1 MVAIE
6 QLKSE
11 ISDKYLD
18 DFKEQLWF
26 LKSFVLLP
34 IKDDVKK
41 VLIWQ
46 IDLPQKFDEL
56 KEFWWWKNIINF
68 VTPDIANQ
76 IFAFM
81 KEKRAEI
88 ERRKTEEELQAL
100 KNEVLFGIQNQSG
113 ENSGGWDSVSPIK
126 DSDQGTQ
133 ESGENSGGWD
143 SQSNSEPSSQD
154 QQGNPEGEWEN
165 TGHTNSV
172 SIGVGTGAAWVWGTV
187 ALDQLVSGSERRTI
201 ISKLGSEKIEGNL
214 NWVLETMR
222 KQKAALEEAEKL
234 KGTNNLSPDKIKG
247 KLNWALEAMKKQRDA
262 LKTRLC
268 PNQLKVLDKNIKEL
282 SAGVSNVDQETGEL
296 LKVRDSLGGKI
307 PSKLLSQ
314 LKLDPKTLKQIS
326 GLSDQLVK
334 ETPERIQEILKENK
348 ILDVSDDLVK
358 SFSKATSKAELES
371 MCTLL
376 SRGTK
381 LSRAIKT
388 FKGAMLFDM
397 ACLWFD
403 IYQYLEDNKEADLI
417 AKVNEIRASNKYTRA
432 NVQLGIGVASVA
444 IEALLMFT
452 SLWSVWGPI
461 GTLIGFWVGGLTAAA
476 AIGVDTLYFDVK
488 DFYLQNKED
497 FLCQKRS
504 QLNQTI
510 LQWLYNKE
518 NWNTTLNEKLWAPE
532 LTQKAKSLNDAI
544 WSMLFIDEL
553 ENGDLSGSSQ
563 ILFSYLQSG
572 KKKSDFESGLSQE
585 EKQRFDLERKQVEEK
600 VKQRFDYLKTFFES
614 GDVVKQIEK
623 WGGMQYLDNLVNQ
636 SRVYQTLKSQNKWN
650 TDLNFNQN
658 LDLYQKEYF
667 KEFSPEKVKKLQNLE
682 KTNPELYQE
691 ILVTSDLSSLLS
703 EDEKD
708 QNYTENVKL
717 VKAMQD
723 WEKLVAWDGFARL
736 QIPDTDRNTLF
747 IYNLLHKDFDLSQVE
762 YPQIWKEGVAPI
774 VENGKERRWN
784 LNISDD
790 PMQNVLYRLACELYG
805 YTGEND
811 KAQLMQFY
819 SEDVANNHGIYFSS
833 ERNLNKDW
841 LIDGSIDTKLV
852 SGFPASQL
860 DVKVEQIMKKDFKT
874 STSSIDTPTENIDA
888 NLQKEFEN
896 KIRAI
901 LKSELSYR
909 TVEKQNEIKNQI
921 SAFVSKN
928 TQGGKYI
935 ELPYYLLLQAKK
947 AGFWDLQRQFF
958 TMKNGKLETLVLK
971 SELNE
976 KKMLDAEVSYLSPQR
991 EKFSD
996 EEQALIARVEAAH
1009 QQLSQLQA
1017 VESSFSKED
1026 ELDMPKEIEV
1036 LIADKY
1042 KEREKFKT
1050 DILYYNASEM
1060 GTSEI
1065 LKQYESFA
1073 TYFENLYLGIMLS
1086 LTNFKTN
1093 DVDSFALYNAALFY
1107 GEWDFFS
1114 ADGNFDE
1121 KKITSFPYLQNA
1133 KVKDYYL
1140 SSIKTQKIWEK
1151 TIEQLRKSEDPK
1163 EKEIWYQASKL
1174 ILSTMISESL
1184 LGENSDWKVI
1194 TIKVGGNWWD
1204 TDAISALSNPKDL
1217 TEKIRKRLLELP
1229 NISILDT
1236 QKIQNLIESPVRVN
1250 VMTNSQKE
1258 TIKQINPLQ
1267 EQIEATSP
1275 NIVWQNQRG
1284 NIIYDPERS
1293 VLKSWWHTIKLAEK
1307 SGKFY
1312 LDKLDLWLSLKEAL
1326 RLANFANWIK
1336 KTYKRVEIA
1345 FEIEGLHDALVAKN
1359 QGMFWSDTEIISQD
1373 TLKEQCPIAK
1383 DDAVA
1388 KKIASWLTE
1397 MIK

>member
-11 ISDKYLD
+11 ISEKYLD

-26 LKSFVLLP
+26 LKSLVLLP
-34 IKDDVKK
+34 IKDDIKK
-41 VLIWQ
+41 ILSWETN
-46 IDLPQKFDEL
+46 LPQKFDEV

-76 IFAFM
+76 IFTFM
-81 KEKRAEI
+81 KEKRTEI
-88 ERRKTEEELQAL
+88 ETRKTEEELQAL
-100 KNEVLFGIQNQSG
+100 KNEILTGVKTHAKETPQILASSSSSNQENMQAVLQAG
-113 ENSGGWDSVSPIK
+113 EVAWDPHQK
-126 DSDQGTQ
+126 SDPQFLSHDKKEKHTQ
-133 ESGENSGGWD
+133 ESEKD
-143 SQSNSEPSSQD
+143 SPAKSMAM
-154 QQGNPEGEWEN
+154 
-165 TGHTNSV
+165 
-172 SIGVGTGAAWVWGTV
+172 GVAAGV
-187 ALDQLVSGSERRTI
+187 AGDWATLGLDRVIRGY
-201 ISKLGSEKIEGNL
+201 
-214 NWVLETMR
+214 ETR
-222 KQKAALEEAEKL
+222 NITK
-234 KGTNNLSPDKIKG
+234 NLSPEQIKDQ
-247 KLNWALEAMKKQRDA
+247 LNWALETMKKQRNA
-262 LKTRLC
+262 LESRLSSK
-268 PNQLKVLDKNIKEL
+268 QLKVLDKNIDEL
-282 SAGVSNVDQETGEL
+282 SKGFANFDKEAIDL
-296 LKVRDSLGGKI
+296 LKSWDSLGGKI
-307 PSKLLSQ
+307 PNKILFHLG
-314 LKLDPKTLKQIS
+314 LDPKTLKQIS
-326 GLSDQLVK
+326 LLSDQLIGK
-334 ETPERIQEILKENK
+334 SPAEIQAILKSNN
-348 ILDVSDDLVK
+348 ILNVGDDLVE
-358 SFSKATSKAELES
+358 SFSKAASKAELES

-381 LSRAIKT
+381 LNRAIKT

-403 IYQYLEDNKEADLI
+403 VYVYLEDNKEADLI
-417 AKVNEIRASNKYTRA
+417 AKVNEMRASNKYTRA
-432 NVQLGIGVASVA
+432 NVQLGIGVVSVA
-444 IEALLMFT
+444 IEALLMCT
-452 SLWSVWGPI
+452 SLWSAWWPI
-461 GTLIGFWVGGLTAAA
+461 GALIWAWVGGLTAAA

-497 FLCQKRS
+497 FLRQKRS

-532 LTQKAKSLNDAI
+532 LTQKDKSLNDAI

-553 ENGDLSGSSQ
+553 ENGDLWGSSQ

-572 KKKSDFESGLSQE
+572 KKKADFESGLSQQE
-585 EKQRFDLERKQVEEK
+585 RQIFDLERKQVEEK

-614 GDVVKQIEK
+614 GDVVRKIEK

-650 TDLNFNQN
+650 TNLNFNQN

-667 KEFSPEKVKKLQNLE
+667 KDFSPEKIKKLQNLE
-682 KTNPELYQE
+682 KTSPELYQE

-703 EDEKD
+703 ADEED

-717 VKAMQD
+717 VKVMQD
-723 WEKLVAWDGFARL
+723 WEKLITWDGFARL
-736 QIPDTDRNTLF
+736 QIPDSNKNVAF
-747 IYNLLHKDFDLSQVE
+747 IENLLRKDFDLSQVQ
-762 YPQIWKEGVAPI
+762 YPQLWKEDIAAI
-774 VENGKERRWN
+774 VENRQERRWN
-784 LNISDD
+784 LNVSDD

-833 ERNLNKDW
+833 ERKLNKDW
-841 LIDGSIDTKLV
+841 LIDGGIDTRLV

-860 DVKVEQIMKKDFKT
+860 DVKVDQIMKKEFKT
-874 STSSIDTPTENIDA
+874 LTSSIDTPTENIDK

-909 TVEKQNEIKNQI
+909 TIEKQNEIKNQI

-928 TQGGKYI
+928 AQGGKYI

-947 AGFWDLQRQFF
+947 AGFWDIQRQFF

-971 SELNE
+971 SELND
-976 KKMLDAEVSYLSPQR
+976 KRVFNAEVSYLSPQR

-996 EEQALIARVEAAH
+996 EEQALIARVEVVH

-1050 DILYYNASEM
+1050 DILYYDASVV

-1093 DVDSFALYNAALFY
+1093 DVDSFALYNAALSY

-1114 ADGNFDE
+1114 ADGTFDE
-1121 KKITSFPYLQNA
+1121 KKIISFPYLQNA

-1140 SSIKTQKIWEK
+1140 SSIKTQKVWSK

-1163 EKEIWYQASKL
+1163 EKVVWHQASKL

-1184 LGENSDWKVI
+1184 LGKNSDWEVI

-1204 TDAISALSNPKDL
+1204 TDAISALLNPNKL
-1217 TEKIRKRLLELP
+1217 SEKIKKRLLKLP
-1229 NISILDT
+1229 NIPVLDT
-1236 QKIQNLIESPVRVN
+1236 QKIQKLKESPVRVK
-1250 VMTNSQKE
+1250 VMPNSQKE
-1258 TIKQINPLQ
+1258 AIKQINPLQ

-1284 NIIYDPERS
+1284 NIIYDPERA

-1312 LDKLDLWLSLKEAL
+1312 LDKLDLWLSLKEVL

-1336 KTYKRVEIA
+1336 KTYKRVRIA

-1373 TLKEQCPIAK
+1373 TLKERCPIAK
-1383 DDAVA
+1383 DDAVV

>member
-11 ISDKYLD
+11 ISEKYLD

-26 LKSFVLLP
+26 LKSLVLLP
-34 IKDDVKK
+34 IKDDIKK
-41 VLIWQ
+41 ILSWEAN
-46 IDLPQKFDEL
+46 LPQKFDEV

-76 IFAFM
+76 IFTFM
-81 KEKRAEI
+81 KEKRTEI
-88 ERRKTEEELQAL
+88 ETRKTEEELQAL
-100 KNEVLFGIQNQSG
+100 KNEVLTGIKIQGKETPQTLASNLSSNQ
-113 ENSGGWDSVSPIK
+113 ENMQADLQAGDVAWDPLQK
-126 DSDQGTQ
+126 SDPQFLSYDKKEKHTQ
-133 ESGENSGGWD
+133 ESEKESHEK
-143 SQSNSEPSSQD
+143 SMAM
-154 QQGNPEGEWEN
+154 
-165 TGHTNSV
+165 
-172 SIGVGTGAAWVWGTV
+172 GVAAGAAGVWATLG
-187 ALDQLVSGSERRTI
+187 LDRVIRGYETRNLV
-201 ISKLGSEKIEGNL
+201 KK
-214 NWVLETMR
+214 
-222 KQKAALEEAEKL
+222 
-234 KGTNNLSPDKIKG
+234 LSPEQIKEQ
-247 KLNWALEAMKKQRDA
+247 LNWALETMKKQRNS
-262 LKTRLC
+262 LESRLSSK
-268 PNQLKVLDKNIKEL
+268 QLKVLDKNIDKLSKGFANFDKETI
-282 SAGVSNVDQETGEL
+282 DL
-296 LKVRDSLGGKI
+296 LKSWDSLGGKI
-307 PSKLLSQ
+307 PNKILFHLG
-314 LKLDPKTLKQIS
+314 LDPKTLKQIS
-326 GLSDQLVK
+326 LLSDQLIGK
-334 ETPERIQEILKENK
+334 SPADIQTILKSNN
-348 ILDVSDDLVK
+348 ILDVGDDLVE
-358 SFSKATSKAELES
+358 SFSKAASKAELES

-381 LSRAIKT
+381 LNRAIKT

-403 IYQYLEDNKEADLI
+403 VYVYLEDNKEADLI
-417 AKVNEIRASNKYTRA
+417 AKVNEMRASNKYTRA
-432 NVQLGIGVASVA
+432 NVQLGIGVVSVA
-444 IEALLMFT
+444 IEALLMCT
-452 SLWSVWGPI
+452 SLWSAWWPI
-461 GTLIGFWVGGLTAAA
+461 GALIWAWVGGLTAAA

-497 FLCQKRS
+497 FLRQKRS

-553 ENGDLSGSSQ
+553 ENGDLWGSSQ
-563 ILFSYLQSG
+563 VLFSYLQSG
-572 KKKSDFESGLSQE
+572 KKKADFESGLSQQE
-585 EKQRFDLERKQVEEK
+585 RQRFDLERKQIEEK

-667 KEFSPEKVKKLQNLE
+667 KDFSPEKVKKLQNLE
-682 KTNPELYQE
+682 KINPELYQE

-703 EDEKD
+703 ADEED

-723 WEKLVAWDGFARL
+723 WKRLITWDRLVRL
-736 QIPDTDRNTLF
+736 QIPDSNKNVAF
-747 IYNLLHKDFDLSQVE
+747 IENLLRKDFDLSQTH
-762 YPQIWKEGVAPI
+762 YPQLWKEDVATI
-774 VENGKERRWN
+774 VENRQERRWN
-784 LNISDD
+784 LNVSDD

-833 ERNLNKDW
+833 ERKLNKDW
-841 LIDGSIDTKLV
+841 LIDGGIDTRLV

-860 DVKVEQIMKKDFKT
+860 DVKVDQIMKKEFKT

-888 NLQKEFEN
+888 NLQKEFES
-896 KIRAI
+896 KLRSI

-928 TQGGKYI
+928 AQGGKYI

-1050 DILYYNASEM
+1050 DILYYDASVV

-1073 TYFENLYLGIMLS
+1073 TYFENLYLWIMLS
-1086 LTNFKTN
+1086 LTKFKTN

-1114 ADGNFDE
+1114 ADGTFDE

-1140 SSIKTQKIWEK
+1140 SSIKTQKVWSK
-1151 TIEQLRKSEDPK
+1151 TIEQLRKSEDAK
-1163 EKEIWYQASKL
+1163 EKEIWHQASKL

-1184 LGENSDWKVI
+1184 LGKNSDWKII

-1204 TDAISALSNPKDL
+1204 TDAISALLNPNKL
-1217 TEKIRKRLLELP
+1217 SEKIKKRLLKLP
-1229 NISILDT
+1229 NIPVLDT
-1236 QKIQNLIESPVRVN
+1236 QKIQKLKESPVRVK
-1250 VMTNSQKE
+1250 VMPNSQKE
-1258 TIKQINPLQ
+1258 AIKQINPLQ
-1267 EQIEATSP
+1267 GQIEATSP

-1359 QGMFWSDTEIISQD
+1359 QGMFWGDTEIISQD
-1373 TLKEQCPIAK
+1373 TLKERCPIAK
-1383 DDAVA
+1383 DDAVV

>member
-11 ISDKYLD
+11 ISEKYLD

-26 LKSFVLLP
+26 LKSLVLLP
-34 IKDDVKK
+34 IKDDIKK
-41 VLIWQ
+41 ILSWEAN
-46 IDLPQKFDEL
+46 LPQKFDEV

-81 KEKRAEI
+81 KEKRTEI
-88 ERRKTEEELQAL
+88 ETRKTEEELQAL
-100 KNEVLFGIQNQSG
+100 KNEILTGVKTHAKETPQILASSSSSNQENMQAVLQAG
-113 ENSGGWDSVSPIK
+113 EVAWDPYQK
-126 DSDQGTQ
+126 SDPQFLSHDKKEKHTQ
-133 ESGENSGGWD
+133 ELEKESHEKSMAM
-143 SQSNSEPSSQD
+143 
-154 QQGNPEGEWEN
+154 
-165 TGHTNSV
+165 
-172 SIGVGTGAAWVWGTV
+172 GVAAGAAGVWATFG
-187 ALDQLVSGSERRTI
+187 LDRVVRGY
-201 ISKLGSEKIEGNL
+201 
-214 NWVLETMR
+214 ETR
-222 KQKAALEEAEKL
+222 NITK
-234 KGTNNLSPDKIKG
+234 NLSPEQIKEQ
-247 KLNWALEAMKKQRDA
+247 LNWALETMKKQRNA
-262 LKTRLC
+262 LESRLSSK
-268 PNQLKVLDKNIKEL
+268 QLKVLDKNIDEL
-282 SAGVSNVDQETGEL
+282 SKGFANFDKETIDL
-296 LKVRDSLGGKI
+296 LKSWDSLGGKI
-307 PSKLLSQ
+307 PNKILFHLG
-314 LKLDPKTLKQIS
+314 LDPKTLKQIS
-326 GLSDQLVK
+326 LLSDQLIGK
-334 ETPERIQEILKENK
+334 SPADIQAILKSNN
-348 ILDVSDDLVK
+348 ILNVGDDLVE
-358 SFSKATSKAELES
+358 SFSKAVSKAELES

-403 IYQYLEDNKEADLI
+403 VYVYLEDNKEADLI
-417 AKVNEIRASNKYTRA
+417 AKVNEMRASNKYTRA

-444 IEALLMFT
+444 IEALLMCT
-452 SLWSVWGPI
+452 SLWSAWWPI
-461 GTLIGFWVGGLTAAA
+461 GTLIGVWVGGLTAAA

-497 FLCQKRS
+497 FLRQKRS

-553 ENGDLSGSSQ
+553 ENGDLWGSSQ
-563 ILFSYLQSG
+563 HLFSYLQSG
-572 KKKSDFESGLSQE
+572 KKNSEFELGLSQE
-585 EKQRFDLERKQVEEK
+585 EKQRFDLARKQVEEK

-614 GDVVKQIEK
+614 GDVVRKIEN

-636 SRVYQTLKSQNKWN
+636 SRVYQMLKSQNKWN

-667 KEFSPEKVKKLQNLE
+667 KDFSPEKVKKLQNLE

-723 WEKLVAWDGFARL
+723 WEKLIAWDWFARI
-736 QIPDTDRNTLF
+736 QIPDTDKNVAF
-747 IYNLLHKDFDLSQVE
+747 IENLLRKDFDLSQVQ
-762 YPQIWKEGVAPI
+762 YPQLWKEDVATI
-774 VENGKERRWN
+774 VENRQERRWN
-784 LNISDD
+784 LNVSDD

-833 ERNLNKDW
+833 ERKLNKDW
-841 LIDGSIDTKLV
+841 LIDGGIDTRLV

-860 DVKVEQIMKKDFKT
+860 DVKVDQIMKKEFKT

-888 NLQKEFEN
+888 NLQKEFES
-896 KIRAI
+896 KLRSI

-928 TQGGKYI
+928 AQGGKYI

-958 TMKNGKLETLVLK
+958 TMKNGKLETLTLK
-971 SELNE
+971 SELND
-976 KKMLDAEVSYLSPQR
+976 KKVFNAEVSYLSPQR

-996 EEQALIARVEAAH
+996 EEQALIARVEVVH

-1050 DILYYNASEM
+1050 DILYYDASVV
-1060 GTSEI
+1060 GTSGI

-1086 LTNFKTN
+1086 LTKFKTN
-1093 DVDSFALYNAALFY
+1093 DVDSFVLYNVALFY

-1114 ADGNFDE
+1114 ADGTFDE

-1140 SSIKTQKIWEK
+1140 SSIKTQKVWSK
-1151 TIEQLRKSEDPK
+1151 TIEQLRKSEDAK
-1163 EKEIWYQASKL
+1163 EKEIWHQASKL

-1184 LGENSDWKVI
+1184 LGKNSDWKII

-1204 TDAISALSNPKDL
+1204 TDAISALLNPNKL
-1217 TEKIRKRLLELP
+1217 SEKIKKRLLKLP
-1229 NISILDT
+1229 NIPVLDT
-1236 QKIQNLIESPVRVN
+1236 QKIQKLKESPVRVK
-1250 VMTNSQKE
+1250 VIPNSQKE
-1258 TIKQINPLQ
+1258 AIKQINPLQ

-1284 NIIYDPERS
+1284 NIIYDPERA

-1312 LDKLDLWLSLKEAL
+1312 LDKLDLWLSLKEVL

-1336 KTYKRVEIA
+1336 KTYKRVRIA

-1373 TLKEQCPIAK
+1373 TLKERCPIAK
-1383 DDAVA
+1383 DDAVV

>member
-11 ISDKYLD
+11 ISEKYLD

-26 LKSFVLLP
+26 LKSLVLLP
-34 IKDDVKK
+34 IKDDIKK
-41 VLIWQ
+41 ILSWETN
-46 IDLPQKFDEL
+46 LPQKFDEV

-76 IFAFM
+76 IFTFM
-81 KEKRAEI
+81 KEKRTEI
-88 ERRKTEEELQAL
+88 ETRKTEEELQAL
-100 KNEVLFGIQNQSG
+100 KNEILTGVKTHAKETPQILASSSSSNQENMQAVLQAG
-113 ENSGGWDSVSPIK
+113 EVAWDPHQK
-126 DSDQGTQ
+126 SDPQFLSHDKKEKHTQ
-133 ESGENSGGWD
+133 ESEKD
-143 SQSNSEPSSQD
+143 SPAKSMAM
-154 QQGNPEGEWEN
+154 
-165 TGHTNSV
+165 
-172 SIGVGTGAAWVWGTV
+172 GVAAGV
-187 ALDQLVSGSERRTI
+187 AGDWATLGLDRVIRGY
-201 ISKLGSEKIEGNL
+201 
-214 NWVLETMR
+214 ETR
-222 KQKAALEEAEKL
+222 NITK
-234 KGTNNLSPDKIKG
+234 NLSPDKIKG
-247 KLNWALEAMKKQRDA
+247 KLNWALETMKKQRDA
-262 LKTRLC
+262 LKTRLSSK
-268 PNQLKVLDKNIKEL
+268 QLKVLDKNINEL
-282 SAGVSNVDQETGEL
+282 SKGFANFDKEAIDL
-296 LKVRDSLGGKI
+296 LKSWDSLGGKI
-307 PSKLLSQ
+307 PNKILFHLG
-314 LKLDPKTLKQIS
+314 LDPKTLKQIS
-326 GLSDQLVK
+326 LLSDQLIGK
-334 ETPERIQEILKENK
+334 SPAEIQAILKSNN
-348 ILDVSDDLVK
+348 ILNVGDDLVE
-358 SFSKATSKAELES
+358 SFSKAASKAELES

-381 LSRAIKT
+381 LNRAIKT

-403 IYQYLEDNKEADLI
+403 VYVYLEDNKEADLI
-417 AKVNEIRASNKYTRA
+417 AKVNEMRASNKYTRA
-432 NVQLGIGVASVA
+432 NVQLGIGVVSVA
-444 IEALLMFT
+444 IEALLMCT
-452 SLWSVWGPI
+452 SLWSAWWPI
-461 GTLIGFWVGGLTAAA
+461 GALIWAWVGGLTAAA

-497 FLCQKRS
+497 FLRQKRS

-532 LTQKAKSLNDAI
+532 LTQKDKSLNDAI

-553 ENGDLSGSSQ
+553 ENGDLWGSSQ

-572 KKKSDFESGLSQE
+572 KKKADFESGLSQQE
-585 EKQRFDLERKQVEEK
+585 RQIFDLERKQVEEK

-614 GDVVKQIEK
+614 GDVVRKIEK

-650 TDLNFNQN
+650 TNLNFNQN

-667 KEFSPEKVKKLQNLE
+667 KDFSPEKIKKLQNLE

-703 EDEKD
+703 ADEED

-723 WEKLVAWDGFARL
+723 WEKLITWDGFARL
-736 QIPDTDRNTLF
+736 QIPDSNKNVAF
-747 IYNLLHKDFDLSQVE
+747 IENLLRKDFDLSQTQ
-762 YPQIWKEGVAPI
+762 YPQIWKEDVATI
-774 VENGKERRWN
+774 VENRQERRWN
-784 LNISDD
+784 LNVSDD

-811 KAQLMQFY
+811 KAQLIQFY

-833 ERNLNKDW
+833 ERKLNKDW
-841 LIDGSIDTKLV
+841 LIDGGIDTRLV

-860 DVKVEQIMKKDFKT
+860 DVKVDQIMKREFKT
-874 STSSIDTPTENIDA
+874 STSSIDTPTENIDR

-958 TMKNGKLETLVLK
+958 TMKNGKLETLVIK

-976 KKMLDAEVSYLSPQR
+976 KKMLNAEVSYLSPQR

-996 EEQALIARVEAAH
+996 EEQVLIARVDAAH

-1026 ELDMPKEIEV
+1026 ELDMPKEIEL

-1050 DILYYNASEM
+1050 DILYYDASVV

-1073 TYFENLYLGIMLS
+1073 TYFENLYLWIMLS

-1114 ADGNFDE
+1114 ADGTFDE

-1140 SSIKTQKIWEK
+1140 SSIKTQKVWSK

-1163 EKEIWYQASKL
+1163 EKAIWRQASKL
-1174 ILSTMISESL
+1174 ILSTMLSESL
-1184 LGENSDWKVI
+1184 LGKNSDWKI
-1194 TIKVGGNWWD
+1194 AAIKVGGNWWD
-1204 TDAISALSNPKDL
+1204 TDAISALLNPNKL
-1217 TEKIRKRLLELP
+1217 SEKIKKRLLKLP
-1229 NISILDT
+1229 NIPVLDT
-1236 QKIQNLIESPVRVN
+1236 QKIQKLKESPVRVK
-1250 VMTNSQKE
+1250 VMPNSQKE
-1258 TIKQINPLQ
+1258 AIKQINPLQ

-1284 NIIYDPERS
+1284 NIIYDPERA

-1307 SGKFY
+1307 SEKFY
-1312 LDKLDLWLSLKEAL
+1312 LDKLDLWLSLKEVL

-1336 KTYKRVEIA
+1336 KTYKRVRIA

-1359 QGMFWSDTEIISQD
+1359 QGIFWSDTEIISQD
-1373 TLKEQCPIAK
+1373 TLKERCPIAK

-1388 KKIASWLTE
+1388 QKIASWLTE

>member
-1 MVAIE
+1 MATIE

-11 ISDKYLD
+11 ISEKYLD

-26 LKSFVLLP
+26 LKSLVLLP
-34 IKDDVKK
+34 IKDDIKK
-41 VLIWQ
+41 ILSWEAN
-46 IDLPQKFDEL
+46 LPQKFDEV

-76 IFAFM
+76 IFTFM
-81 KEKRAEI
+81 KEKRTEI
-88 ERRKTEEELQAL
+88 ETRKTEEELQAL
-100 KNEVLFGIQNQSG
+100 KNEVLTGIKIQGKETPQILASSSSSNQENMQADLQAG
-113 ENSGGWDSVSPIK
+113 EVAWNPYQK
-126 DSDQGTQ
+126 SDPQFLSHDKKEKHTQ
-133 ESGENSGGWD
+133 ESEKESHEK
-143 SQSNSEPSSQD
+143 SMAM
-154 QQGNPEGEWEN
+154 
-165 TGHTNSV
+165 
-172 SIGVGTGAAWVWGTV
+172 GVAAGAAGVWATLG
-187 ALDQLVSGSERRTI
+187 LDRVIRGYETRNLV
-201 ISKLGSEKIEGNL
+201 KK
-214 NWVLETMR
+214 
-222 KQKAALEEAEKL
+222 
-234 KGTNNLSPDKIKG
+234 LSPEQIKEQ
-247 KLNWALEAMKKQRDA
+247 LNWALETMKKQRNS
-262 LKTRLC
+262 LESRLSSK
-268 PNQLKVLDKNIKEL
+268 QLKVLDKNIDEL
-282 SAGVSNVDQETGEL
+282 SKGFANFDKETIDL
-296 LKVRDSLGGKI
+296 LKSWDSLGGKI
-307 PSKLLSQ
+307 PNKILFHLR
-314 LKLDPKTLKQIS
+314 LDPKTLKQIS
-326 GLSDQLVK
+326 LLSDQLVGK
-334 ETPERIQEILKENK
+334 SPADIQTILKSNN
-348 ILDVSDDLVK
+348 ILDVGDDLVE
-358 SFSKATSKAELES
+358 SFSKAASKAELES

-381 LSRAIKT
+381 LNRAIKT

-403 IYQYLEDNKEADLI
+403 VYVYLEDNKEADLI
-417 AKVNEIRASNKYTRA
+417 AKVNEMRASNKYTRA
-432 NVQLGIGVASVA
+432 NVQLGIGVVSVA
-444 IEALLMFT
+444 IEALLMCT
-452 SLWSVWGPI
+452 SLWSAWWPI
-461 GTLIGFWVGGLTAAA
+461 GALIWAWVGALTAAA

-497 FLCQKRS
+497 FLRQKRA

-553 ENGDLSGSSQ
+553 ENGDLWGSSQ

-572 KKKSDFESGLSQE
+572 KKKSEFELGLSQE
-585 EKQRFDLERKQVEEK
+585 EKQRFDLARKQVEEK
-600 VKQRFDYLKTFFES
+600 VKQRSDYLKIFFKS
-614 GDVVKQIEK
+614 GDVVRKIEN

-667 KEFSPEKVKKLQNLE
+667 KNFSPEKVKKLQNLE

-717 VKAMQD
+717 IKAMQD
-723 WEKLVAWDGFARL
+723 WEKLIVWDGFARL
-736 QIPDTDRNTLF
+736 QIPDSNKNVAF
-747 IYNLLHKDFDLSQVE
+747 IENLLRKDFDLSQTQ
-762 YPQIWKEGVAPI
+762 YPQLWKEGVATI
-774 VENGKERRWN
+774 VENRQERRWN
-784 LNISDD
+784 LNVSDD

-833 ERNLNKDW
+833 ERKLNKDW
-841 LIDGSIDTKLV
+841 LIDGGIDTRLV

-874 STSSIDTPTENIDA
+874 STSSIDTPTENIDK

-909 TVEKQNEIKNQI
+909 TLEKQNEIKNQI

-928 TQGGKYI
+928 AQGGKYI

-971 SELNE
+971 SELND
-976 KKMLDAEVSYLSPQR
+976 KKVFNAEVSYLSSQR

-996 EEQALIARVEAAH
+996 EEKTLIARVEAAH

-1050 DILYYNASEM
+1050 DILYYDASVV
-1060 GTSEI
+1060 GASEI

-1086 LTNFKTN
+1086 LTKFKTN
-1093 DVDSFALYNAALFY
+1093 DVDSFALYNAALSY
-1107 GEWDFFS
+1107 GEWDFFT
-1114 ADGNFDE
+1114 ADGTFDE

-1151 TIEQLRKSEDPK
+1151 TIEQLRKSENPK
-1163 EKEIWYQASKL
+1163 EKELWHQASKL

-1184 LGENSDWKVI
+1184 LGKNSDRKVI

-1204 TDAISALSNPKDL
+1204 TDAISALSNSNKL
-1217 TEKIRKRLLELP
+1217 SEKIGKRLLKLP

-1236 QKIQNLIESPVRVN
+1236 QKIQKLKESPVHVK
-1250 VMTNSQKE
+1250 VMPNSQKE

-1284 NIIYDPERS
+1284 NIIYDPERA

-1312 LDKLDLWLSLKEAL
+1312 LDKLDLWLSLKEVL

-1336 KTYKRVEIA
+1336 KTYKRVSIA

-1359 QGMFWSDTEIISQD
+1359 QGMFWSDTEIIAQD
-1373 TLKEQCPIAK
+1373 TLKERCPIAK

>member
-1 MVAIE
+1 MATIE

-18 DFKEQLWF
+18 DFKEQLGF
-26 LKSFVLLP
+26 LKSLVLLP
-34 IKDDVKK
+34 IKYDIKK
-41 VLIWQ
+41 ILNGQ
-46 IDLPQKFDEL
+46 AQLPQKFYVVN
-56 KEFWWWKNIINF
+56 EFCWWKDIINF
-68 VTPDIANQ
+68 VTPNIANQ

-81 KEKRAEI
+81 KEKRTEI
-88 ERRKTEEELQAL
+88 ETRKTEQELEQL
-100 KNEVLFGIQNQSG
+100 KQEILSGIKVEIWEG
-113 ENSGGWDSVSPIK
+113 ENSPENQTLASEGLIEESAPQDNLEKSSEK
-126 DSDQGTQ
+126 DP
-133 ESGENSGGWD
+133 WHH
-143 SQSNSEPSSQD
+143 SEI
-154 QQGNPEGEWEN
+154 
-165 TGHTNSV
+165 
-172 SIGVGTGAAWVWGTV
+172 IGVWVGAAGVWATKGIDMLNR
-187 ALDQLVSGSERRTI
+187 ARERRNI
-201 ISKLGSEKIEGNL
+201 AK
-214 NWVLETMR
+214 
-222 KQKAALEEAEKL
+222 
-234 KGTNNLSPDKIKG
+234 NLSPDKIKEQ
-247 KLNWALEAMKKQRDA
+247 LNWALETMKKQRDA
-262 LKTRLC
+262 LKARLSSK
-268 PNQLKVLDKNIKEL
+268 QLKVLDKNIDEL
-282 SAGVSNVDQETGEL
+282 SKGFENFDKETIDL
-296 LKVRDSLGGKI
+296 LKSWDSLGGKI
-307 PSKLLSQ
+307 SNKILFHLG
-314 LKLDPKTLKQIS
+314 LDPKTLKQIS
-326 GLSDQLVK
+326 LLSDQLIGK
-334 ETPERIQEILKENK
+334 TPSDIQTILKSNN
-348 ILDVSDDLVK
+348 ILNVGDDLVE
-358 SFSKATSKAELES
+358 SFSKAASKAELDS
-371 MCTLL
+371 VCILL

-381 LSRAIKT
+381 LSRVIKT

-403 IYQYLEDNKEADLI
+403 VYQYLEDNKEADLI

-432 NVQLGIGVASVA
+432 GVQLGIGISSVA
-444 IEALLMFT
+444 IEALLMCT
-452 SLWSVWGPI
+452 SLWSARGPI
-461 GTLIGFWVGGLTAAA
+461 GTLIGVWVGGLTAAA

-497 FLCQKRS
+497 FLRQKRS

-553 ENGDLSGSSQ
+553 ENGDLWGSSQ

-572 KKKSDFESGLSQE
+572 KKKSEFELGLSQE
-585 EKQRFDLERKQVEEK
+585 EKQRFDLEWKQVEEK

-614 GDVVKQIEK
+614 GDVVRKIEK

-667 KEFSPEKVKKLQNLE
+667 KDFSPEKLKKLQNLE
-682 KTNPELYQE
+682 KINPELYQE

-703 EDEKD
+703 ADEED

-723 WEKLVAWDGFARL
+723 WEMLVVWDWFVRL
-736 QIPDTDRNTLF
+736 QIPDSNKNVAF
-747 IYNLLHKDFDLSQVE
+747 IENLLRKDFDLSQVQ
-762 YPQIWKEGVAPI
+762 YPPLWKEDVATI
-774 VENGKERRWN
+774 VENRQERRWN

-790 PMQNVLYRLACELYG
+790 PMQNVLYRFACELYG

-811 KAQLMQFY
+811 KVQLMQFY

-833 ERNLNKDW
+833 ERKLNKDW
-841 LIDGSIDTKLV
+841 LIDGGIDTRLV
-852 SGFPASQL
+852 SGFLASQL
-860 DVKVEQIMKKDFKT
+860 DVKVEQIMKKEFKT
-874 STSSIDTPTENIDA
+874 STSSIDTPTENIDK

-971 SELNE
+971 SELND
-976 KKMLDAEVSYLSPQR
+976 KKVLNAEVSYLSPQR

-996 EEQALIARVEAAH
+996 EEQALIARVDAAH
-1009 QQLSQLQA
+1009 QQLSQLQE

-1050 DILYYNASEM
+1050 DILYYDASIA
-1060 GTSEI
+1060 GGSEI

-1086 LTNFKTN
+1086 LTKFKTN
-1093 DVDSFALYNAALFY
+1093 DIDSFALYNAALFY

-1114 ADGNFDE
+1114 ADGSFDE
-1121 KKITSFPYLQNA
+1121 AKINSFPYLQKA

-1140 SSIKTQKIWEK
+1140 SSIKTQKVWSK

-1163 EKEIWYQASKL
+1163 EKAIWHQASKL

-1184 LGENSDWKVI
+1184 LGKNGDWKI
-1194 TIKVGGNWWD
+1194 DAIKVGGNWLD
-1204 TDAISALSNPKDL
+1204 IDATFALLKPKDL
-1217 TEKIRKRLLELP
+1217 TEKIRKRLISLP
-1229 NISILDT
+1229 TITVLDT
-1236 QKIQNLIESPVRVN
+1236 QKIQKLTKSSPDVKT
-1250 VMTNSQKE
+1250 MPQSQKE
-1258 TIKQINPLQ
+1258 LIQQINPLQ
-1267 EQIEATSP
+1267 KQIEATSP

-1284 NIIYDPERS
+1284 NIISDPDRS
-1293 VLKSWWHTIKLAEK
+1293 LLKSRWHTIKLAEK

-1336 KTYKRVEIA
+1336 KTYKRVRIA
-1345 FEIEGLHDALVAKN
+1345 FEIEELHDALVAKN
-1359 QGMFWSDTEIISQD
+1359 QGVFWSDTEIISQD
-1373 TLKEQCPIAK
+1373 TLKERCPIAK

>member
-1 MVAIE
+1 MQADRQAGEVAWDSH
-6 QLKSE
+6 QKSDPQFL
-11 ISDKYLD
+11 SYDK
-18 DFKEQLWF
+18 
-26 LKSFVLLP
+26 
-34 IKDDVKK
+34 
-41 VLIWQ
+41 
-46 IDLPQKFDEL
+46 
-56 KEFWWWKNIINF
+56 
-68 VTPDIANQ
+68 
-76 IFAFM
+76 
-81 KEKRAEI
+81 KEKH
-88 ERRKTEEELQAL
+88 
-100 KNEVLFGIQNQSG
+100 
-113 ENSGGWDSVSPIK
+113 
-126 DSDQGTQ
+126 TQ
-133 ESGENSGGWD
+133 ESEKESHEK
-143 SQSNSEPSSQD
+143 SMAM
-154 QQGNPEGEWEN
+154 
-165 TGHTNSV
+165 
-172 SIGVGTGAAWVWGTV
+172 GVAAGAAGVWATLG
-187 ALDQLVSGSERRTI
+187 LDRVIRGYETRNLV
-201 ISKLGSEKIEGNL
+201 KK
-214 NWVLETMR
+214 
-222 KQKAALEEAEKL
+222 
-234 KGTNNLSPDKIKG
+234 LSPEQIKEQ
-247 KLNWALEAMKKQRDA
+247 LNWALETMKKQRNA
-262 LKTRLC
+262 LESRLSSK
-268 PNQLKVLDKNIKEL
+268 QLKVLDKNIDEL
-282 SAGVSNVDQETGEL
+282 SKGFANFDKEAIDL
-296 LKVRDSLGGKI
+296 LKSWDSLGGKI
-307 PSKLLSQ
+307 PNKILFHLR
-314 LKLDPKTLKQIS
+314 LDPKTLKQIS
-326 GLSDQLVK
+326 LLSDQLIGK
-334 ETPERIQEILKENK
+334 SPADIQTILKSNN
-348 ILDVSDDLVK
+348 ILDVGDDLVE
-358 SFSKATSKAELES
+358 SFSKAASKAELES

-381 LSRAIKT
+381 LNRAIKT

-403 IYQYLEDNKEADLI
+403 VYVYLEDNKEADLI
-417 AKVNEIRASNKYTRA
+417 AKVNEMRASNKYTRA
-432 NVQLGIGVASVA
+432 NVQLGIGVVSVA
-444 IEALLMFT
+444 IEALLMCT
-452 SLWSVWGPI
+452 SLWSAWWPI
-461 GTLIGFWVGGLTAAA
+461 GALIWAWVGGLTAAA

-497 FLCQKRS
+497 FLRQKRS

-553 ENGDLSGSSQ
+553 ENGDLWGSSQ

-585 EKQRFDLERKQVEEK
+585 EKQRFDLARKQIEEK

-614 GDVVKQIEK
+614 GAVVRKIEK

-650 TDLNFNQN
+650 TNLNFNQN

-667 KEFSPEKVKKLQNLE
+667 KDVNPEKVKKLQNLE
-682 KTNPELYQE
+682 KINPELYQE

-703 EDEKD
+703 ADEED

-723 WEKLVAWDGFARL
+723 WKRLITWDRLVRL
-736 QIPDTDRNTLF
+736 QIPDSNKNVAF
-747 IYNLLHKDFDLSQVE
+747 IENLLRKDFDLSQTH
-762 YPQIWKEGVAPI
+762 YPQLWKEDVATI
-774 VENGKERRWN
+774 VENRQERRWN
-784 LNISDD
+784 LNVSDD

-833 ERNLNKDW
+833 ERKLNKDW
-841 LIDGSIDTKLV
+841 LIDGGIDTRLV

-860 DVKVEQIMKKDFKT
+860 DVKVDQIMKKEFKT

-888 NLQKEFEN
+888 NLQKEFES
-896 KIRAI
+896 KLRSI

-928 TQGGKYI
+928 AQGGKYI

-958 TMKNGKLETLVLK
+958 TMKNGKLETLTLK
-971 SELNE
+971 SELND
-976 KKMLDAEVSYLSPQR
+976 KKVFNAEVSYLSPQR

-996 EEQALIARVEAAH
+996 EEQALIARVEVVH

-1050 DILYYNASEM
+1050 DILYYDASVV

-1073 TYFENLYLGIMLS
+1073 TYFENLYLWIMLS
-1086 LTNFKTN
+1086 LTKFKTN

-1114 ADGNFDE
+1114 ADGTFDE

-1140 SSIKTQKIWEK
+1140 SSIKTQKVWSK
-1151 TIEQLRKSEDPK
+1151 TIEQLRKSEDAK
-1163 EKEIWYQASKL
+1163 EKEIWHQASKL

-1184 LGENSDWKVI
+1184 LGKNSDWKII

-1204 TDAISALSNPKDL
+1204 TDAISALLNPNKL
-1217 TEKIRKRLLELP
+1217 SEKIKKRLLKLP
-1229 NISILDT
+1229 NIPVLDT
-1236 QKIQNLIESPVRVN
+1236 QKIQKLKESPVRVK
-1250 VMTNSQKE
+1250 VMPNSQKE
-1258 TIKQINPLQ
+1258 AIKQINPLQ
-1267 EQIEATSP
+1267 GQIEATSP

-1284 NIIYDPERS
+1284 NIIYDPERA

-1307 SGKFY
+1307 SEKFY
-1312 LDKLDLWLSLKEAL
+1312 LDKLDLWLSLKEVL

-1336 KTYKRVEIA
+1336 KTYKRVRIA

-1359 QGMFWSDTEIISQD
+1359 QGMFWGDTEIISQD
-1373 TLKEQCPIAK
+1373 TLKERCPIAK
-1383 DDAVA
+1383 DDAVV

>member
-1 MVAIE
+1 MATIE

-18 DFKEQLWF
+18 DFKEQLGF
-26 LKSFVLLP
+26 LKSLVLLP
-34 IKDDVKK
+34 IKDDIKK
-41 VLIWQ
+41 ILTGQ
-46 IDLPQKFDEL
+46 TQLPQKFDEV
-56 KEFWWWKNIINF
+56 KEFWWWKDIINF
-68 VTPDIANQ
+68 VTPNIANQ

-81 KEKRAEI
+81 KEKRTEI
-88 ERRKTEEELQAL
+88 ETRKTEQELQQLKQEILSGIKVEIWEGENRPPNQTLASEGLIQEGAPQDNPEKSSEEHLGTSEIIGVWVGAAGVWATKGIDMLNRARERRK
-100 KNEVLFGIQNQSG
+100 
-113 ENSGGWDSVSPIK
+113 
-126 DSDQGTQ
+126 
-133 ESGENSGGWD
+133 
-143 SQSNSEPSSQD
+143 
-154 QQGNPEGEWEN
+154 
-165 TGHTNSV
+165 
-172 SIGVGTGAAWVWGTV
+172 
-187 ALDQLVSGSERRTI
+187 
-201 ISKLGSEKIEGNL
+201 ISK
-214 NWVLETMR
+214 
-222 KQKAALEEAEKL
+222 
-234 KGTNNLSPDKIKG
+234 NLSPEQIKDQ
-247 KLNWALEAMKKQRDA
+247 LNWALETMKKQRDA
-262 LKTRLC
+262 LKARLSSK
-268 PNQLKVLDKNIKEL
+268 QLKVLDKNIEEL
-282 SAGVSNVDQETGEL
+282 SKGFSNFDKETVDL

-314 LKLDPKTLKQIS
+314 FKLDPKTLKQIS
-326 GLSDQLVK
+326 LLSNQLVK
-334 ETPERIQEILKENK
+334 KTPSEIQAILKSNN
-348 ILDVSDDLVK
+348 ILDVSDDLVE
-358 SFSKATSKAELES
+358 SFSKAASKAELES

-403 IYQYLEDNKEADLI
+403 VFVFLEDNKEADLI

-432 NVQLGIGVASVA
+432 GVQLGIGISSVA
-444 IEALLMFT
+444 IEALLMCT
-452 SLWSVWGPI
+452 SLWSAWGPI
-461 GTLIGFWVGGLTAAA
+461 GTLIGVWVGGLTAAA

-497 FLCQKRS
+497 FLRQKRS

-544 WSMLFIDEL
+544 WSLLFVDEI
-553 ENGDLSGSSQ
+553 ENGQLSASPT
-563 ILFSYLQSG
+563 LFSYIQSG
-572 KKKSDFESGLSQE
+572 KKKADFESGLSQQ
-585 EKQRFDLERKQVEEK
+585 EKQKFNLERKQVEEK

-636 SRVYQTLKSQNKWN
+636 SRVYQMLKSQNKWN

-667 KEFSPEKVKKLQNLE
+667 KDFSPEKVKKLQNLE

-723 WEKLVAWDGFARL
+723 WEKLIAWDGFDRL
-736 QIPDTDRNTLF
+736 QIPDSNKNVAF
-747 IYNLLHKDFDLSQVE
+747 IENLLRKDFDLSQTQ
-762 YPQIWKEGVAPI
+762 YPQIWKEDVATI
-774 VENGKERRWN
+774 VENRQERRWN
-784 LNISDD
+784 LNVSDD

-833 ERNLNKDW
+833 ERKLNKDW
-841 LIDGSIDTKLV
+841 LIDGGIDMRLV

-860 DVKVEQIMKKDFKT
+860 DVKVDQIMKKEFKT
-874 STSSIDTPTENIDA
+874 STSSIDTPTENIDR
-888 NLQKEFEN
+888 NLQTEFES
-896 KIRAI
+896 KLRSV

-909 TVEKQNEIKNQI
+909 TVEKQNEVKNQI

-928 TQGGKYI
+928 AQGGKYI

-976 KKMLDAEVSYLSPQR
+976 KKMLNAEVSYLFPQR

-996 EEQALIARVEAAH
+996 EEQALIARVDAAH
-1009 QQLSQLQA
+1009 QQLSQLQE

-1026 ELDMPKEIEV
+1026 ELDMPKEIEM

-1050 DILYYNASEM
+1050 DILYYDASIA
-1060 GTSEI
+1060 GGSEI

-1086 LTNFKTN
+1086 LTKFKTN
-1093 DVDSFALYNAALFY
+1093 DIDSFALYNAALFY

-1114 ADGNFDE
+1114 ADGSFDE
-1121 KKITSFPYLQNA
+1121 AKINSFPYLQKA

-1140 SSIKTQKIWEK
+1140 SSIKTQKVWSK

-1163 EKEIWYQASKL
+1163 EKAIWHQASKL

-1184 LGENSDWKVI
+1184 LGKNGDWKI
-1194 TIKVGGNWWD
+1194 DAIKVGGNWLD
-1204 TDAISALSNPKDL
+1204 IDATFALLKPKDL
-1217 TEKIRKRLLELP
+1217 TEKIRKRLISLP
-1229 NISILDT
+1229 TITVLDT
-1236 QKIQNLIESPVRVN
+1236 QKIQKLTKSSPDVKT
-1250 VMTNSQKE
+1250 MPQSQKE
-1258 TIKQINPLQ
+1258 LIQQINPLQ

-1293 VLKSWWHTIKLAEK
+1293 LLKSRWHAIKLAEK

-1336 KTYKRVEIA
+1336 KTYKRVRIA
-1345 FEIEGLHDALVAKN
+1345 FEIEELHDALVAKN
-1359 QGMFWSDTEIISQD
+1359 QGVFWSDTEIISQD
-1373 TLKEQCPIAK
+1373 TLKERCPIAK

>member
-11 ISDKYLD
+11 ISEKYLD

-26 LKSFVLLP
+26 LKSLVLLP
-34 IKDDVKK
+34 IKDDIKK
-41 VLIWQ
+41 ILSWETN
-46 IDLPQKFDEL
+46 LPQKFDEV

-76 IFAFM
+76 IFTFM
-81 KEKRAEI
+81 KEKRTEI
-88 ERRKTEEELQAL
+88 ETRKTEEELQAL
-100 KNEVLFGIQNQSG
+100 KNEILTGVKTHAKETPQILASSSSSNQENMQAVLQAG
-113 ENSGGWDSVSPIK
+113 EVAWDPHQK
-126 DSDQGTQ
+126 SDPQFLSHDKKEKHTQ
-133 ESGENSGGWD
+133 ESEKD
-143 SQSNSEPSSQD
+143 SPAKSMAM
-154 QQGNPEGEWEN
+154 
-165 TGHTNSV
+165 
-172 SIGVGTGAAWVWGTV
+172 GVAAGV
-187 ALDQLVSGSERRTI
+187 AGDWATLGLDRVIRGY
-201 ISKLGSEKIEGNL
+201 
-214 NWVLETMR
+214 ETR
-222 KQKAALEEAEKL
+222 NITK
-234 KGTNNLSPDKIKG
+234 NLSPEQIKDQ
-247 KLNWALEAMKKQRDA
+247 LNWALETMKKQRNA
-262 LKTRLC
+262 LESRLSSK
-268 PNQLKVLDKNIKEL
+268 QLKVLDKNIDEL
-282 SAGVSNVDQETGEL
+282 SKGFANFDKEAIDL
-296 LKVRDSLGGKI
+296 LKSWDSLGGKI
-307 PSKLLSQ
+307 PNKILFHLG
-314 LKLDPKTLKQIS
+314 LDPKTLKQIS
-326 GLSDQLVK
+326 LLSDQLIGK
-334 ETPERIQEILKENK
+334 SPAEIQAILKSNN
-348 ILDVSDDLVK
+348 ILNVGDDLVE
-358 SFSKATSKAELES
+358 SFSKAASKAELES

-381 LSRAIKT
+381 LNRAIKT

-403 IYQYLEDNKEADLI
+403 VYVYLEDNKEADLI
-417 AKVNEIRASNKYTRA
+417 AKVNEMRASNKYTRA
-432 NVQLGIGVASVA
+432 NVQLGIGVVSVA
-444 IEALLMFT
+444 IEALLMCT
-452 SLWSVWGPI
+452 SLWSAWWPI
-461 GTLIGFWVGGLTAAA
+461 GALIWAWVGGLTAAA

-497 FLCQKRS
+497 FLRQKRS

-532 LTQKAKSLNDAI
+532 LTQKDKSLNDAI

-553 ENGDLSGSSQ
+553 ENGDLWGSSQ

-572 KKKSDFESGLSQE
+572 KKKADFESGLSQQE
-585 EKQRFDLERKQVEEK
+585 RQIFDLERKQVEEK

-614 GDVVKQIEK
+614 GDVVRKIEK

-650 TDLNFNQN
+650 TNLNFNQN

-667 KEFSPEKVKKLQNLE
+667 KDFSPEKIKKLQNLE

-703 EDEKD
+703 ADEED

-723 WEKLVAWDGFARL
+723 WEKLITWDGFARL
-736 QIPDTDRNTLF
+736 QIPDSNKNVAF
-747 IYNLLHKDFDLSQVE
+747 IENLLRKDFDLSQTQ
-762 YPQIWKEGVAPI
+762 YPQIWKEDVATI
-774 VENGKERRWN
+774 VENRQERRWN

-833 ERNLNKDW
+833 ERKLNKDW

-860 DVKVEQIMKKDFKT
+860 DVKVDQIMKKGFKT

-921 SAFVSKN
+921 SVFVSKN

-958 TMKNGKLETLVLK
+958 TMKNSKLETLVLK

-976 KKMLDAEVSYLSPQR
+976 KKILNAEVSYLSPQR
-991 EKFSD
+991 ENFSD

-1009 QQLSQLQA
+1009 QQLSQLQE

-1050 DILYYNASEM
+1050 DILYYDAGIAWDS
-1060 GTSEI
+1060 GI

-1073 TYFENLYLGIMLS
+1073 TYFENLYLWIMLS
-1086 LTNFKTN
+1086 LTKFKTN

-1114 ADGNFDE
+1114 ADGTFDE
-1121 KKITSFPYLQNA
+1121 AKITSFPYLQKA

-1140 SSIKTQKIWEK
+1140 FSIKTQKVWSK

-1163 EKEIWYQASKL
+1163 EKAIWHQASKL
-1174 ILSTMISESL
+1174 VLSTMISESL
-1184 LGENSDWKVI
+1184 LGKNSDWKI
-1194 TIKVGGNWWD
+1194 DDIKVGGNWLD
-1204 TDAISALSNPKDL
+1204 IDATFALLKPKDL
-1217 TEKIRKRLLELP
+1217 TEKIRKRLLSLP
-1229 NISILDT
+1229 TITVLDT
-1236 QKIQNLIESPVRVN
+1236 QKIQKLTKSSPDVKT
-1250 VMTNSQKE
+1250 MPQSQKE
-1258 TIKQINPLQ
+1258 LIQQINPLQ
-1267 EQIEATSP
+1267 KQIEATSP

-1284 NIIYDPERS
+1284 NIIYDPERA

-1312 LDKLDLWLSLKEAL
+1312 LDKLDLWLSLKESL

-1336 KTYKRVEIA
+1336 KTYKRVRIA

-1373 TLKEQCPIAK
+1373 TLKERCPIAK
-1383 DDAVA
+1383 DDAVV

>member
-11 ISDKYLD
+11 ISEKYLD

-26 LKSFVLLP
+26 LKSLVLLP
-34 IKDDVKK
+34 IKDDIKK
-41 VLIWQ
+41 ILSWEAN
-46 IDLPQKFDEL
+46 LPQKFDEV
-56 KEFWWWKNIINF
+56 KEFWWWKDVINF

-81 KEKRAEI
+81 KEKRTEI
-88 ERRKTEEELQAL
+88 ETRKTEEELQAL
-100 KNEVLFGIQNQSG
+100 KNEVLTGIKIEGKETPQILASSLSSNQENMQADRQAG
-113 ENSGGWDSVSPIK
+113 EVAWDSHQK
-126 DSDQGTQ
+126 SDPQFLSYDKKEKHTQ
-133 ESGENSGGWD
+133 ESEKESHEK
-143 SQSNSEPSSQD
+143 SMAM
-154 QQGNPEGEWEN
+154 
-165 TGHTNSV
+165 
-172 SIGVGTGAAWVWGTV
+172 GVAAGAAGVWATLG
-187 ALDQLVSGSERRTI
+187 LDRVIRGYETRNLV
-201 ISKLGSEKIEGNL
+201 KK
-214 NWVLETMR
+214 
-222 KQKAALEEAEKL
+222 
-234 KGTNNLSPDKIKG
+234 LSPEQIKEQ
-247 KLNWALEAMKKQRDA
+247 LNWALETMKKQRNA
-262 LKTRLC
+262 LESRLSSK
-268 PNQLKVLDKNIKEL
+268 QLKVLDKNIDEL
-282 SAGVSNVDQETGEL
+282 SKGFANFDKEAIDL
-296 LKVRDSLGGKI
+296 LKSWDSLGGKI
-307 PSKLLSQ
+307 PNKILFHLR
-314 LKLDPKTLKQIS
+314 LDPKTLKQIS
-326 GLSDQLVK
+326 LLSDQLIGK
-334 ETPERIQEILKENK
+334 SPADIQTILKSNN
-348 ILDVSDDLVK
+348 ILDVGDDLVE
-358 SFSKATSKAELES
+358 SFSKAASKAELES

-381 LSRAIKT
+381 LNRAIKT

-403 IYQYLEDNKEADLI
+403 VYVYLEDNKEADLI
-417 AKVNEIRASNKYTRA
+417 AKVNEMRASNKYTRA
-432 NVQLGIGVASVA
+432 NVQLGIGVVSVA
-444 IEALLMFT
+444 IEALLMCT
-452 SLWSVWGPI
+452 SLWSAWWPI
-461 GTLIGFWVGGLTAAA
+461 GALIWAWVGGLTAAA

-497 FLCQKRS
+497 FLRQKRS

-553 ENGDLSGSSQ
+553 ENGDLWGSSQ

-585 EKQRFDLERKQVEEK
+585 EKQRFDLARKQIEEK

-614 GDVVKQIEK
+614 GAVVRKIEK

-650 TDLNFNQN
+650 TNLNFNQN

-667 KEFSPEKVKKLQNLE
+667 KDVNPEKVKKLQNLE
-682 KTNPELYQE
+682 KINPELYQE

-703 EDEKD
+703 ADEED

-723 WEKLVAWDGFARL
+723 WKRLITWDRLVRL
-736 QIPDTDRNTLF
+736 QIPDSNKNVAF
-747 IYNLLHKDFDLSQVE
+747 IENLLRKDFDLSQTH
-762 YPQIWKEGVAPI
+762 YPQLWKEDVATI
-774 VENGKERRWN
+774 VENRQERRWN
-784 LNISDD
+784 LNVSDD

-833 ERNLNKDW
+833 ERKLNKDW
-841 LIDGSIDTKLV
+841 LIDGGIDTRLV

-860 DVKVEQIMKKDFKT
+860 DVKVDQIMKKEFKT

-888 NLQKEFEN
+888 NLQKEFES
-896 KIRAI
+896 KLRSI

-928 TQGGKYI
+928 AQGGKYI

-958 TMKNGKLETLVLK
+958 TMKNGKLETLTLK
-971 SELNE
+971 SELND
-976 KKMLDAEVSYLSPQR
+976 KKVFNAEVSYLSPQR

-996 EEQALIARVEAAH
+996 EEQALIARVEVVH

-1050 DILYYNASEM
+1050 DILYYDASVV

-1073 TYFENLYLGIMLS
+1073 TYFENLYLWIMLS
-1086 LTNFKTN
+1086 LTKFKTN

-1114 ADGNFDE
+1114 ADGTFDE

-1140 SSIKTQKIWEK
+1140 SSIKTQKVWSK
-1151 TIEQLRKSEDPK
+1151 TIEQLRKSEDAK
-1163 EKEIWYQASKL
+1163 EKEIWHQASKL

-1184 LGENSDWKVI
+1184 LGKNSDWKII

-1204 TDAISALSNPKDL
+1204 TDAISALLNPNKL
-1217 TEKIRKRLLELP
+1217 SEKIKKRLLKLP
-1229 NISILDT
+1229 NIPVLDT
-1236 QKIQNLIESPVRVN
+1236 QKIQKLKESPVRVK
-1250 VMTNSQKE
+1250 VMPNSQKE
-1258 TIKQINPLQ
+1258 AIKQINPLQ
-1267 EQIEATSP
+1267 GQIEATSP

-1284 NIIYDPERS
+1284 NIIYDPERA

-1307 SGKFY
+1307 SEKFY
-1312 LDKLDLWLSLKEAL
+1312 LDKLDLWLSLKEVL

-1336 KTYKRVEIA
+1336 KTYKRVRIA

-1359 QGMFWSDTEIISQD
+1359 QGMFWGDTEIISQD
-1373 TLKEQCPIAK
+1373 TLKERCPIAK
-1383 DDAVA
+1383 DDAVV

>member
-11 ISDKYLD
+11 ISEKYLD

-26 LKSFVLLP
+26 LKSLVLLP
-34 IKDDVKK
+34 IKDDIKK
-41 VLIWQ
+41 ILSWEAN
-46 IDLPQKFDEL
+46 LPQKFDEV

-81 KEKRAEI
+81 KEKRTEI
-88 ERRKTEEELQAL
+88 ETRKTEEELQAL
-100 KNEVLFGIQNQSG
+100 KNEILTGVKTHAKETPQILASSSSSNQENMQAVLQAG
-113 ENSGGWDSVSPIK
+113 EVAWDPHQK
-126 DSDQGTQ
+126 SDPQFLSHDKKEKHTQ
-133 ESGENSGGWD
+133 ESEKESPAK
-143 SQSNSEPSSQD
+143 SMAM
-154 QQGNPEGEWEN
+154 
-165 TGHTNSV
+165 
-172 SIGVGTGAAWVWGTV
+172 GVAAGVAGVWATLG
-187 ALDQLVSGSERRTI
+187 LDRVIRGYETRNLV
-201 ISKLGSEKIEGNL
+201 KK
-214 NWVLETMR
+214 
-222 KQKAALEEAEKL
+222 
-234 KGTNNLSPDKIKG
+234 LSPEQIKDQ
-247 KLNWALEAMKKQRDA
+247 LNWALETMKKQRSA
-262 LKTRLC
+262 LESRLSSK
-268 PNQLKVLDKNIKEL
+268 QLKVLDKNIDEL
-282 SAGVSNVDQETGEL
+282 SKGFANFDKEAIDL
-296 LKVRDSLGGKI
+296 LKSWDSLGGKI
-307 PSKLLSQ
+307 PNKILFHLR
-314 LKLDPKTLKQIS
+314 LDPKTLKQIS
-326 GLSDQLVK
+326 LLSDQLIGK
-334 ETPERIQEILKENK
+334 SPADIQTILKSNN
-348 ILDVSDDLVK
+348 ILDVGDDLVE
-358 SFSKATSKAELES
+358 SFSKAASKAELES

-381 LSRAIKT
+381 LNRAIKT

-403 IYQYLEDNKEADLI
+403 VYVYLEDNKEADLI
-417 AKVNEIRASNKYTRA
+417 AKVNEMRASNKYTRA
-432 NVQLGIGVASVA
+432 NVQLGIGVVSVA
-444 IEALLMFT
+444 IEALLMCT
-452 SLWSVWGPI
+452 SLWSAWWPI
-461 GTLIGFWVGGLTAAA
+461 GALIWAWVGGLTAAA

-497 FLCQKRS
+497 FLRQKRS

-553 ENGDLSGSSQ
+553 ENGDLWGSSQ

-572 KKKSDFESGLSQE
+572 KKKADFELGLSQE
-585 EKQRFDLERKQVEEK
+585 EKQRFDLARKQVEEK

-614 GDVVKQIEK
+614 GDVVRKIEK
-623 WGGMQYLDNLVNQ
+623 WGGMRYLDNLVNQ
-636 SRVYQTLKSQNKWN
+636 SRVYQMLKSQNKWN
-650 TDLNFNQN
+650 TNLNFNQN

-667 KEFSPEKVKKLQNLE
+667 KDFSPEKIKKLQNLE

-723 WEKLVAWDGFARL
+723 WERLITWDGFARL
-736 QIPDTDRNTLF
+736 QIPDSNKNVAF
-747 IYNLLHKDFDLSQVE
+747 IENLLRKDFDLSQTQ
-762 YPQIWKEGVAPI
+762 YPQIWKEDVATI
-774 VENGKERRWN
+774 VENRQERRWN
-784 LNISDD
+784 LNVSDD

-819 SEDVANNHGIYFSS
+819 SEDVANNHGIYLSS
-833 ERNLNKDW
+833 ERKLNKDW
-841 LIDGSIDTKLV
+841 LIDGGIDTRLV

-860 DVKVEQIMKKDFKT
+860 DVKVDQIMKKEFKT
-874 STSSIDTPTENIDA
+874 LTSSIDTPTENIDK

-909 TVEKQNEIKNQI
+909 TIEKQNEIKNQI

-928 TQGGKYI
+928 AQGGKYI
-935 ELPYYLLLQAKK
+935 EFPYYLLLQAKK

-976 KKMLDAEVSYLSPQR
+976 KKMLNAEVSYLSPQR
-991 EKFSD
+991 EEFSD
-996 EEQALIARVEAAH
+996 EEKTLIARVEGAH
-1009 QQLSQLQA
+1009 QQLSQLQEA
-1017 VESSFSKED
+1017 ESSFSKED

-1050 DILYYNASEM
+1050 DILYYDASVV

-1086 LTNFKTN
+1086 LTKFKTN

-1114 ADGNFDE
+1114 ADGTFDE

-1140 SSIKTQKIWEK
+1140 SSIKTQKVWSK
-1151 TIEQLRKSEDPK
+1151 TIEQLRKSEDAK
-1163 EKEIWYQASKL
+1163 EKEIWHQASKL

-1184 LGENSDWKVI
+1184 LGKNSDWKII

-1204 TDAISALSNPKDL
+1204 TDAISALLNPNKL
-1217 TEKIRKRLLELP
+1217 SEKIKKRLLKLP
-1229 NISILDT
+1229 NIPVLDT
-1236 QKIQNLIESPVRVN
+1236 QKIQKLKESPVRVK
-1250 VMTNSQKE
+1250 VIPNSQKE
-1258 TIKQINPLQ
+1258 AIKQINPLQ

-1284 NIIYDPERS
+1284 NIIYDPERA

-1312 LDKLDLWLSLKEAL
+1312 LDKLDLWLSLKEVL

-1336 KTYKRVEIA
+1336 KTYKRVRIA

-1373 TLKEQCPIAK
+1373 TLKERCPIAK
-1383 DDAVA
+1383 DDAVV

>member
-6 QLKSE
+6 RLKSE
-11 ISDKYLD
+11 ISEKYLD

-26 LKSFVLLP
+26 LKSLVLLP
-34 IKDDVKK
+34 IKDDIKK
-41 VLIWQ
+41 ILSWEAN
-46 IDLPQKFDEL
+46 LPQKFDEV

-81 KEKRAEI
+81 KEKRTEI
-88 ERRKTEEELQAL
+88 ETRKTEEELQAL
-100 KNEVLFGIQNQSG
+100 KNEILTGVKTHAKETPQILASSSSSNQENMQAVLQAG
-113 ENSGGWDSVSPIK
+113 EVAWDPHQK
-126 DSDQGTQ
+126 SDPQFLSHDKKEKHTQ
-133 ESGENSGGWD
+133 ESEKD
-143 SQSNSEPSSQD
+143 SPAKSMAM
-154 QQGNPEGEWEN
+154 
-165 TGHTNSV
+165 
-172 SIGVGTGAAWVWGTV
+172 GVAAGVAGVWATLG
-187 ALDQLVSGSERRTI
+187 LDRVIRGYETRNLV
-201 ISKLGSEKIEGNL
+201 KK
-214 NWVLETMR
+214 
-222 KQKAALEEAEKL
+222 
-234 KGTNNLSPDKIKG
+234 LSPEQIKDQ
-247 KLNWALEAMKKQRDA
+247 LNWALETMKKQRSA
-262 LKTRLC
+262 LESRLSSK
-268 PNQLKVLDKNIKEL
+268 QLKVLDKNIDEL
-282 SAGVSNVDQETGEL
+282 SKGFANFDKETIDL
-296 LKVRDSLGGKI
+296 LKSWDSLGGKI
-307 PSKLLSQ
+307 PNKILFHLR
-314 LKLDPKTLKQIS
+314 LDPKTLKQIS
-326 GLSDQLVK
+326 LLSDQLIGK
-334 ETPERIQEILKENK
+334 SPADIQAILKSNN
-348 ILDVSDDLVK
+348 ILNVGDNLVE
-358 SFSKATSKAELES
+358 SFSKAASKTELES

-403 IYQYLEDNKEADLI
+403 VYQYLEDNKEADLI

-444 IEALLMFT
+444 IEALLMCT
-452 SLWSVWGPI
+452 SLWSAWWPI
-461 GTLIGFWVGGLTAAA
+461 GTLIGVWVGGLTAAA

-497 FLCQKRS
+497 FLRQKRS

-553 ENGDLSGSSQ
+553 ENGDLWGSSQ

-585 EKQRFDLERKQVEEK
+585 EKQRFDLVRKQVEEK

-614 GDVVKQIEK
+614 GAVVKQIEK

-636 SRVYQTLKSQNKWN
+636 SRVYQTLKLQNKWN

-682 KTNPELYQE
+682 KTNPELYLE
-691 ILVTSDLSSLLS
+691 ILVTSDLSSLLW

-723 WEKLVAWDGFARL
+723 WEKLITWDGFARL

-784 LNISDD
+784 LNVSDD

-833 ERNLNKDW
+833 ERKLNKDW
-841 LIDGSIDTKLV
+841 LIDGGIDTRLV

-874 STSSIDTPTENIDA
+874 STSSIDTPTENIDK

-921 SAFVSKN
+921 SVFVSKN

-976 KKMLDAEVSYLSPQR
+976 KKMLNAEVSYLSPQR

-996 EEQALIARVEAAH
+996 EEQALIARVEVVH
-1009 QQLSQLQA
+1009 QQLSQLQE

-1050 DILYYNASEM
+1050 DILYYDASVV

-1073 TYFENLYLGIMLS
+1073 TYFENLYLWIMLS
-1086 LTNFKTN
+1086 LTKFKTN

-1114 ADGNFDE
+1114 ADGTFDE
-1121 KKITSFPYLQNA
+1121 AKITSFPYLQKA

-1140 SSIKTQKIWEK
+1140 FSIKTQKVWSK

-1163 EKEIWYQASKL
+1163 EKAIWHQASKL
-1174 ILSTMISESL
+1174 VLSTMISESL
-1184 LGENSDWKVI
+1184 LGKNSDWKI
-1194 TIKVGGNWWD
+1194 DDIKVGGNWLD
-1204 TDAISALSNPKDL
+1204 IDATFALLKPKDL
-1217 TEKIRKRLLELP
+1217 TEKIRKRLLSLP
-1229 NISILDT
+1229 TITVLDT
-1236 QKIQNLIESPVRVN
+1236 QKIQKLTKSSPDVKT
-1250 VMTNSQKE
+1250 MPQSQKE
-1258 TIKQINPLQ
+1258 LIQQINPLQ

-1284 NIIYDPERS
+1284 NIIYDPERT
-1293 VLKSWWHTIKLAEK
+1293 VLKSWWHMIKLAEK

-1336 KTYKRVEIA
+1336 KTYKRVSIA

-1359 QGMFWSDTEIISQD
+1359 QGMFWSDTEIIAQD
-1373 TLKEQCPIAK
+1373 TLKERCPIAK

>member
-11 ISDKYLD
+11 ISEKYLD

-26 LKSFVLLP
+26 LKSLVLLP
-34 IKDDVKK
+34 IKDDIKK
-41 VLIWQ
+41 ILSWETN
-46 IDLPQKFDEL
+46 LPQKFDEV

-76 IFAFM
+76 IFTFM
-81 KEKRAEI
+81 KEKRTEI
-88 ERRKTEEELQAL
+88 ETRKTEEELQAL
-100 KNEVLFGIQNQSG
+100 KNEILTGVKTHAKETPQILASSSSSNQENMQAVLQAG
-113 ENSGGWDSVSPIK
+113 EVAWDPHQK
-126 DSDQGTQ
+126 SDPQFLSHDKKEKHTQ
-133 ESGENSGGWD
+133 ESEKD
-143 SQSNSEPSSQD
+143 SPAKSMAM
-154 QQGNPEGEWEN
+154 
-165 TGHTNSV
+165 
-172 SIGVGTGAAWVWGTV
+172 GVAAGV
-187 ALDQLVSGSERRTI
+187 AGDWATLGLDRVIRGY
-201 ISKLGSEKIEGNL
+201 
-214 NWVLETMR
+214 ETR
-222 KQKAALEEAEKL
+222 NITK
-234 KGTNNLSPDKIKG
+234 NLSPEQIKDQ
-247 KLNWALEAMKKQRDA
+247 LNWALETMKKQRNA
-262 LKTRLC
+262 LESRLSSK
-268 PNQLKVLDKNIKEL
+268 QLKVLDKNIDEL
-282 SAGVSNVDQETGEL
+282 SKGFANFDKEAIDL
-296 LKVRDSLGGKI
+296 LKSWDSLGGKI
-307 PSKLLSQ
+307 PNKILFHLG
-314 LKLDPKTLKQIS
+314 LDPKTLKQIS
-326 GLSDQLVK
+326 LLSDQLIGK
-334 ETPERIQEILKENK
+334 SPAEIQAILKSNN
-348 ILDVSDDLVK
+348 ILNVGDDLVE
-358 SFSKATSKAELES
+358 SFSKAASKAELES

-381 LSRAIKT
+381 LNRAIKT

-403 IYQYLEDNKEADLI
+403 VYVYLEDNKEADLI
-417 AKVNEIRASNKYTRA
+417 AKVNEMRASNKYTRA
-432 NVQLGIGVASVA
+432 NVQLGIGVVSVA
-444 IEALLMFT
+444 IEALLMCT
-452 SLWSVWGPI
+452 SLWSAWWPI
-461 GTLIGFWVGGLTAAA
+461 GALIWAWVGGLTAAA

-497 FLCQKRS
+497 FLRQKRS

-532 LTQKAKSLNDAI
+532 LTQKDKSLNDAI

-553 ENGDLSGSSQ
+553 ENGDLWGSSQ

-572 KKKSDFESGLSQE
+572 KKKADFESGLSQQE
-585 EKQRFDLERKQVEEK
+585 RQIFDLERKQVEEK

-614 GDVVKQIEK
+614 GDVVRKIEK

-650 TDLNFNQN
+650 TNLNFNQN

-667 KEFSPEKVKKLQNLE
+667 KDFSPEKIKKLQNLE

-703 EDEKD
+703 ADEED

-723 WEKLVAWDGFARL
+723 WEKLITWDGFARL
-736 QIPDTDRNTLF
+736 QIPDSNKNVAF
-747 IYNLLHKDFDLSQVE
+747 IENLLRKDFDLSQTQ
-762 YPQIWKEGVAPI
+762 YPQIWKEDVATI
-774 VENGKERRWN
+774 VENRQERRWN
-784 LNISDD
+784 LNVSDD

-833 ERNLNKDW
+833 ERKLNKDW
-841 LIDGSIDTKLV
+841 LIDGGIDTRLV

-860 DVKVEQIMKKDFKT
+860 DVKVEQIMKDKFKT
-874 STSSIDTPTENIDA
+874 LTSSIDTPTETIDK
-888 NLQKEFEN
+888 NLQKEFES
-896 KIRAI
+896 KLRSI

-958 TMKNGKLETLVLK
+958 TMKNGKLETLVIK

-976 KKMLDAEVSYLSPQR
+976 KKMLNAEVSYLSPQR

-996 EEQALIARVEAAH
+996 EEQVLIARVDAAH
-1009 QQLSQLQA
+1009 QKLSQLQA

-1026 ELDMPKEIEV
+1026 ELDMPKEIEL

-1050 DILYYNASEM
+1050 DILYYDASVV

-1073 TYFENLYLGIMLS
+1073 TYFENLYLWIMLS

-1114 ADGNFDE
+1114 ADGTFDE

-1140 SSIKTQKIWEK
+1140 SSIKTQKVWSK

-1163 EKEIWYQASKL
+1163 EKAIWRQASKL
-1174 ILSTMISESL
+1174 ILSTMLSESL
-1184 LGENSDWKVI
+1184 LGKNSDWKI
-1194 TIKVGGNWWD
+1194 AAIKVGGNWWD
-1204 TDAISALSNPKDL
+1204 TDAISALLNPNKL
-1217 TEKIRKRLLELP
+1217 SEKIKKRLLKLP
-1229 NISILDT
+1229 NIPVLDT
-1236 QKIQNLIESPVRVN
+1236 QKIQKLKESPVRVK
-1250 VMTNSQKE
+1250 VMPNSQKE
-1258 TIKQINPLQ
+1258 AIKQINPLQ

-1284 NIIYDPERS
+1284 NIIYDPERA

-1307 SGKFY
+1307 SEKFY
-1312 LDKLDLWLSLKEAL
+1312 LDKLDLWLSLKEVL

-1336 KTYKRVEIA
+1336 KTYKRVRIA

-1359 QGMFWSDTEIISQD
+1359 QGIFWSDTEIISQD
-1373 TLKEQCPIAK
+1373 TLKERCPIAK

-1388 KKIASWLTE
+1388 QKIASWLTE

>member
-11 ISDKYLD
+11 ISEKYLD

-26 LKSFVLLP
+26 LKSLVLLP
-34 IKDDVKK
+34 IKDDIKK
-41 VLIWQ
+41 ILSWEAN
-46 IDLPQKFDEL
+46 LPQKFDEV

-81 KEKRAEI
+81 KEKRTEI
-88 ERRKTEEELQAL
+88 ETRKTEEELQAL
-100 KNEVLFGIQNQSG
+100 KNEILTGVKTHAKETPQILASSSSSNQENMQAVLQAG
-113 ENSGGWDSVSPIK
+113 EVAWDPHQK
-126 DSDQGTQ
+126 SDPQFLSHDKKEKHTQ
-133 ESGENSGGWD
+133 ESEKESPAKSMAMGVAAGVAGVWATFGLDRVIGGY
-143 SQSNSEPSSQD
+143 
-154 QQGNPEGEWEN
+154 
-165 TGHTNSV
+165 
-172 SIGVGTGAAWVWGTV
+172 
-187 ALDQLVSGSERRTI
+187 
-201 ISKLGSEKIEGNL
+201 
-214 NWVLETMR
+214 ETR
-222 KQKAALEEAEKL
+222 NITK
-234 KGTNNLSPDKIKG
+234 NLSPEQIKDQ
-247 KLNWALEAMKKQRDA
+247 LNWALETMKKQRNA
-262 LKTRLC
+262 LESRLSSK
-268 PNQLKVLDKNIKEL
+268 QLKVLDKNIDEL
-282 SAGVSNVDQETGEL
+282 SKGFANFDKEAIDL
-296 LKVRDSLGGKI
+296 LKSWDSLGGKI
-307 PSKLLSQ
+307 PNKILFHLR
-314 LKLDPKTLKQIS
+314 LDPKTLKQIS
-326 GLSDQLVK
+326 LLSEQLIGK
-334 ETPERIQEILKENK
+334 SPADIQTILKSNN
-348 ILDVSDDLVK
+348 ILDVSDDLVE
-358 SFSKATSKAELES
+358 SFSKAASKTELES

-381 LSRAIKT
+381 LNRAIKT

-403 IYQYLEDNKEADLI
+403 VFVYLEDNKEADLI

-444 IEALLMFT
+444 IEALLMCT
-452 SLWSVWGPI
+452 SLWSAWGPI
-461 GTLIGFWVGGLTAAA
+461 GTLIGVWVGGLTAAA

-497 FLCQKRS
+497 FLRQKRS

-518 NWNTTLNEKLWAPE
+518 RWNTTLNETLWAPE

-553 ENGDLSGSSQ
+553 ENGDLWGSSQ

-572 KKKSDFESGLSQE
+572 KKKTEFESGLSQQE
-585 EKQRFDLERKQVEEK
+585 RQRFDLERKQVEEK
-600 VKQRFDYLKTFFES
+600 VKQRFDYLKTFFKS
-614 GDVVKQIEK
+614 RDVVRKIEK

-650 TDLNFNQN
+650 TNLNFNQN

-667 KEFSPEKVKKLQNLE
+667 KDFSPEKIKKLQNLE

-703 EDEKD
+703 ADEKD

-723 WEKLVAWDGFARL
+723 WKRLITWDRLVRL
-736 QIPDTDRNTLF
+736 QIPDSNKNVAF
-747 IYNLLHKDFDLSQVE
+747 IENLLRKDFDLFQVQ
-762 YPQIWKEGVAPI
+762 YPQLWKEDVATI
-774 VENGKERRWN
+774 VENRQERRWN
-784 LNISDD
+784 LNVSDD

-833 ERNLNKDW
+833 ERKLNKDR
-841 LIDGSIDTKLV
+841 LIDGGIDTRLV

-860 DVKVEQIMKKDFKT
+860 DVKVDQIMKKEFKT

-888 NLQKEFEN
+888 NLQKEFES
-896 KIRAI
+896 KLRSI

-909 TVEKQNEIKNQI
+909 TVEKQNEVKNQI
-921 SAFVSKN
+921 FAFVSQN
-928 TQGGKYI
+928 AQGGKYI

-958 TMKNGKLETLVLK
+958 TMKNGKLETLTLK
-971 SELNE
+971 SELND
-976 KKMLDAEVSYLSPQR
+976 KKVFNAEVSYLSPQR

-996 EEQALIARVEAAH
+996 EEQALIARVEVVH

-1050 DILYYNASEM
+1050 DILYYDASVV

-1073 TYFENLYLGIMLS
+1073 TYFENLYLWIMLS
-1086 LTNFKTN
+1086 LTKFKTN

-1107 GEWDFFS
+1107 GEWDLFS
-1114 ADGNFDE
+1114 ADGTFDE

-1140 SSIKTQKIWEK
+1140 SSIKTQKVWSK
-1151 TIEQLRKSEDPK
+1151 TIEQLRKSEDAK
-1163 EKEIWYQASKL
+1163 EKEIWHQASKL

-1184 LGENSDWKVI
+1184 LGKNSDWKII

-1204 TDAISALSNPKDL
+1204 TDAISALLNPNKL
-1217 TEKIRKRLLELP
+1217 SEKIKKRLLKLP
-1229 NISILDT
+1229 NIPVLDT
-1236 QKIQNLIESPVRVN
+1236 QKIQKLKESPVRVK
-1250 VMTNSQKE
+1250 VIPNSQKE
-1258 TIKQINPLQ
+1258 AIKQINPLQ

-1284 NIIYDPERS
+1284 NIIYDPERA

-1312 LDKLDLWLSLKEAL
+1312 LDKLDLWLSLKEVL

-1336 KTYKRVEIA
+1336 KTYKRVRIA

-1373 TLKEQCPIAK
+1373 TLKERCPIAK
-1383 DDAVA
+1383 DDAVV

>member
-18 DFKEQLWF
+18 DFKEQLGF
-26 LKSFVLLP
+26 LKSLVLLP

-46 IDLPQKFDEL
+46 IDLPQKFDEV

-81 KEKRAEI
+81 KEKRTEI
-88 ERRKTEEELQAL
+88 ETRKTEEELQAL
-100 KNEVLFGIQNQSG
+100 KNEVLTGTKIQVKETPQTLASSSSSNQENMQADLQAG
-113 ENSGGWDSVSPIK
+113 EVAWDPHQK
-126 DSDQGTQ
+126 SDPQFLSHDKKEKHTQ
-133 ESGENSGGWD
+133 ESEKESH
-143 SQSNSEPSSQD
+143 EKFMAM
-154 QQGNPEGEWEN
+154 
-165 TGHTNSV
+165 
-172 SIGVGTGAAWVWGTV
+172 GVAAGAAGVWATLG
-187 ALDQLVSGSERRTI
+187 LDRVIRGYETRNLV
-201 ISKLGSEKIEGNL
+201 KK
-214 NWVLETMR
+214 
-222 KQKAALEEAEKL
+222 
-234 KGTNNLSPDKIKG
+234 LSPEQIKEQ
-247 KLNWALEAMKKQRDA
+247 LNWALETMKKQRNA
-262 LKTRLC
+262 LESRLSSK
-268 PNQLKVLDKNIKEL
+268 QLKVLDKNIDEL
-282 SAGVSNVDQETGEL
+282 SKGFSNFDKETVDL

-326 GLSDQLVK
+326 RLSDKLIGK
-334 ETPERIQEILKENK
+334 EPSAIQTILKSEN
-348 ILDVSDDLVK
+348 ILDVSDDLVA
-358 SFSKATSKAELES
+358 SFSKAASKAELES

-403 IYQYLEDNKEADLI
+403 IFVYLEDNKEADLI

-461 GTLIGFWVGGLTAAA
+461 GTLIGVWVGGLTAAA

-497 FLCQKRS
+497 FLRQKRS

-544 WSMLFIDEL
+544 WSTLFIDEL

-572 KKKSDFESGLSQE
+572 KKKADFESGLSQQE
-585 EKQRFDLERKQVEEK
+585 RQRFDLERKQVEEK

-614 GDVVKQIEK
+614 GDVVRKIEK

-667 KEFSPEKVKKLQNLE
+667 KDFSPEKVKKLQNLE
-682 KTNPELYQE
+682 KINPELYQE

-723 WEKLVAWDGFARL
+723 WGKLIAWDGFARL
-736 QIPDTDRNTLF
+736 QIPDSNKNVAF
-747 IYNLLHKDFDLSQVE
+747 IENLLRKDFDLSQTQ
-762 YPQIWKEGVAPI
+762 YPQIWKEGVATI
-774 VENGKERRWN
+774 VENRQERRWN
-784 LNISDD
+784 LNVSDD

-833 ERNLNKDW
+833 ERKLNKDW
-841 LIDGSIDTKLV
+841 LIDGGIDTRLV

-860 DVKVEQIMKKDFKT
+860 DVKVEQIMKKEFKT
-874 STSSIDTPTENIDA
+874 STSSIDTPTENIDK

-896 KIRAI
+896 KIRTL

-976 KKMLDAEVSYLSPQR
+976 KKMLNAEVSYLSPQR
-991 EKFSD
+991 EQFSD
-996 EEQALIARVEAAH
+996 EEQALIARVDAAH
-1009 QQLSQLQA
+1009 QQLLQLQE

-1050 DILYYNASEM
+1050 DILYYDASVV

-1114 ADGNFDE
+1114 ADGTFDE

-1163 EKEIWYQASKL
+1163 EKAVWHQASKL

-1184 LGENSDWKVI
+1184 LGKNSDWKVI

-1236 QKIQNLIESPVRVN
+1236 QKIQNLKESPVRVK
-1250 VMTNSQKE
+1250 VMPNSQKE

-1284 NIIYDPERS
+1284 NIIYDPERT

-1373 TLKEQCPIAK
+1373 TLKERCPIAK

>member
-11 ISDKYLD
+11 ISEKYLD

-26 LKSFVLLP
+26 LKSLVLLP
-34 IKDDVKK
+34 IKDDIKK
-41 VLIWQ
+41 ILSWEAN
-46 IDLPQKFDEL
+46 LPQKFDEV

-76 IFAFM
+76 IFTFM
-81 KEKRAEI
+81 KEKRTEI
-88 ERRKTEEELQAL
+88 ETRKTEEELQAL
-100 KNEVLFGIQNQSG
+100 KNEVLTGIKIQGKETPQTLASNLSSNQ
-113 ENSGGWDSVSPIK
+113 ENMQADLQAGDVAWDPLQK
-126 DSDQGTQ
+126 SDPQFLSYDKKEKHTQ
-133 ESGENSGGWD
+133 ESEKESPAK
-143 SQSNSEPSSQD
+143 SMAM
-154 QQGNPEGEWEN
+154 
-165 TGHTNSV
+165 
-172 SIGVGTGAAWVWGTV
+172 GVAAGAAGVWATLG
-187 ALDQLVSGSERRTI
+187 LDRVIRGYETRNLV
-201 ISKLGSEKIEGNL
+201 KK
-214 NWVLETMR
+214 
-222 KQKAALEEAEKL
+222 
-234 KGTNNLSPDKIKG
+234 LSPEQIKEQ
-247 KLNWALEAMKKQRDA
+247 LNWALETMKKQRNS
-262 LKTRLC
+262 LESRLSSK
-268 PNQLKVLDKNIKEL
+268 QLKVLDKNIDKLSKGFANFDKETI
-282 SAGVSNVDQETGEL
+282 DL
-296 LKVRDSLGGKI
+296 LKSWDSLGGKI
-307 PSKLLSQ
+307 PNKILFHLG
-314 LKLDPKTLKQIS
+314 LDPKTLKQIS
-326 GLSDQLVK
+326 LLSDQLIGK
-334 ETPERIQEILKENK
+334 SPADIQTILKSNN
-348 ILDVSDDLVK
+348 ILDVGDDLVE
-358 SFSKATSKAELES
+358 SFSKAASKAELES

-381 LSRAIKT
+381 LNRAIKT

-403 IYQYLEDNKEADLI
+403 VYVYLEDNKEADLI
-417 AKVNEIRASNKYTRA
+417 AKVNEMRASNKYTRA
-432 NVQLGIGVASVA
+432 NVQLGIGVVSVA
-444 IEALLMFT
+444 IEALLMCT
-452 SLWSVWGPI
+452 SLWSAWWPI
-461 GTLIGFWVGGLTAAA
+461 GALIWAWVGGLTAAA

-497 FLCQKRS
+497 FLRQKRS

-553 ENGDLSGSSQ
+553 ENGDLWGSSQ
-563 ILFSYLQSG
+563 VLFSYLQSG
-572 KKKSDFESGLSQE
+572 KKKADFESGLSQQE
-585 EKQRFDLERKQVEEK
+585 RQRFDLERKQIEEK

-614 GDVVKQIEK
+614 GDVVRKIEK

-650 TDLNFNQN
+650 TNLNFNQN

-667 KEFSPEKVKKLQNLE
+667 KDVNPEKVKKLQNLE
-682 KTNPELYQE
+682 KINPELYQE

-703 EDEKD
+703 ADEED

-723 WEKLVAWDGFARL
+723 WKRLITWDRLVRL
-736 QIPDTDRNTLF
+736 QIPDSNKNVAF
-747 IYNLLHKDFDLSQVE
+747 IENLLRKDFDLSQTH
-762 YPQIWKEGVAPI
+762 YPQLWKEDVATI
-774 VENGKERRWN
+774 VENRQERRWN
-784 LNISDD
+784 LNVSDD

-833 ERNLNKDW
+833 ERKLNKDW
-841 LIDGSIDTKLV
+841 LIDGGIDTRLV

-860 DVKVEQIMKKDFKT
+860 DVKVDQIMKKEFKT

-888 NLQKEFEN
+888 NLQKEFES
-896 KIRAI
+896 KLRSI

-928 TQGGKYI
+928 AQGGKYI

-958 TMKNGKLETLVLK
+958 TMKNGKLETLTLK
-971 SELNE
+971 SELND
-976 KKMLDAEVSYLSPQR
+976 KKVFNAEVSYLSPQR

-996 EEQALIARVEAAH
+996 EEQALIARVEVVH

-1050 DILYYNASEM
+1050 DILYYDASVV

-1073 TYFENLYLGIMLS
+1073 TYFENLYLWIMLS
-1086 LTNFKTN
+1086 LTKFKTN

-1114 ADGNFDE
+1114 ADGTFDE

-1140 SSIKTQKIWEK
+1140 SSIKTQKVWSK
-1151 TIEQLRKSEDPK
+1151 TIEQLRKSEDAK
-1163 EKEIWYQASKL
+1163 EKEIWHQASKL

-1184 LGENSDWKVI
+1184 LGKNSDWKII

-1204 TDAISALSNPKDL
+1204 TDAISALLNPNKL
-1217 TEKIRKRLLELP
+1217 SEKIKKRLLKLP
-1229 NISILDT
+1229 NIPVLDT
-1236 QKIQNLIESPVRVN
+1236 QKIQKLKESPVRVK
-1250 VMTNSQKE
+1250 VMPNSQKE
-1258 TIKQINPLQ
+1258 AIKQINPLQ
-1267 EQIEATSP
+1267 GQIEATSP

-1284 NIIYDPERS
+1284 NIIYDPERA

-1336 KTYKRVEIA
+1336 KTYKRVRIA

-1373 TLKEQCPIAK
+1373 TLKERCPIAK
-1383 DDAVA
+1383 DDAVV

>member
-11 ISDKYLD
+11 ISEKYLD

-26 LKSFVLLP
+26 LKSLVLLP
-34 IKDDVKK
+34 IKDDIKK
-41 VLIWQ
+41 ILSWEAN
-46 IDLPQKFDEL
+46 LPQKFDEV
-56 KEFWWWKNIINF
+56 KEFWWWKDIINF

-81 KEKRAEI
+81 KEKRTEI
-88 ERRKTEEELQAL
+88 ETRKTEEELQAL
-100 KNEVLFGIQNQSG
+100 KNEVLTGIKIEGKETPQILASSLSSNQENMQADRQAG
-113 ENSGGWDSVSPIK
+113 EVAWDSHQK
-126 DSDQGTQ
+126 SDPQFLSYDKKEKHTQ
-133 ESGENSGGWD
+133 ESEKESHEK
-143 SQSNSEPSSQD
+143 SMAM
-154 QQGNPEGEWEN
+154 
-165 TGHTNSV
+165 
-172 SIGVGTGAAWVWGTV
+172 GVAAGAAGVWATLG
-187 ALDQLVSGSERRTI
+187 LDRVIRGYETRNLV
-201 ISKLGSEKIEGNL
+201 KK
-214 NWVLETMR
+214 
-222 KQKAALEEAEKL
+222 
-234 KGTNNLSPDKIKG
+234 LSPEQIKEQ
-247 KLNWALEAMKKQRDA
+247 LNWALETMKKQRNA
-262 LKTRLC
+262 LESRLSSK
-268 PNQLKVLDKNIKEL
+268 QLKVLDKNIDEL
-282 SAGVSNVDQETGEL
+282 SKGFANFDKEAIDL
-296 LKVRDSLGGKI
+296 LKSWDSLGGKI
-307 PSKLLSQ
+307 PNKILFHLR
-314 LKLDPKTLKQIS
+314 LDPKTLKQIS
-326 GLSDQLVK
+326 LLSDQLIGK
-334 ETPERIQEILKENK
+334 SPADIQTILKSNN
-348 ILDVSDDLVK
+348 ILDVGDDLVE
-358 SFSKATSKAELES
+358 SFSKAASKAELES

-381 LSRAIKT
+381 LNRAIKT

-403 IYQYLEDNKEADLI
+403 VYVYLEDNKEADLI
-417 AKVNEIRASNKYTRA
+417 AKVNEMRASNKYTRA
-432 NVQLGIGVASVA
+432 NVQLGIGVVSVA
-444 IEALLMFT
+444 IEALLMCT
-452 SLWSVWGPI
+452 SLWSAWWPI
-461 GTLIGFWVGGLTAAA
+461 GALIWAWVGGLTAAA

-497 FLCQKRS
+497 FLRQKRS

-553 ENGDLSGSSQ
+553 ENGDLWGSSQ

-585 EKQRFDLERKQVEEK
+585 EKQRFDLARKQIEEK

-614 GDVVKQIEK
+614 GAVVRKIEK

-650 TDLNFNQN
+650 TNLNFNQN

-667 KEFSPEKVKKLQNLE
+667 KDVNPEKVKKLQNLE
-682 KTNPELYQE
+682 KINPELYQE

-703 EDEKD
+703 ADEED

-723 WEKLVAWDGFARL
+723 WKRLITWDRLVRL
-736 QIPDTDRNTLF
+736 QIPDSNKNVAF
-747 IYNLLHKDFDLSQVE
+747 IENLLRKDFDLSQTH
-762 YPQIWKEGVAPI
+762 YPQLWKEDVATI
-774 VENGKERRWN
+774 VENRQERRWN
-784 LNISDD
+784 LNVSDD

-833 ERNLNKDW
+833 ERKLNKDW
-841 LIDGSIDTKLV
+841 LIDGGIDTRLV

-860 DVKVEQIMKKDFKT
+860 DVKVDQIMKKEFKT

-888 NLQKEFEN
+888 NLQKEFES
-896 KIRAI
+896 KLRSI

-928 TQGGKYI
+928 AQGGKYI

-958 TMKNGKLETLVLK
+958 TMKNGKLETLTLK
-971 SELNE
+971 SELND
-976 KKMLDAEVSYLSPQR
+976 KKVFNAEVSYLSPQR

-996 EEQALIARVEAAH
+996 EEQALIARVEVVH

-1050 DILYYNASEM
+1050 DILYYDASVV

-1073 TYFENLYLGIMLS
+1073 TYFENLYLWIMLS
-1086 LTNFKTN
+1086 LTKFKTN

-1114 ADGNFDE
+1114 ADGTFDE

-1140 SSIKTQKIWEK
+1140 SSIKTQKVWSK
-1151 TIEQLRKSEDPK
+1151 TIEQLRKSEDAK
-1163 EKEIWYQASKL
+1163 EKEIWHQASKL

-1184 LGENSDWKVI
+1184 LGKNSDWKII

-1204 TDAISALSNPKDL
+1204 TDAISALLNPNKL
-1217 TEKIRKRLLELP
+1217 SEKIKKRLLKLP
-1229 NISILDT
+1229 NIPVLDT
-1236 QKIQNLIESPVRVN
+1236 QKIQKLKESPVRVK
-1250 VMTNSQKE
+1250 VMPNSQKE
-1258 TIKQINPLQ
+1258 AIKQINPLQ
-1267 EQIEATSP
+1267 GQIEATSP

-1284 NIIYDPERS
+1284 NIIYDPERA

-1307 SGKFY
+1307 SEKFY
-1312 LDKLDLWLSLKEAL
+1312 LDKLDLWLSLKEVL

-1336 KTYKRVEIA
+1336 KTYKRVRIA

-1359 QGMFWSDTEIISQD
+1359 QGMFWGDTEIISQD
-1373 TLKEQCPIAK
+1373 TLKERCPIAK
-1383 DDAVA
+1383 DDAVV

>member
-11 ISDKYLD
+11 ISEKYLD

-26 LKSFVLLP
+26 LKSLVLLP
-34 IKDDVKK
+34 IKDDIKK
-41 VLIWQ
+41 ILSWEAN
-46 IDLPQKFDEL
+46 LPQKFDEV
-56 KEFWWWKNIINF
+56 KEFWWWKDIINF

-81 KEKRAEI
+81 KEKRTEI
-88 ERRKTEEELQAL
+88 ETRKTEEELQAL
-100 KNEVLFGIQNQSG
+100 KNEVLTDIKIQGKETPQILASSLSSNQESMQADLQAG
-113 ENSGGWDSVSPIK
+113 EVAWDSHQK
-126 DSDQGTQ
+126 SDPQFLSHDKKEKHTQ
-133 ESGENSGGWD
+133 ELEKESHEKSMAM
-143 SQSNSEPSSQD
+143 
-154 QQGNPEGEWEN
+154 
-165 TGHTNSV
+165 
-172 SIGVGTGAAWVWGTV
+172 GVAAGAAGVWATFG
-187 ALDQLVSGSERRTI
+187 LDRVVRGY
-201 ISKLGSEKIEGNL
+201 
-214 NWVLETMR
+214 ETR
-222 KQKAALEEAEKL
+222 NITK
-234 KGTNNLSPDKIKG
+234 NLSPEQIKEQ
-247 KLNWALEAMKKQRDA
+247 LNWALETMKKQRNA
-262 LKTRLC
+262 LESRLSSK
-268 PNQLKVLDKNIKEL
+268 QLKVLDKNIDEL
-282 SAGVSNVDQETGEL
+282 SKGFANFDKETIDL
-296 LKVRDSLGGKI
+296 LKSWDSLGGKI
-307 PSKLLSQ
+307 PNKILFHLR
-314 LKLDPKTLKQIS
+314 LDPKTLKQIS
-326 GLSDQLVK
+326 LLSDQLIGK
-334 ETPERIQEILKENK
+334 SPADIQTILKSNN
-348 ILDVSDDLVK
+348 ILDVGDDLVE
-358 SFSKATSKAELES
+358 SFSKAASKAELES

-381 LSRAIKT
+381 LNRAIKT

-403 IYQYLEDNKEADLI
+403 VYVYLEDNKEADLI
-417 AKVNEIRASNKYTRA
+417 AKVNEMRASNKYTRA

-444 IEALLMFT
+444 IEALLMCT
-452 SLWSVWGPI
+452 SLWSAWWPI
-461 GTLIGFWVGGLTAAA
+461 GALIWAWVGGLTAAA

-497 FLCQKRS
+497 FLRQKRS

-518 NWNTTLNEKLWAPE
+518 NWNTTLNEKFWAPE

-553 ENGDLSGSSQ
+553 ENGQLRASPT
-563 ILFSYLQSG
+563 LFSYIQSG
-572 KKKSDFESGLSQE
+572 KKKVDFESGLSQQE
-585 EKQRFDLERKQVEEK
+585 RQRFDLERKQVEEK

-614 GDVVKQIEK
+614 RDVVRKIEN

-636 SRVYQTLKSQNKWN
+636 SRVYQTLKSQNKWS

-667 KEFSPEKVKKLQNLE
+667 KNFSPEKVKKLQNLE

-691 ILVTSDLSSLLS
+691 VLVTSDLSSLLS

-723 WEKLVAWDGFARL
+723 WSKLISGDQFLHL
-736 QIPDTDRNTLF
+736 QIPDTNKNVAF
-747 IYNLLHKDFDLSQVE
+747 IENLLRKDFDLSQTQ
-762 YPQIWKEGVAPI
+762 YPQIWKEGVATI
-774 VENGKERRWN
+774 VENRQERRWN
-784 LNISDD
+784 LNVSDD

-833 ERNLNKDW
+833 ERKLNKDW
-841 LIDGSIDTKLV
+841 LIDGGIDTRLV

-874 STSSIDTPTENIDA
+874 STSSIDTPTENIDK

-909 TVEKQNEIKNQI
+909 TVEKQNEVKNQI
-921 SAFVSKN
+921 FAFVSKN
-928 TQGGKYI
+928 AQGGKYI

-971 SELNE
+971 SELND
-976 KKMLDAEVSYLSPQR
+976 KKVFNAEVSYLSPQR

-1009 QQLSQLQA
+1009 QQLSQLQE

-1050 DILYYNASEM
+1050 DILYYDASVV
-1060 GTSEI
+1060 GASEI

-1086 LTNFKTN
+1086 LTKFKTN
-1093 DVDSFALYNAALFY
+1093 DVDSFALYNAALSY
-1107 GEWDFFS
+1107 GEWDFFT
-1114 ADGNFDE
+1114 ADGTFDE

-1140 SSIKTQKIWEK
+1140 SSIKIQKVWSK
-1151 TIEQLRKSEDPK
+1151 TIEQLRKSENPK
-1163 EKEIWYQASKL
+1163 EKELWRQASKL

-1184 LGENSDWKVI
+1184 LGKNSDWKVI

-1204 TDAISALSNPKDL
+1204 TDAISALSNSNKL
-1217 TEKIRKRLLELP
+1217 SEKIGKRLLKLP

-1236 QKIQNLIESPVRVN
+1236 QKIQKLKESPVRVK
-1250 VMTNSQKE
+1250 VMPNSQKE

-1284 NIIYDPERS
+1284 NIIYDPERA

-1312 LDKLDLWLSLKEAL
+1312 LDKLDLWLSLKEVL

-1336 KTYKRVEIA
+1336 KTYKRVSIA

-1359 QGMFWSDTEIISQD
+1359 QGMFWSDTEIIAQD
-1373 TLKEQCPIAK
+1373 TLKERCPIAK

>member
-11 ISDKYLD
+11 ISEKYLD

-26 LKSFVLLP
+26 LKSLVLLP
-34 IKDDVKK
+34 IKDDIKK
-41 VLIWQ
+41 ILSWEAN
-46 IDLPQKFDEL
+46 LPQKFDEV

-81 KEKRAEI
+81 KEKRTEI
-88 ERRKTEEELQAL
+88 ETRKTEEELQAL
-100 KNEVLFGIQNQSG
+100 KNEILTGVKTHAKETPQILASSSSSNQENMQAVLQAG
-113 ENSGGWDSVSPIK
+113 EVAWDPHQK
-126 DSDQGTQ
+126 SDPQFLSHDKKEKHTQ
-133 ESGENSGGWD
+133 ESEKESPAK
-143 SQSNSEPSSQD
+143 SMAM
-154 QQGNPEGEWEN
+154 
-165 TGHTNSV
+165 
-172 SIGVGTGAAWVWGTV
+172 GVAAGVAGVWATLG
-187 ALDQLVSGSERRTI
+187 LDRVIRGYETRNLV
-201 ISKLGSEKIEGNL
+201 KK
-214 NWVLETMR
+214 
-222 KQKAALEEAEKL
+222 
-234 KGTNNLSPDKIKG
+234 LSPEQIKDQ
-247 KLNWALEAMKKQRDA
+247 LNWALETMKKQRSA
-262 LKTRLC
+262 LESRLSSK
-268 PNQLKVLDKNIKEL
+268 QLKVLDKNIDEL
-282 SAGVSNVDQETGEL
+282 SKGFANFDKEAIDL
-296 LKVRDSLGGKI
+296 LKSWDSLGGKI
-307 PSKLLSQ
+307 PNKILFHLR
-314 LKLDPKTLKQIS
+314 LDPKTLKQIS
-326 GLSDQLVK
+326 LLSDQLIGK
-334 ETPERIQEILKENK
+334 SPADIQTILKSNN
-348 ILDVSDDLVK
+348 ILDVGDDLVE
-358 SFSKATSKAELES
+358 SFSKAASKAELES

-381 LSRAIKT
+381 LNRAIKT

-403 IYQYLEDNKEADLI
+403 VYVYLEDNKEADLI
-417 AKVNEIRASNKYTRA
+417 AKVNEMRASNKYTRA
-432 NVQLGIGVASVA
+432 NVQLGIGVVSVA
-444 IEALLMFT
+444 IEALLMCT
-452 SLWSVWGPI
+452 SLWSAWWPI
-461 GTLIGFWVGGLTAAA
+461 GALIWAWVGGLTAAA

-497 FLCQKRS
+497 FLRQKRS

-553 ENGDLSGSSQ
+553 ENGDLWGSSQ

-572 KKKSDFESGLSQE
+572 KKKADFELGLSQE
-585 EKQRFDLERKQVEEK
+585 EKQRFDLARKQVEEK

-614 GDVVKQIEK
+614 GDVVRKIEK
-623 WGGMQYLDNLVNQ
+623 WGGMRYLDNLVNQ
-636 SRVYQTLKSQNKWN
+636 SRVYQMLKSQNKWN
-650 TDLNFNQN
+650 TNLNFNQN

-667 KEFSPEKVKKLQNLE
+667 KDFSPEKIKKLQNLE

-723 WEKLVAWDGFARL
+723 WERLITWDGFARL
-736 QIPDTDRNTLF
+736 QIPDSNKNVAF
-747 IYNLLHKDFDLSQVE
+747 IENLLRKDFDLSQTQ
-762 YPQIWKEGVAPI
+762 YPQIWKEDVATI
-774 VENGKERRWN
+774 VENRQERRWN
-784 LNISDD
+784 LNVSDD

-833 ERNLNKDW
+833 ERKLNKDW
-841 LIDGSIDTKLV
+841 LIDGGIDTRLV

-860 DVKVEQIMKKDFKT
+860 DVKVDQIMKKEFKT
-874 STSSIDTPTENIDA
+874 LTSSIDTPTENIDK

-909 TVEKQNEIKNQI
+909 TIEKQNEIKNQI

-928 TQGGKYI
+928 AQGGKYI

-976 KKMLDAEVSYLSPQR
+976 KKMLNAEVSYLSPQR
-991 EKFSD
+991 EEFSD
-996 EEQALIARVEAAH
+996 EEKTLIARVEGAH
-1009 QQLSQLQA
+1009 QQLSQLQEA
-1017 VESSFSKED
+1017 ESSFSKED

-1050 DILYYNASEM
+1050 DILYYDASVV

-1086 LTNFKTN
+1086 LTKFKTN
-1093 DVDSFALYNAALFY
+1093 DVDSFALYNAALSY

-1114 ADGNFDE
+1114 ADGTFDE
-1121 KKITSFPYLQNA
+1121 KKIISFPYLQNA

-1140 SSIKTQKIWEK
+1140 SSIKTQKVWSK

-1163 EKEIWYQASKL
+1163 EKVVWHQASKL

-1184 LGENSDWKVI
+1184 LGKNSDWEVI

-1204 TDAISALSNPKDL
+1204 TDAISALLNPNKL
-1217 TEKIRKRLLELP
+1217 SEKIKKRLLKLP
-1229 NISILDT
+1229 NIPVLDT
-1236 QKIQNLIESPVRVN
+1236 QKIQKLKESPVRVK
-1250 VMTNSQKE
+1250 VMPNSQKE
-1258 TIKQINPLQ
+1258 AIKQINPLQ

-1284 NIIYDPERS
+1284 NIIYDPERA

-1312 LDKLDLWLSLKEAL
+1312 LDKLDLWLSLKEVL

-1336 KTYKRVEIA
+1336 KTYKRVRIA
-1345 FEIEGLHDALVAKN
+1345 FEIEGVHDALVAKN

-1373 TLKEQCPIAK
+1373 TLKERCPIAK
-1383 DDAVA
+1383 DDAVV

>member
-11 ISDKYLD
+11 ISEKYLD

-26 LKSFVLLP
+26 LKSLVLLP
-34 IKDDVKK
+34 IKDDIKK
-41 VLIWQ
+41 ILSWEAN
-46 IDLPQKFDEL
+46 LPQKFDEV

-81 KEKRAEI
+81 KEKRTEI
-88 ERRKTEEELQAL
+88 ETRKTEEELQAL
-100 KNEVLFGIQNQSG
+100 KNEILTGVKTHAKETPQILASSSSSNQENMQAVLQAG
-113 ENSGGWDSVSPIK
+113 EVAWDPHQK
-126 DSDQGTQ
+126 SDPQFLLHNKKEKHTQ
-133 ESGENSGGWD
+133 ESEKESPAK
-143 SQSNSEPSSQD
+143 SMAM
-154 QQGNPEGEWEN
+154 
-165 TGHTNSV
+165 
-172 SIGVGTGAAWVWGTV
+172 GVAAGVAGVWATLG
-187 ALDQLVSGSERRTI
+187 LDRVIRGYETRNLV
-201 ISKLGSEKIEGNL
+201 KK
-214 NWVLETMR
+214 
-222 KQKAALEEAEKL
+222 
-234 KGTNNLSPDKIKG
+234 LSPEQIKDQ
-247 KLNWALEAMKKQRDA
+247 LNWALETMKKQRSA
-262 LKTRLC
+262 LESRLSSK
-268 PNQLKVLDKNIKEL
+268 QLKVLDKNIDEL
-282 SAGVSNVDQETGEL
+282 SKGFANFDKETIDL
-296 LKVRDSLGGKI
+296 LKLWDSLGGKI
-307 PSKLLSQ
+307 PNKILFHLG
-314 LKLDPKTLKQIS
+314 LDPKTLKQIS
-326 GLSDQLVK
+326 LLSDQLIGK
-334 ETPERIQEILKENK
+334 SPADIQAILKSNN
-348 ILDVSDDLVK
+348 ILNVGDDLVE
-358 SFSKATSKAELES
+358 SFSKAASKAELES

-381 LSRAIKT
+381 LNRAIKT

-403 IYQYLEDNKEADLI
+403 VYVYLEDNKEADLI
-417 AKVNEIRASNKYTRA
+417 AKVNEMRASNKYTRA

-444 IEALLMFT
+444 IEALLMCT
-452 SLWSVWGPI
+452 SLWSAWWPI
-461 GTLIGFWVGGLTAAA
+461 GTLIGVWVGGLTAAA

-497 FLCQKRS
+497 FLRQKRS

-532 LTQKAKSLNDAI
+532 LTQKDKSLNDAI

-553 ENGDLSGSSQ
+553 ENGDLWGSSQ

-572 KKKSDFESGLSQE
+572 KKKADFESGLSQQE
-585 EKQRFDLERKQVEEK
+585 RQIFDLERKQVEEK

-614 GDVVKQIEK
+614 GDVVRKIEK

-650 TDLNFNQN
+650 TNLNFNQN

-667 KEFSPEKVKKLQNLE
+667 KDFSPEKIKKLQNLE

-703 EDEKD
+703 ADEED

-723 WEKLVAWDGFARL
+723 WEKLITWDGFARL
-736 QIPDTDRNTLF
+736 QIPDSNKNVAF
-747 IYNLLHKDFDLSQVE
+747 IENLLRKDFDLSQTQ
-762 YPQIWKEGVAPI
+762 YPQIWKEDVATI
-774 VENGKERRWN
+774 VENRQERRWN
-784 LNISDD
+784 LNVSDD

-833 ERNLNKDW
+833 ERKLNKDW
-841 LIDGSIDTKLV
+841 LIDGGIDTRLV

-860 DVKVEQIMKKDFKT
+860 DVKVDQIMKREFKT
-874 STSSIDTPTENIDA
+874 STSSIDTPTENIDR

-958 TMKNGKLETLVLK
+958 TMKNGKLETLVIK

-976 KKMLDAEVSYLSPQR
+976 KKMLNAEVSYLSPQR

-996 EEQALIARVEAAH
+996 EEQVLIARVDAAH

-1026 ELDMPKEIEV
+1026 ELDMPKEIEL

-1050 DILYYNASEM
+1050 DILYYDASVV

-1073 TYFENLYLGIMLS
+1073 TYFENLYLWIMLS

-1114 ADGNFDE
+1114 ADGTFDE

-1140 SSIKTQKIWEK
+1140 SSIKTQKVWSK

-1163 EKEIWYQASKL
+1163 EKAIWRQASKL
-1174 ILSTMISESL
+1174 ILSTMLSESL
-1184 LGENSDWKVI
+1184 LGKNSDWKI
-1194 TIKVGGNWWD
+1194 AAIKVGGNWWD
-1204 TDAISALSNPKDL
+1204 TDAISALLNPNKL
-1217 TEKIRKRLLELP
+1217 SEKIKKRLLKLP
-1229 NISILDT
+1229 NIPVLDT
-1236 QKIQNLIESPVRVN
+1236 QKIQKLKESPVRVK
-1250 VMTNSQKE
+1250 VMPNSQKE
-1258 TIKQINPLQ
+1258 AIKQINPLQ

-1284 NIIYDPERS
+1284 NIIYDPERA

-1307 SGKFY
+1307 SEKFY
-1312 LDKLDLWLSLKEAL
+1312 LDKLDLWLSLKEVL

-1336 KTYKRVEIA
+1336 KTYKRVRIA

-1359 QGMFWSDTEIISQD
+1359 QGIFWSDTEIISQD
-1373 TLKEQCPIAK
+1373 TLKERCPIAK

-1388 KKIASWLTE
+1388 QKIASWLTE

>member
-11 ISDKYLD
+11 ISEKYLD

-26 LKSFVLLP
+26 LKSLVLLP
-34 IKDDVKK
+34 IKDDIKK
-41 VLIWQ
+41 ILSWEAN
-46 IDLPQKFDEL
+46 LPQKFDEV

-76 IFAFM
+76 IFTFM
-81 KEKRAEI
+81 KEKRTEI
-88 ERRKTEEELQAL
+88 ETRKTEEELQAL
-100 KNEVLFGIQNQSG
+100 KNEVLTGIKIQGKETPQILASSSSSNQENMQAVLQAG
-113 ENSGGWDSVSPIK
+113 EVAWDPHQK
-126 DSDQGTQ
+126 SDPQFLSHDKKEKHTQ
-133 ESGENSGGWD
+133 ESEKD
-143 SQSNSEPSSQD
+143 SPAKSMAM
-154 QQGNPEGEWEN
+154 
-165 TGHTNSV
+165 
-172 SIGVGTGAAWVWGTV
+172 GVAAGV
-187 ALDQLVSGSERRTI
+187 AGDWATLGLDRVIRGY
-201 ISKLGSEKIEGNL
+201 
-214 NWVLETMR
+214 ETR
-222 KQKAALEEAEKL
+222 NITK
-234 KGTNNLSPDKIKG
+234 NLSPEQIKDQ
-247 KLNWALEAMKKQRDA
+247 LNWALETMKKQRNA
-262 LKTRLC
+262 LESRLSSK
-268 PNQLKVLDKNIKEL
+268 QLKVLDKNIDEL
-282 SAGVSNVDQETGEL
+282 SKGFANFDKEAIDL
-296 LKVRDSLGGKI
+296 LKSWDSLGGKI
-307 PSKLLSQ
+307 PNKILFHLG
-314 LKLDPKTLKQIS
+314 LDPKTLKQIS
-326 GLSDQLVK
+326 LLSDQLIGK
-334 ETPERIQEILKENK
+334 SPAEIQAILKSNN
-348 ILDVSDDLVK
+348 ILNVGDDLVE
-358 SFSKATSKAELES
+358 SFSKAASKAELES

-381 LSRAIKT
+381 LNRAIKT

-403 IYQYLEDNKEADLI
+403 VYVYLEDNKEADLI
-417 AKVNEIRASNKYTRA
+417 AKVNEMRASNKYTRA
-432 NVQLGIGVASVA
+432 NVQLGIGVVSVA
-444 IEALLMFT
+444 IEALLMCT
-452 SLWSVWGPI
+452 SLWSAWWPI
-461 GTLIGFWVGGLTAAA
+461 GALIWAWVGGLTAAA

-497 FLCQKRS
+497 FLRQKRS

-532 LTQKAKSLNDAI
+532 LTQKDKSLNDAI

-553 ENGDLSGSSQ
+553 ENGDLWGSSQ

-572 KKKSDFESGLSQE
+572 KKKADFESGLSQQE
-585 EKQRFDLERKQVEEK
+585 RQIFDLERKQVEEK

-614 GDVVKQIEK
+614 GDVVRKIEK

-650 TDLNFNQN
+650 TNLNFNQN

-667 KEFSPEKVKKLQNLE
+667 KDFSPEKIKKLQNLE

-703 EDEKD
+703 ADEED

-723 WEKLVAWDGFARL
+723 WEKLITWDGFARL
-736 QIPDTDRNTLF
+736 QIPDSNKNVAF
-747 IYNLLHKDFDLSQVE
+747 IENLLRKDFDLSQTQ
-762 YPQIWKEGVAPI
+762 YPQIWKEDVATI
-774 VENGKERRWN
+774 VENRQERRWN
-784 LNISDD
+784 LNVSDD

-833 ERNLNKDW
+833 ERKLNKDW
-841 LIDGSIDTKLV
+841 LIDGGIDTRLV

-860 DVKVEQIMKKDFKT
+860 DVKVDQIMKKDFKT

-909 TVEKQNEIKNQI
+909 TVEKQNEVKNQI
-921 SAFVSKN
+921 FAFVSKN
-928 TQGGKYI
+928 AQGGKYI

-958 TMKNGKLETLVLK
+958 TMKNSKLETLVLK

-976 KKMLDAEVSYLSPQR
+976 KKILNAEVSYLSPQR
-991 EKFSD
+991 ENFSD

-1009 QQLSQLQA
+1009 QQLSQLQE

-1026 ELDMPKEIEV
+1026 ELDMPKEIEL

-1050 DILYYNASEM
+1050 DILYYDASVV

-1073 TYFENLYLGIMLS
+1073 TYFENLYLWIMLS

-1114 ADGNFDE
+1114 ADGTFDE

-1140 SSIKTQKIWEK
+1140 SSIKTQKVWSK

-1163 EKEIWYQASKL
+1163 EKAIWRQASKL
-1174 ILSTMISESL
+1174 ILSTMLSESL
-1184 LGENSDWKVI
+1184 LGKNSDWKI
-1194 TIKVGGNWWD
+1194 AAIKVGGNWWD
-1204 TDAISALSNPKDL
+1204 TDAISALLNPNKL
-1217 TEKIRKRLLELP
+1217 SEKIKKRLLKLP
-1229 NISILDT
+1229 NIPVLDT
-1236 QKIQNLIESPVRVN
+1236 QKIQKLKESPVRVK
-1250 VMTNSQKE
+1250 VMPNSQKE
-1258 TIKQINPLQ
+1258 AIKQINPLQ

-1284 NIIYDPERS
+1284 NIIYDPERA

-1307 SGKFY
+1307 SEKFY
-1312 LDKLDLWLSLKEAL
+1312 LDKLDLWLSLKEVL

-1336 KTYKRVEIA
+1336 KTYKRVRIA

-1359 QGMFWSDTEIISQD
+1359 QGIFWSDTEIISQD
-1373 TLKEQCPIAK
+1373 TLKERCPIAK

-1388 KKIASWLTE
+1388 QKIASWLTE

>member
-11 ISDKYLD
+11 ISEKYLD

-26 LKSFVLLP
+26 LKSLVLLP
-34 IKDDVKK
+34 IKDDIKK
-41 VLIWQ
+41 ILSWEAN
-46 IDLPQKFDEL
+46 LPQKFDEV

-81 KEKRAEI
+81 KEKRTEI
-88 ERRKTEEELQAL
+88 ETRKTEEELQAL
-100 KNEVLFGIQNQSG
+100 KNEVLTGVKIHAKETPQILASSSSSNQENMQVDLQAG
-113 ENSGGWDSVSPIK
+113 EVAWNPYQK
-126 DSDQGTQ
+126 SDPQFLLHNKKEKHTQ
-133 ESGENSGGWD
+133 ESEKESHEK
-143 SQSNSEPSSQD
+143 SMAM
-154 QQGNPEGEWEN
+154 
-165 TGHTNSV
+165 
-172 SIGVGTGAAWVWGTV
+172 GVAAGAAGVWATLG
-187 ALDQLVSGSERRTI
+187 LDRVIRGYETRNLV
-201 ISKLGSEKIEGNL
+201 KK
-214 NWVLETMR
+214 
-222 KQKAALEEAEKL
+222 
-234 KGTNNLSPDKIKG
+234 LSPEQIKEQ
-247 KLNWALEAMKKQRDA
+247 LNWALETMKKQRNS
-262 LKTRLC
+262 LESRLSSK
-268 PNQLKVLDKNIKEL
+268 QLKVLDKNIDKLSKGFANFDKETI
-282 SAGVSNVDQETGEL
+282 DL
-296 LKVRDSLGGKI
+296 LKSWDSLGGKI
-307 PSKLLSQ
+307 PNKILFHLG
-314 LKLDPKTLKQIS
+314 LDPKTLKQIS
-326 GLSDQLVK
+326 LLSDQLIGK
-334 ETPERIQEILKENK
+334 SPADIQTILKSNN
-348 ILDVSDDLVK
+348 ILDVGDDLVE
-358 SFSKATSKAELES
+358 SFSKAASKAELES

-381 LSRAIKT
+381 LNRAIKT

-403 IYQYLEDNKEADLI
+403 VYVYLEDNKEADLI
-417 AKVNEIRASNKYTRA
+417 AKVNEMRASNKYTRA
-432 NVQLGIGVASVA
+432 NVQLGIGVVSVA
-444 IEALLMFT
+444 IEALLMCT
-452 SLWSVWGPI
+452 SLWSAWWPI
-461 GTLIGFWVGGLTAAA
+461 GALIWAWVGGLTAAA

-497 FLCQKRS
+497 FLRQKRS

-553 ENGDLSGSSQ
+553 ENGDLWGSSQ
-563 ILFSYLQSG
+563 VLFSYLQSG
-572 KKKSDFESGLSQE
+572 KKKADFESGLSQQE
-585 EKQRFDLERKQVEEK
+585 RQRFDLERKQIEEK

-614 GDVVKQIEK
+614 GDVVRKIEK

-650 TDLNFNQN
+650 TNLNFNQN

-667 KEFSPEKVKKLQNLE
+667 KDVNPEKVKKLQNLE
-682 KTNPELYQE
+682 KINPELYQE

-703 EDEKD
+703 ADEED

-723 WEKLVAWDGFARL
+723 WKRLITWDRLVRL
-736 QIPDTDRNTLF
+736 QIPDSNKNVAF
-747 IYNLLHKDFDLSQVE
+747 IENLLRKDFDLSQTH
-762 YPQIWKEGVAPI
+762 YPQLWKEDVATI
-774 VENGKERRWN
+774 VENRQERRWN
-784 LNISDD
+784 LNVSDD

-833 ERNLNKDW
+833 ERKLNKDW
-841 LIDGSIDTKLV
+841 LIDGGIDTRLV

-860 DVKVEQIMKKDFKT
+860 DVKVDQIMKKEFKT

-888 NLQKEFEN
+888 NLQKEFES
-896 KIRAI
+896 KLRSI

-928 TQGGKYI
+928 AQGGKYI

-958 TMKNGKLETLVLK
+958 TMKNGKLETLTLK
-971 SELNE
+971 SELND
-976 KKMLDAEVSYLSPQR
+976 KKVFNAEVSYLSPQR

-996 EEQALIARVEAAH
+996 EEQALIARVEVVH

-1050 DILYYNASEM
+1050 DILYYDASVV

-1073 TYFENLYLGIMLS
+1073 TYFENLYLWIMLS
-1086 LTNFKTN
+1086 LTKFKTN

-1114 ADGNFDE
+1114 ADGTFDE

-1133 KVKDYYL
+1133 KLKDYYL
-1140 SSIKTQKIWEK
+1140 SSIKTQKVWSK
-1151 TIEQLRKSEDPK
+1151 TIEQLRKSEDAK
-1163 EKEIWYQASKL
+1163 EKEIWHQASKL

-1184 LGENSDWKVI
+1184 LGKNSDWKII

-1204 TDAISALSNPKDL
+1204 TDAISALLNPNKL
-1217 TEKIRKRLLELP
+1217 SEKIKKRLLKLP
-1229 NISILDT
+1229 NIPVLDT
-1236 QKIQNLIESPVRVN
+1236 QKIQKLKESPVRVK
-1250 VMTNSQKE
+1250 VMPNSQKE
-1258 TIKQINPLQ
+1258 AIKQINPLQ
-1267 EQIEATSP
+1267 GQIEATSP

-1284 NIIYDPERS
+1284 NIIYDPERA

-1307 SGKFY
+1307 SEKFY
-1312 LDKLDLWLSLKEAL
+1312 LDKLDLWLSLKEVL

-1336 KTYKRVEIA
+1336 KTYKRVRIA

-1359 QGMFWSDTEIISQD
+1359 QGMFWGDTEIISQD
-1373 TLKEQCPIAK
+1373 TLKERCPIAK
-1383 DDAVA
+1383 DDAVV

>member
-11 ISDKYLD
+11 ISEKYLD

-26 LKSFVLLP
+26 LKSLVLLP
-34 IKDDVKK
+34 IKDDIKK
-41 VLIWQ
+41 ILSWEAN
-46 IDLPQKFDEL
+46 LPQKFDEV

-76 IFAFM
+76 IFTFM
-81 KEKRAEI
+81 KEKRTEI
-88 ERRKTEEELQAL
+88 ETRKTEEELQAL
-100 KNEVLFGIQNQSG
+100 KNEVLTGIKIQGKETPQTLASNLSSNQ
-113 ENSGGWDSVSPIK
+113 ENMQADLQAGDVAWDPLQK
-126 DSDQGTQ
+126 SDPQFLSYDKKEKHTQ
-133 ESGENSGGWD
+133 ESEKESHEK
-143 SQSNSEPSSQD
+143 SMAM
-154 QQGNPEGEWEN
+154 
-165 TGHTNSV
+165 
-172 SIGVGTGAAWVWGTV
+172 GVAAGAAGVWATLG
-187 ALDQLVSGSERRTI
+187 LDRVIRGYETRNLV
-201 ISKLGSEKIEGNL
+201 KK
-214 NWVLETMR
+214 
-222 KQKAALEEAEKL
+222 
-234 KGTNNLSPDKIKG
+234 LSPEQIKEQ
-247 KLNWALEAMKKQRDA
+247 LNWALETMKKQRNS
-262 LKTRLC
+262 LESRLSSK
-268 PNQLKVLDKNIKEL
+268 QLKVLDKNIDKLSKGFANFDKETI
-282 SAGVSNVDQETGEL
+282 DL
-296 LKVRDSLGGKI
+296 LKSWDSLGGKI
-307 PSKLLSQ
+307 PNKILFHLG
-314 LKLDPKTLKQIS
+314 LDPKTLKQIS
-326 GLSDQLVK
+326 LLSDQLIGK
-334 ETPERIQEILKENK
+334 SPADIQTILKSNN
-348 ILDVSDDLVK
+348 ILDVGDDLVE
-358 SFSKATSKAELES
+358 SFSKAASKAELES

-381 LSRAIKT
+381 LNRAIKT

-403 IYQYLEDNKEADLI
+403 VYVYLEDNKEADLI
-417 AKVNEIRASNKYTRA
+417 AKVNEMRASNKYTRA
-432 NVQLGIGVASVA
+432 NVQLGIGVVSVA
-444 IEALLMFT
+444 IEALLMCT
-452 SLWSVWGPI
+452 SLWSAWWPI
-461 GTLIGFWVGGLTAAA
+461 GALIWAWVGGLTAAA

-497 FLCQKRS
+497 FLRQKRS

-553 ENGDLSGSSQ
+553 ENGDLWGSSQ
-563 ILFSYLQSG
+563 VLFSYLQSG
-572 KKKSDFESGLSQE
+572 KKKADFESGLSQQE
-585 EKQRFDLERKQVEEK
+585 RQRFDLERKQIEEK

-614 GDVVKQIEK
+614 GDVVRKIEK

-650 TDLNFNQN
+650 TNLNFNQN

-667 KEFSPEKVKKLQNLE
+667 KDVNPEKVKKLQNLE
-682 KTNPELYQE
+682 KINPELYQE

-703 EDEKD
+703 ADEED

-723 WEKLVAWDGFARL
+723 WKRLITWDRLVRL
-736 QIPDTDRNTLF
+736 QIPDSNKNVAF
-747 IYNLLHKDFDLSQVE
+747 IENLLRKDFDLSQTH
-762 YPQIWKEGVAPI
+762 YPQLWKEDVATI
-774 VENGKERRWN
+774 VENRQERRWN
-784 LNISDD
+784 LNVSDD

-833 ERNLNKDW
+833 ERKLNKDW
-841 LIDGSIDTKLV
+841 LIDGGIDTRLV

-860 DVKVEQIMKKDFKT
+860 DVKVDQIMKKEFKT

-888 NLQKEFEN
+888 NLQKEFES
-896 KIRAI
+896 KLRSI

-928 TQGGKYI
+928 AQGGKYI

-958 TMKNGKLETLVLK
+958 TMKNGKLETLTLK
-971 SELNE
+971 SELND
-976 KKMLDAEVSYLSPQR
+976 KKVFNAEVSYLSPQR

-996 EEQALIARVEAAH
+996 EEQALIARVEVVH

-1050 DILYYNASEM
+1050 DILYYDASVV

-1073 TYFENLYLGIMLS
+1073 TYFENLYLWIMLS
-1086 LTNFKTN
+1086 LTKFKTN

-1114 ADGNFDE
+1114 ADGTFDE

-1140 SSIKTQKIWEK
+1140 SSIKTQKVWSK
-1151 TIEQLRKSEDPK
+1151 TIEQLRKSEDAK
-1163 EKEIWYQASKL
+1163 EKEIWHQASKL

-1184 LGENSDWKVI
+1184 LGKNSDWKII

-1204 TDAISALSNPKDL
+1204 TDAISALLNPNKL
-1217 TEKIRKRLLELP
+1217 SEKIRKRLLKLP

-1236 QKIQNLIESPVRVN
+1236 QKIQKLKESPVRVK
-1250 VMTNSQKE
+1250 VIPNSQKE

-1267 EQIEATSP
+1267 EQIETTSP

-1284 NIIYDPERS
+1284 NIIYDPERT
-1293 VLKSWWHTIKLAEK
+1293 VLKSWWHMMKFTEK

-1336 KTYKRVEIA
+1336 KTYKRVRIA

-1373 TLKEQCPIAK
+1373 TLKERCPIAK

-1388 KKIASWLTE
+1388 QKIASWLTE

>member
-11 ISDKYLD
+11 ISEKYLD

-26 LKSFVLLP
+26 LKSLVLLP
-34 IKDDVKK
+34 IKDDIKK
-41 VLIWQ
+41 ILSWEAN
-46 IDLPQKFDEL
+46 LPQKFDEV

-81 KEKRAEI
+81 KEKRTEI
-88 ERRKTEEELQAL
+88 ETRKTEEELQAL
-100 KNEVLFGIQNQSG
+100 KNEILTGVKTHAKETPQILASSSSSNQENMQAVLQAG
-113 ENSGGWDSVSPIK
+113 EVAWDPHQK
-126 DSDQGTQ
+126 SDPQFLSHDKKEKHTQ
-133 ESGENSGGWD
+133 ESEKESPAK
-143 SQSNSEPSSQD
+143 SMAM
-154 QQGNPEGEWEN
+154 
-165 TGHTNSV
+165 
-172 SIGVGTGAAWVWGTV
+172 GVAAGVAGVWATLG
-187 ALDQLVSGSERRTI
+187 LDRVIRGYETRNLV
-201 ISKLGSEKIEGNL
+201 KK
-214 NWVLETMR
+214 
-222 KQKAALEEAEKL
+222 
-234 KGTNNLSPDKIKG
+234 LSPEQIKDQ
-247 KLNWALEAMKKQRDA
+247 LNWALETMKKQRST
-262 LKTRLC
+262 LESRLSSK
-268 PNQLKVLDKNIKEL
+268 QLKVLDKNIDEL
-282 SAGVSNVDQETGEL
+282 SKGFANFDKEAIDL
-296 LKVRDSLGGKI
+296 LKSWDSLGGKI
-307 PSKLLSQ
+307 PNKILFHLR
-314 LKLDPKTLKQIS
+314 LDPKTLKQIS
-326 GLSDQLVK
+326 LLSDQLIGK
-334 ETPERIQEILKENK
+334 SPADIQTILKSNN
-348 ILDVSDDLVK
+348 ILDVGDDLVE
-358 SFSKATSKAELES
+358 SFSKAASKAELES

-381 LSRAIKT
+381 LNRAIKT

-403 IYQYLEDNKEADLI
+403 VYVYLEDNKEADLI
-417 AKVNEIRASNKYTRA
+417 AKVNEMRASNKYTRA
-432 NVQLGIGVASVA
+432 NVQLGIGVVSVA
-444 IEALLMFT
+444 IEALLMCT
-452 SLWSVWGPI
+452 SLWSAWWPI
-461 GTLIGFWVGGLTAAA
+461 GALIWAWVGGLTAAA

-497 FLCQKRS
+497 FLRQKRS

-553 ENGDLSGSSQ
+553 ENGDLWGSSQ
-563 ILFSYLQSG
+563 HLFSYLQSG
-572 KKKSDFESGLSQE
+572 KKKSDFESGLSQQE
-585 EKQRFDLERKQVEEK
+585 RQRFDLERKQVEEK

-614 GDVVKQIEK
+614 GDVVRKIEK

-650 TDLNFNQN
+650 TNLNFNQN

-682 KTNPELYQE
+682 KTSPELYQE

-703 EDEKD
+703 ADEED

-717 VKAMQD
+717 VKVMQD
-723 WEKLVAWDGFARL
+723 WEKLITWDGFARL
-736 QIPDTDRNTLF
+736 QIPDSNKNVAF
-747 IYNLLHKDFDLSQVE
+747 IENLLRKDFDLSQVQ
-762 YPQIWKEGVAPI
+762 YPQLWKEDIAAI
-774 VENGKERRWN
+774 VENRQERRWN
-784 LNISDD
+784 LNVSDD

-833 ERNLNKDW
+833 ERKLNKDW
-841 LIDGSIDTKLV
+841 LIDGGIDTRLV

-860 DVKVEQIMKKDFKT
+860 DVKVDQIMKKEFKT
-874 STSSIDTPTENIDA
+874 LTSSIDTPTENIDK

-909 TVEKQNEIKNQI
+909 TIEKQNEIKNQI

-928 TQGGKYI
+928 AQGGKYI

-947 AGFWDLQRQFF
+947 AGFWDIQRQFF
-958 TMKNGKLETLVLK
+958 TIKDGQLEILVLK

-976 KKMLDAEVSYLSPQR
+976 KKMLNAEVSYLSPQR
-991 EKFSD
+991 EKFPD
-996 EEQALIARVEAAH
+996 EEQALIARVEVVH
-1009 QQLSQLQA
+1009 QQLSQLQE

-1050 DILYYNASEM
+1050 DILYYDASVV

-1073 TYFENLYLGIMLS
+1073 TYFENLYLWIMLS
-1086 LTNFKTN
+1086 LTKFKTN
-1093 DVDSFALYNAALFY
+1093 DVDSFALYNAALSY

-1114 ADGNFDE
+1114 ADGTFDE

-1140 SSIKTQKIWEK
+1140 SSIKTQKVWSK
-1151 TIEQLRKSEDPK
+1151 TIEQLRKSEDAK
-1163 EKEIWYQASKL
+1163 EKEIWHQASKL

-1184 LGENSDWKVI
+1184 LGKNSDWKII

-1204 TDAISALSNPKDL
+1204 TDAISALLNPNKL
-1217 TEKIRKRLLELP
+1217 SEKIKKRLLKLP
-1229 NISILDT
+1229 NIPVLDT
-1236 QKIQNLIESPVRVN
+1236 QKIQKLKESPVRVK
-1250 VMTNSQKE
+1250 VIPNSQKE
-1258 TIKQINPLQ
+1258 AIKQINPLQ

-1284 NIIYDPERS
+1284 NIIYDPERA

-1312 LDKLDLWLSLKEAL
+1312 LDKLDLWLSLKEVL

-1336 KTYKRVEIA
+1336 KTYKRVRIA

-1373 TLKEQCPIAK
+1373 TLKERCPIAK
-1383 DDAVA
+1383 DDAVV

>member
-11 ISDKYLD
+11 ISEKYLD

-26 LKSFVLLP
+26 LKSLVLLP
-34 IKDDVKK
+34 IKDDIKK
-41 VLIWQ
+41 ILSWEAN
-46 IDLPQKFDEL
+46 LPQKFDEV

-76 IFAFM
+76 IFTFM
-81 KEKRAEI
+81 KEKRTEI
-88 ERRKTEEELQAL
+88 ETRKTEEELQAL
-100 KNEVLFGIQNQSG
+100 KNEVLTGIKIQGKETPQTLASNLSSNQ
-113 ENSGGWDSVSPIK
+113 ENMQADLQAGDVAWDPLQK
-126 DSDQGTQ
+126 SDPQFLSYDKKEKHTQ
-133 ESGENSGGWD
+133 ESEKESHEK
-143 SQSNSEPSSQD
+143 SMAM
-154 QQGNPEGEWEN
+154 
-165 TGHTNSV
+165 
-172 SIGVGTGAAWVWGTV
+172 GVAAGAAGVWATLG
-187 ALDQLVSGSERRTI
+187 LDRVIRGYETRNLV
-201 ISKLGSEKIEGNL
+201 KK
-214 NWVLETMR
+214 
-222 KQKAALEEAEKL
+222 
-234 KGTNNLSPDKIKG
+234 LSPEQIKEQ
-247 KLNWALEAMKKQRDA
+247 LNWALETMKKQRNS
-262 LKTRLC
+262 LESRLSSK
-268 PNQLKVLDKNIKEL
+268 QLKVLDKNIDKLSKGFANFDKETI
-282 SAGVSNVDQETGEL
+282 DL
-296 LKVRDSLGGKI
+296 LKSWDSLGGKI
-307 PSKLLSQ
+307 PNKILFHLG
-314 LKLDPKTLKQIS
+314 LDPKTLKQIS
-326 GLSDQLVK
+326 LLSDQLIGK
-334 ETPERIQEILKENK
+334 SPADIQTILKSNN
-348 ILDVSDDLVK
+348 ILDVGDDLVE
-358 SFSKATSKAELES
+358 SFSKAASKAELES

-381 LSRAIKT
+381 LNRAIKT

-403 IYQYLEDNKEADLI
+403 VYVYLEDNKEADLI
-417 AKVNEIRASNKYTRA
+417 AKVNEMRASNKYTRA
-432 NVQLGIGVASVA
+432 NVQLGIGVVSVA
-444 IEALLMFT
+444 IEALLMCT
-452 SLWSVWGPI
+452 SLWSAWWPI
-461 GTLIGFWVGGLTAAA
+461 GALIWAWVGGLTAAA

-497 FLCQKRS
+497 FLRQKRS

-553 ENGDLSGSSQ
+553 ENGDLWGSSQ
-563 ILFSYLQSG
+563 VLFSYLQSG
-572 KKKSDFESGLSQE
+572 KKKADFESGLSQQE
-585 EKQRFDLERKQVEEK
+585 RQRFDLERKQIEEK

-614 GDVVKQIEK
+614 GDVVRKIEK

-650 TDLNFNQN
+650 TNLNFNQN

-667 KEFSPEKVKKLQNLE
+667 KDVNPEKVKKLQNLE
-682 KTNPELYQE
+682 KINPELYQE

-703 EDEKD
+703 ADEED

-723 WEKLVAWDGFARL
+723 WKRLITWDRLVRL
-736 QIPDTDRNTLF
+736 QIPDSNKNVAF
-747 IYNLLHKDFDLSQVE
+747 IENLLRKDFDLSQTH
-762 YPQIWKEGVAPI
+762 YPQLWKEDVATI
-774 VENGKERRWN
+774 VENRQERRWN
-784 LNISDD
+784 LNVSDD

-833 ERNLNKDW
+833 ERKLNKDW
-841 LIDGSIDTKLV
+841 LIDGGIDTRLV

-860 DVKVEQIMKKDFKT
+860 DVKVDQIMKKEFKT

-888 NLQKEFEN
+888 NLQKEFES
-896 KIRAI
+896 KLRSI

-928 TQGGKYI
+928 AQGGKYI

-958 TMKNGKLETLVLK
+958 TMKNGKLETLTLK
-971 SELNE
+971 SELND
-976 KKMLDAEVSYLSPQR
+976 KKVFNAEVSYLSPQR

-996 EEQALIARVEAAH
+996 EEQALIARVEVVH

-1050 DILYYNASEM
+1050 DILYYDASVV

-1073 TYFENLYLGIMLS
+1073 TYFENLYLWIMLS
-1086 LTNFKTN
+1086 LTKFKTN

-1114 ADGNFDE
+1114 ADGTFDE

-1140 SSIKTQKIWEK
+1140 SSIKTQKVWSK
-1151 TIEQLRKSEDPK
+1151 TIEQLRKSEDAK
-1163 EKEIWYQASKL
+1163 EKEIWHQASKL

-1184 LGENSDWKVI
+1184 LGKNSDWKII

-1204 TDAISALSNPKDL
+1204 TDAISALLNPNKL
-1217 TEKIRKRLLELP
+1217 SEKIKKRLLKLP
-1229 NISILDT
+1229 NIPVLDT
-1236 QKIQNLIESPVRVN
+1236 QKIQKLKESPVRVK
-1250 VMTNSQKE
+1250 VMPNSQKE
-1258 TIKQINPLQ
+1258 AIKQINPLQ

-1284 NIIYDPERS
+1284 NIIYDPERA

-1312 LDKLDLWLSLKEAL
+1312 LDKLDLWLSLKEVL

-1336 KTYKRVEIA
+1336 KTYKRVRIA

-1359 QGMFWSDTEIISQD
+1359 QEMFWSDTEIISQD
-1373 TLKEQCPIAK
+1373 TLKERCPIAK
-1383 DDAVA
+1383 DDAVV

>member
-11 ISDKYLD
+11 ISEKYLD

-26 LKSFVLLP
+26 IKSLVLLP
-34 IKDDVKK
+34 IKDDIKK
-41 VLIWQ
+41 ILSWETN
-46 IDLPQKFDEL
+46 LPQKFDEV

-76 IFAFM
+76 IFTFM
-81 KEKRAEI
+81 KEKRTEI
-88 ERRKTEEELQAL
+88 ETRKTEEELQAL
-100 KNEVLFGIQNQSG
+100 KNEILTGVKTHAKETPQILASSSSSNQENMQAVLQAG
-113 ENSGGWDSVSPIK
+113 EVAWDPHQK
-126 DSDQGTQ
+126 SDPQFLSHDKKEKHTQ
-133 ESGENSGGWD
+133 ESEKD
-143 SQSNSEPSSQD
+143 SPAKSMAM
-154 QQGNPEGEWEN
+154 
-165 TGHTNSV
+165 
-172 SIGVGTGAAWVWGTV
+172 GVAAGV
-187 ALDQLVSGSERRTI
+187 AGDWATLGLDRVIRGY
-201 ISKLGSEKIEGNL
+201 
-214 NWVLETMR
+214 ETR
-222 KQKAALEEAEKL
+222 NITK
-234 KGTNNLSPDKIKG
+234 NLSPEQIKDQ
-247 KLNWALEAMKKQRDA
+247 LNWALETMKKQRNA
-262 LKTRLC
+262 LESRLSSK
-268 PNQLKVLDKNIKEL
+268 QLKVLDKNIDEL
-282 SAGVSNVDQETGEL
+282 SKGFANFDKEAIDL
-296 LKVRDSLGGKI
+296 LKSWDSLGGKI
-307 PSKLLSQ
+307 PNKILFHLG
-314 LKLDPKTLKQIS
+314 LDPKTLKQIS
-326 GLSDQLVK
+326 LLSDQLIGK
-334 ETPERIQEILKENK
+334 SPAEIQAILKSNN
-348 ILDVSDDLVK
+348 ILNVGDDLVE
-358 SFSKATSKAELES
+358 SFSKAASKAELES

-381 LSRAIKT
+381 LNRAIKT

-403 IYQYLEDNKEADLI
+403 VYVYLEDNKEADLI
-417 AKVNEIRASNKYTRA
+417 AKVNEMRASNKYTRA
-432 NVQLGIGVASVA
+432 NVQLGIGVVSVA
-444 IEALLMFT
+444 IEALLMCT
-452 SLWSVWGPI
+452 SLWSAWWPI
-461 GTLIGFWVGGLTAAA
+461 GALIWAWVGGLTAAA

-497 FLCQKRS
+497 FLRQKRS

-532 LTQKAKSLNDAI
+532 LTQKDKSLNDAI

-553 ENGDLSGSSQ
+553 ENGDLWGSSQ

-572 KKKSDFESGLSQE
+572 KKKADFESGLSQQE
-585 EKQRFDLERKQVEEK
+585 RQIFDLERKQVEEK

-614 GDVVKQIEK
+614 GDVVRKIEK

-650 TDLNFNQN
+650 TNLNFNQN

-667 KEFSPEKVKKLQNLE
+667 KDFSPEKIKKLQNLE

-703 EDEKD
+703 ADEED

-723 WEKLVAWDGFARL
+723 WEKLITWDGFARL
-736 QIPDTDRNTLF
+736 QIPDSNKNVAF
-747 IYNLLHKDFDLSQVE
+747 IENLLRKDFDLSQTQ
-762 YPQIWKEGVAPI
+762 YPQIWKEDVATI
-774 VENGKERRWN
+774 VENRQERRWN
-784 LNISDD
+784 LNVSDD

-833 ERNLNKDW
+833 ERKLNKDW
-841 LIDGSIDTKLV
+841 LIDGGIDTRLV

-860 DVKVEQIMKKDFKT
+860 DVKVDQIMKREFKT
-874 STSSIDTPTENIDA
+874 STSSIDTPTENIDR

-958 TMKNGKLETLVLK
+958 TMKNGKLETLVIK

-976 KKMLDAEVSYLSPQR
+976 KKMLNAEVSYLSPQR

-996 EEQALIARVEAAH
+996 EEQVLIARVDAAH

-1026 ELDMPKEIEV
+1026 ELDMPKEIEL

-1050 DILYYNASEM
+1050 DILYYDASVV

-1073 TYFENLYLGIMLS
+1073 TYFENLYLWIMLS

-1114 ADGNFDE
+1114 ADGTFDE

-1140 SSIKTQKIWEK
+1140 SSIKTQKVWSK

-1163 EKEIWYQASKL
+1163 EKAIWRQASKL
-1174 ILSTMISESL
+1174 ILSTMLSESL
-1184 LGENSDWKVI
+1184 LGKNSDWKI
-1194 TIKVGGNWWD
+1194 AAIKVGGNWWD
-1204 TDAISALSNPKDL
+1204 TDAISALLNPNKL
-1217 TEKIRKRLLELP
+1217 SEKIKKRLLKLP
-1229 NISILDT
+1229 NIPVLDT
-1236 QKIQNLIESPVRVN
+1236 QKIQKLKESPVRVK
-1250 VMTNSQKE
+1250 VMPNSQKE
-1258 TIKQINPLQ
+1258 AIKQINPLQ

-1284 NIIYDPERS
+1284 NIIYDPERA

-1307 SGKFY
+1307 SEKFY
-1312 LDKLDLWLSLKEAL
+1312 LDKLDLWLSLKEVL

-1336 KTYKRVEIA
+1336 KTYKRVRIA

-1359 QGMFWSDTEIISQD
+1359 QGIFWSDTEIISQD
-1373 TLKEQCPIAK
+1373 TLKERCPIAK

-1388 KKIASWLTE
+1388 QKIASWLTE

>member
-11 ISDKYLD
+11 ISEKYLD

-26 LKSFVLLP
+26 LKSLVLLP
-34 IKDDVKK
+34 IKDDIKK
-41 VLIWQ
+41 ILSWEAN
-46 IDLPQKFDEL
+46 LPQKFDEV

-81 KEKRAEI
+81 KEKRTEI
-88 ERRKTEEELQAL
+88 ETRKTEEELQAL
-100 KNEVLFGIQNQSG
+100 KNEILTGVKTHAKETPQILASSSSSNQENMQAVLQAG
-113 ENSGGWDSVSPIK
+113 EVAWDPHQK
-126 DSDQGTQ
+126 SDPQFLSHDKKEKHTQ
-133 ESGENSGGWD
+133 ESEKESPAK
-143 SQSNSEPSSQD
+143 SMAM
-154 QQGNPEGEWEN
+154 
-165 TGHTNSV
+165 
-172 SIGVGTGAAWVWGTV
+172 GVAAGVAGVWATLG
-187 ALDQLVSGSERRTI
+187 LDRVIRGYETRNLV
-201 ISKLGSEKIEGNL
+201 KK
-214 NWVLETMR
+214 
-222 KQKAALEEAEKL
+222 
-234 KGTNNLSPDKIKG
+234 LSPEQIKDQ
-247 KLNWALEAMKKQRDA
+247 LNWALETMKKQRST
-262 LKTRLC
+262 LESRLSSK
-268 PNQLKVLDKNIKEL
+268 QLKVLDKNIDEL
-282 SAGVSNVDQETGEL
+282 SKGFANFDKETIDL
-296 LKVRDSLGGKI
+296 LKSWDSLGGKI
-307 PSKLLSQ
+307 PNKILFHLG
-314 LKLDPKTLKQIS
+314 LDPKTLKQIS
-326 GLSDQLVK
+326 LLSDQLIGK
-334 ETPERIQEILKENK
+334 SPADIQTILKSNN
-348 ILDVSDDLVK
+348 ILDVGDDLVE
-358 SFSKATSKAELES
+358 SFSKAASKAELES

-381 LSRAIKT
+381 LNRAIKT

-403 IYQYLEDNKEADLI
+403 VYVYLEDNKEADLI
-417 AKVNEIRASNKYTRA
+417 AKVNEMRASNKYTRA
-432 NVQLGIGVASVA
+432 NVQLGIGVVSVA
-444 IEALLMFT
+444 IEALLMCT
-452 SLWSVWGPI
+452 SLWSAWWPI
-461 GTLIGFWVGGLTAAA
+461 GALIWAWVGGLTAAA

-497 FLCQKRS
+497 FLRQKRS

-553 ENGDLSGSSQ
+553 ENGDLWGSSQ
-563 ILFSYLQSG
+563 HLFSYLQSG
-572 KKKSDFESGLSQE
+572 KKKADFESGLSQQE
-585 EKQRFDLERKQVEEK
+585 RQRFDLERKQIEEK

-614 GDVVKQIEK
+614 GDVVRKIEK

-650 TDLNFNQN
+650 TNLNFNQN

-667 KEFSPEKVKKLQNLE
+667 KDVNPEKVKKLQNLE
-682 KTNPELYQE
+682 KINPELYQE

-703 EDEKD
+703 ADEED

-723 WEKLVAWDGFARL
+723 WKRLITWDRLVRL
-736 QIPDTDRNTLF
+736 QIPDSNKNVAF
-747 IYNLLHKDFDLSQVE
+747 IENLLRKDFDLSQTH
-762 YPQIWKEGVAPI
+762 YPQLWKEDVATI
-774 VENGKERRWN
+774 VENRQERRWN
-784 LNISDD
+784 LNVSDD

-833 ERNLNKDW
+833 ERKLNKDW
-841 LIDGSIDTKLV
+841 LIDGGIDTRLV

-860 DVKVEQIMKKDFKT
+860 DVKVDQIMKKEFKT

-888 NLQKEFEN
+888 NLQKEFES
-896 KIRAI
+896 KLRSI

-928 TQGGKYI
+928 AQGGKYI

-958 TMKNGKLETLVLK
+958 TMKNGKLETLTLK
-971 SELNE
+971 SELND
-976 KKMLDAEVSYLSPQR
+976 KKVFNAEVSYLSPQR

-996 EEQALIARVEAAH
+996 EEQALIARVEVVH

-1050 DILYYNASEM
+1050 DILYYDASVV

-1073 TYFENLYLGIMLS
+1073 TYFENLYLWIMLS
-1086 LTNFKTN
+1086 LTKFKTN

-1114 ADGNFDE
+1114 ADGTFDE

-1140 SSIKTQKIWEK
+1140 SSIKTQKVWSK
-1151 TIEQLRKSEDPK
+1151 TIEQLRKSEDAK
-1163 EKEIWYQASKL
+1163 EKEIWHQASKL

-1184 LGENSDWKVI
+1184 LGKNSDWKII

-1204 TDAISALSNPKDL
+1204 TDAISALLNPNKL
-1217 TEKIRKRLLELP
+1217 SEKIKKRLLKLP
-1229 NISILDT
+1229 NISVLDT

-1284 NIIYDPERS
+1284 NIIYDPERA

-1307 SGKFY
+1307 SEKFY
-1312 LDKLDLWLSLKEAL
+1312 LDKLDLWLSLKEVL

-1336 KTYKRVEIA
+1336 KTYKRVRIA

-1373 TLKEQCPIAK
+1373 TLKERCPIAK

-1388 KKIASWLTE
+1388 QKIASWLTE

>member
-11 ISDKYLD
+11 ISEKYLD

-26 LKSFVLLP
+26 LKSLVLLP
-34 IKDDVKK
+34 IKDDIKK
-41 VLIWQ
+41 ILSWETN
-46 IDLPQKFDEL
+46 LPQKFDEV

-76 IFAFM
+76 IFTFM
-81 KEKRAEI
+81 KEKRTEI
-88 ERRKTEEELQAL
+88 ETRKTEEELQAL
-100 KNEVLFGIQNQSG
+100 KNEILTGVKTHAKETPQILASSSSSNQENMQAVLQAG
-113 ENSGGWDSVSPIK
+113 EVAWDPHQK
-126 DSDQGTQ
+126 SDPQFLSHDKKEKHTQ
-133 ESGENSGGWD
+133 ESEKD
-143 SQSNSEPSSQD
+143 SPAKSMAM
-154 QQGNPEGEWEN
+154 
-165 TGHTNSV
+165 
-172 SIGVGTGAAWVWGTV
+172 GVAAGV
-187 ALDQLVSGSERRTI
+187 AGDWATLGLDRVIRGY
-201 ISKLGSEKIEGNL
+201 
-214 NWVLETMR
+214 ETR
-222 KQKAALEEAEKL
+222 NITK
-234 KGTNNLSPDKIKG
+234 NLSPEQIKDQ
-247 KLNWALEAMKKQRDA
+247 LNWALETMKKQRNA
-262 LKTRLC
+262 LESRLSSK
-268 PNQLKVLDKNIKEL
+268 QLKVLDKNIDEL
-282 SAGVSNVDQETGEL
+282 SKGFANFDKEAIDL
-296 LKVRDSLGGKI
+296 LKSWDSLGGKI
-307 PSKLLSQ
+307 PNKILFHLG
-314 LKLDPKTLKQIS
+314 LDPKTLKQIS
-326 GLSDQLVK
+326 LLSDQLIGK
-334 ETPERIQEILKENK
+334 SPAEIQAILKSNN
-348 ILDVSDDLVK
+348 ILNVGDDLVE
-358 SFSKATSKAELES
+358 SFSKAASKAELES

-381 LSRAIKT
+381 LNRAIKT

-403 IYQYLEDNKEADLI
+403 VYVYLEDNKEADLI
-417 AKVNEIRASNKYTRA
+417 AKVNEMRASNKYTRA
-432 NVQLGIGVASVA
+432 NVQLGIGVVSVA
-444 IEALLMFT
+444 IEALLMCT
-452 SLWSVWGPI
+452 SLWSAWWPI
-461 GTLIGFWVGGLTAAA
+461 GALIWAWVGGLTAAA

-497 FLCQKRS
+497 FLRQKRS

-532 LTQKAKSLNDAI
+532 LTQKDKSLNDAI

-553 ENGDLSGSSQ
+553 ENGDLWGSSQ

-572 KKKSDFESGLSQE
+572 KKKADFESGLSQQE
-585 EKQRFDLERKQVEEK
+585 RQIFDLERKQVEEK

-614 GDVVKQIEK
+614 GDVVRKIEK

-650 TDLNFNQN
+650 TNLNFNQN

-667 KEFSPEKVKKLQNLE
+667 KDFSPEKIKKLQNLE

-703 EDEKD
+703 ADEED

-723 WEKLVAWDGFARL
+723 WEKLITWDGFARL
-736 QIPDTDRNTLF
+736 QIPDSNKNVAF
-747 IYNLLHKDFDLSQVE
+747 IENLLRKDFDLSQTQ
-762 YPQIWKEGVAPI
+762 YPQIWKEDVATI
-774 VENGKERRWN
+774 VENRQERRWN
-784 LNISDD
+784 LNVSDD

-833 ERNLNKDW
+833 ERKLNKDW
-841 LIDGSIDTKLV
+841 LIDGGIDTRLV

-860 DVKVEQIMKKDFKT
+860 DVKVDQIMKREFKT
-874 STSSIDTPTENIDA
+874 STSSIDTPTENIDR

-958 TMKNGKLETLVLK
+958 TMKNGKLETLVIK

-976 KKMLDAEVSYLSPQR
+976 KKMLNAEVSYLSPQR

-996 EEQALIARVEAAH
+996 EEQVLIARVDAAH

-1026 ELDMPKEIEV
+1026 ELDMPKEIEL

-1050 DILYYNASEM
+1050 DILYYDASVV

-1073 TYFENLYLGIMLS
+1073 TYFENLYLWIMLS

-1114 ADGNFDE
+1114 ADGTFDE

-1140 SSIKTQKIWEK
+1140 SSIKTQKVWSK

-1163 EKEIWYQASKL
+1163 EKAIWRQASKL
-1174 ILSTMISESL
+1174 ILSTMLSESL
-1184 LGENSDWKVI
+1184 LGKNSDWKI
-1194 TIKVGGNWWD
+1194 AAIKVGGNWWD
-1204 TDAISALSNPKDL
+1204 TDAISALLNPNKL
-1217 TEKIRKRLLELP
+1217 SEKIKKRLLKLP
-1229 NISILDT
+1229 NIPVLDT
-1236 QKIQNLIESPVRVN
+1236 QKIQKLKESPVRVK
-1250 VMTNSQKE
+1250 VMPNSQKE
-1258 TIKQINPLQ
+1258 AIKQINPLQ

-1284 NIIYDPERS
+1284 NIIYDPERA

-1307 SGKFY
+1307 SEKFY
-1312 LDKLDLWLSLKEAL
+1312 LDKLDLWLSLKEVL

-1336 KTYKRVEIA
+1336 KTYKRVRIA

-1373 TLKEQCPIAK
+1373 TLKERCPIAK

>member
-11 ISDKYLD
+11 ISEKYLD

-26 LKSFVLLP
+26 LKSLVLLP
-34 IKDDVKK
+34 IKDDIKK
-41 VLIWQ
+41 ILSWEAN
-46 IDLPQKFDEL
+46 LPQKFDEV

-81 KEKRAEI
+81 KEKRTEI
-88 ERRKTEEELQAL
+88 ETRKTEEELQAL
-100 KNEVLFGIQNQSG
+100 KNEILTGVKTHAKETPQILASSSSSNQENMQAVLQAG
-113 ENSGGWDSVSPIK
+113 EVAWDPHQK
-126 DSDQGTQ
+126 SDPQFLSHDKKEKHTQ
-133 ESGENSGGWD
+133 ESEKESPAK
-143 SQSNSEPSSQD
+143 SMAM
-154 QQGNPEGEWEN
+154 
-165 TGHTNSV
+165 
-172 SIGVGTGAAWVWGTV
+172 GVAAGVAGVWATLG
-187 ALDQLVSGSERRTI
+187 LDRVIRGYETRNLV
-201 ISKLGSEKIEGNL
+201 KK
-214 NWVLETMR
+214 
-222 KQKAALEEAEKL
+222 
-234 KGTNNLSPDKIKG
+234 LSPEQIKDQ
-247 KLNWALEAMKKQRDA
+247 LNWALETMKKQRSA
-262 LKTRLC
+262 LESRLSS
-268 PNQLKVLDKNIKEL
+268 NQLKVLDKNIDEL
-282 SAGVSNVDQETGEL
+282 SKGFANFDKEAIDL
-296 LKVRDSLGGKI
+296 LKSWDSLGGKI
-307 PSKLLSQ
+307 PNKILFYLG
-314 LKLDPKTLKQIS
+314 LDPKTLKQIS
-326 GLSDQLVK
+326 LLSDQLIGK
-334 ETPERIQEILKENK
+334 SPADIQTILKSNN
-348 ILDVSDDLVK
+348 ILNVGDDLVE
-358 SFSKATSKAELES
+358 SFSKAASKAELES

-403 IYQYLEDNKEADLI
+403 VYVYLEDNKEADLI
-417 AKVNEIRASNKYTRA
+417 AKVNEMRASNKYTRA

-444 IEALLMFT
+444 IEALLMCT
-452 SLWSVWGPI
+452 SLWSAWWPI
-461 GTLIGFWVGGLTAAA
+461 GTLIGVWVGGLTAAA

-497 FLCQKRS
+497 FLRQKRS

-518 NWNTTLNEKLWAPE
+518 RWNTTLNETLWAPE

-563 ILFSYLQSG
+563 VLFSYLQSG
-572 KKKSDFESGLSQE
+572 KKKSDFESGLSQQE
-585 EKQRFDLERKQVEEK
+585 RQRFDLERKQVEEK

-614 GDVVKQIEK
+614 GDVVRKIEK

-650 TDLNFNQN
+650 TNLNFNQN

-682 KTNPELYQE
+682 KTSPELYQE

-703 EDEKD
+703 ADEED

-723 WEKLVAWDGFARL
+723 WKRLITWDRLVRL
-736 QIPDTDRNTLF
+736 QIPDSNKNVAF
-747 IYNLLHKDFDLSQVE
+747 IENLLRKDFDLSQTH
-762 YPQIWKEGVAPI
+762 YPQLWKEDVATI
-774 VENGKERRWN
+774 VENRQERRWN
-784 LNISDD
+784 LNVSDD

-833 ERNLNKDW
+833 ERKLNKDW
-841 LIDGSIDTKLV
+841 LIDGGIDTRLV

-860 DVKVEQIMKKDFKT
+860 DVKVEQIMKDKFKT
-874 STSSIDTPTENIDA
+874 LTSSIDTPTETIDK
-888 NLQKEFEN
+888 NLQKEFES
-896 KIRAI
+896 KLRSI

-958 TMKNGKLETLVLK
+958 TMKNGKLETLVIK

-976 KKMLDAEVSYLSPQR
+976 KKMLNAEVSYLSPQR

-996 EEQALIARVEAAH
+996 EEQVLIARVDAAH

-1026 ELDMPKEIEV
+1026 ELDMPKEIEL

-1050 DILYYNASEM
+1050 DILYYDASVV

-1073 TYFENLYLGIMLS
+1073 TYFENLYLWIMLS

-1114 ADGNFDE
+1114 ADGTFDE

-1140 SSIKTQKIWEK
+1140 SSIKTQKVWSK
-1151 TIEQLRKSEDPK
+1151 TIEQLRKSEDAK
-1163 EKEIWYQASKL
+1163 EKEIWHQASKL

-1184 LGENSDWKVI
+1184 LGKNSDWKII

-1204 TDAISALSNPKDL
+1204 TDAISALLNPNKL
-1217 TEKIRKRLLELP
+1217 SEKIKKRLLKLP
-1229 NISILDT
+1229 NIPVLDT
-1236 QKIQNLIESPVRVN
+1236 QKIQKLKESPVRVK
-1250 VMTNSQKE
+1250 VIPNSQKE
-1258 TIKQINPLQ
+1258 AIKQINPLQ

-1284 NIIYDPERS
+1284 NIIYDPERA

-1312 LDKLDLWLSLKEAL
+1312 LDKLDLWLSLKEVL

-1336 KTYKRVEIA
+1336 KTYKRVRIA

-1373 TLKEQCPIAK
+1373 TLKERCPIAK
-1383 DDAVA
+1383 DDAVV

>member
-11 ISDKYLD
+11 ISEKYLD

-26 LKSFVLLP
+26 LKSLVLLP
-34 IKDDVKK
+34 IKDDIKK
-41 VLIWQ
+41 ILSWETN
-46 IDLPQKFDEL
+46 LPQKFDEV

-76 IFAFM
+76 IFTFM
-81 KEKRAEI
+81 KEKRTEI
-88 ERRKTEEELQAL
+88 ETRKTEEELQAL
-100 KNEVLFGIQNQSG
+100 KNEILTGVKTHAKETPQILASSSSSNQENMQAVLQAG
-113 ENSGGWDSVSPIK
+113 EVAWDPHQK
-126 DSDQGTQ
+126 SDPQFLSHDKKEKYTQ
-133 ESGENSGGWD
+133 ESEKD
-143 SQSNSEPSSQD
+143 SPAKSMAM
-154 QQGNPEGEWEN
+154 
-165 TGHTNSV
+165 
-172 SIGVGTGAAWVWGTV
+172 GVAAGVAGVWATLG
-187 ALDQLVSGSERRTI
+187 LDRVIRGY
-201 ISKLGSEKIEGNL
+201 
-214 NWVLETMR
+214 ETR
-222 KQKAALEEAEKL
+222 NITK
-234 KGTNNLSPDKIKG
+234 NLSPEQIKDQ
-247 KLNWALEAMKKQRDA
+247 LNWALETMKKQRNA
-262 LKTRLC
+262 LESRLSSK
-268 PNQLKVLDKNIKEL
+268 QLKVLDKNIDEL
-282 SAGVSNVDQETGEL
+282 SKGFANFDKEAIDL
-296 LKVRDSLGGKI
+296 LKSWDSLGGKI
-307 PSKLLSQ
+307 PNKILFHLG
-314 LKLDPKTLKQIS
+314 LDPKTLKQIS
-326 GLSDQLVK
+326 LLSDQLIGK
-334 ETPERIQEILKENK
+334 SPAEIQAILKSNN
-348 ILDVSDDLVK
+348 ILNVGDDLVE
-358 SFSKATSKAELES
+358 SFSKAASKAELES

-381 LSRAIKT
+381 LNRAIKT

-403 IYQYLEDNKEADLI
+403 VYVYLEDNKEADLI
-417 AKVNEIRASNKYTRA
+417 AKVNEMRASNKYTRA
-432 NVQLGIGVASVA
+432 NVQLGIGVVSVA
-444 IEALLMFT
+444 IEALLMCT
-452 SLWSVWGPI
+452 SLWSAWWPI
-461 GTLIGFWVGGLTAAA
+461 GALIWAWVGGLTAAA

-497 FLCQKRS
+497 FLRQKRS

-553 ENGDLSGSSQ
+553 ENGDLWGSSQ

-572 KKKSDFESGLSQE
+572 KKKADFELGLSQE
-585 EKQRFDLERKQVEEK
+585 EKQRFDLARKQVEEK

-614 GDVVKQIEK
+614 GDVVRKIEK
-623 WGGMQYLDNLVNQ
+623 WGGMRYLDNLVNQ
-636 SRVYQTLKSQNKWN
+636 SRVYQMLKSQNKWN
-650 TDLNFNQN
+650 TNLNFNQN

-667 KEFSPEKVKKLQNLE
+667 KDFSPEKIKKLQNLE

-723 WEKLVAWDGFARL
+723 WERLITWDGFARL
-736 QIPDTDRNTLF
+736 QIPDSNKNVAF
-747 IYNLLHKDFDLSQVE
+747 IENLLRKDFDLSQTQ
-762 YPQIWKEGVAPI
+762 YPQIWKEDVATI
-774 VENGKERRWN
+774 VENRQERRWN
-784 LNISDD
+784 LNVSDD

-833 ERNLNKDW
+833 ERKLNKDW
-841 LIDGSIDTKLV
+841 LIDGGIDTRLV

-860 DVKVEQIMKKDFKT
+860 DVKVDQIMKKEFKT
-874 STSSIDTPTENIDA
+874 LTSSIDTPTENIDK

-909 TVEKQNEIKNQI
+909 TIEKQNEIKNQI

-928 TQGGKYI
+928 AQGGKYI
-935 ELPYYLLLQAKK
+935 EFPYYLLLQAKK

-976 KKMLDAEVSYLSPQR
+976 KKMLNAEVSYLSPQR
-991 EKFSD
+991 EEFSD
-996 EEQALIARVEAAH
+996 EEKTLIARVEGAH
-1009 QQLSQLQA
+1009 QQLSQLQEA
-1017 VESSFSKED
+1017 ESSFSKED

-1050 DILYYNASEM
+1050 DILYYDASVV

-1086 LTNFKTN
+1086 LTKFKTN
-1093 DVDSFALYNAALFY
+1093 DVDSFALYNAALSY

-1114 ADGNFDE
+1114 ADGTFDE

-1140 SSIKTQKIWEK
+1140 SSIKTQKVWSK
-1151 TIEQLRKSEDPK
+1151 TIEQLRKSEDAK
-1163 EKEIWYQASKL
+1163 EKEIWHQASKL

-1184 LGENSDWKVI
+1184 LGKNSDWKII

-1204 TDAISALSNPKDL
+1204 TDAISALLNPNKL
-1217 TEKIRKRLLELP
+1217 SEKIKKRLLKLP
-1229 NISILDT
+1229 NIPVLDT
-1236 QKIQNLIESPVRVN
+1236 QKIQKLKESPVRVK
-1250 VMTNSQKE
+1250 VIPNSQKE

-1284 NIIYDPERS
+1284 NIIYDPERA

-1312 LDKLDLWLSLKEAL
+1312 LDKLDLWLSLKEVL

-1336 KTYKRVEIA
+1336 KTYKRVRIA

-1373 TLKEQCPIAK
+1373 TLKERCPIAK
-1383 DDAVA
+1383 DDAVV

>member
-11 ISDKYLD
+11 ISEKYLD

-26 LKSFVLLP
+26 LKSLVLLP
-34 IKDDVKK
+34 IKDDIKK
-41 VLIWQ
+41 ILSWEAN
-46 IDLPQKFDEL
+46 LPQKFDEV

-81 KEKRAEI
+81 KEKRTEI
-88 ERRKTEEELQAL
+88 ETRKTEEELQVL
-100 KNEVLFGIQNQSG
+100 KNEVLTGTKIQVKETPQTLASSSSSNQENMQADLQTG
-113 ENSGGWDSVSPIK
+113 EVAWDPHQK
-126 DSDQGTQ
+126 SDPQFLSHDKKEKHTQ
-133 ESGENSGGWD
+133 ESEKESPAK
-143 SQSNSEPSSQD
+143 SMAM
-154 QQGNPEGEWEN
+154 
-165 TGHTNSV
+165 
-172 SIGVGTGAAWVWGTV
+172 GVAAGVAGVWATLG
-187 ALDQLVSGSERRTI
+187 LDRVIRGYETRNLV
-201 ISKLGSEKIEGNL
+201 KK
-214 NWVLETMR
+214 
-222 KQKAALEEAEKL
+222 
-234 KGTNNLSPDKIKG
+234 LSPEQIKDQ
-247 KLNWALEAMKKQRDA
+247 LNWALETMKKQRSA
-262 LKTRLC
+262 LESRLSSK
-268 PNQLKVLDKNIKEL
+268 QLKVLDKNIDEL
-282 SAGVSNVDQETGEL
+282 SKGFANFDKEAIDL
-296 LKVRDSLGGKI
+296 LKSWDSLGGKI
-307 PSKLLSQ
+307 PNKILFHLR
-314 LKLDPKTLKQIS
+314 LDPKTLKQIS
-326 GLSDQLVK
+326 LLSDQLIGK
-334 ETPERIQEILKENK
+334 SPADIQTILKSNN
-348 ILDVSDDLVK
+348 ILDVGDDLVE
-358 SFSKATSKAELES
+358 SFSKAASKAELES

-381 LSRAIKT
+381 LNRAIKT

-403 IYQYLEDNKEADLI
+403 VYVYLEDNKEADLI
-417 AKVNEIRASNKYTRA
+417 AKVNEMRASNKYTRA
-432 NVQLGIGVASVA
+432 NVQLGIGVVSVA
-444 IEALLMFT
+444 IEALLMCT
-452 SLWSVWGPI
+452 SLWSAWWPI
-461 GTLIGFWVGGLTAAA
+461 GALIWAWVGGLTAAA

-497 FLCQKRS
+497 FLRQKRS

-553 ENGDLSGSSQ
+553 ENGDLWGSSQ

-572 KKKSDFESGLSQE
+572 KKKADFELGLSQE
-585 EKQRFDLERKQVEEK
+585 EKQRFDLARKQVEEK

-614 GDVVKQIEK
+614 GDVVRKIEK
-623 WGGMQYLDNLVNQ
+623 WGGMRYLDNLVNQ
-636 SRVYQTLKSQNKWN
+636 SRVYQMLKSQNKWN
-650 TDLNFNQN
+650 TNLNFNQN

-667 KEFSPEKVKKLQNLE
+667 KDFSPEKIKKLQNLE

-723 WEKLVAWDGFARL
+723 WERLITWDGFARL
-736 QIPDTDRNTLF
+736 QIPDSNKNVAF
-747 IYNLLHKDFDLSQVE
+747 IENLLRKDFDLSQTQ
-762 YPQIWKEGVAPI
+762 YPQIWKEDVATI
-774 VENGKERRWN
+774 VENRQERRWN
-784 LNISDD
+784 LNVSDD
-790 PMQNVLYRLACELYG
+790 PMQNVLYRFACELYG

-833 ERNLNKDW
+833 ERKLNKDW
-841 LIDGSIDTKLV
+841 LIDGGIDTRLV

-860 DVKVEQIMKKDFKT
+860 DVKVEQIMKKEFKT
-874 STSSIDTPTENIDA
+874 STSSIDTPTENIDK

-909 TVEKQNEIKNQI
+909 TIEKQNEIKNQI

-928 TQGGKYI
+928 AQGGKYI

-976 KKMLDAEVSYLSPQR
+976 KKMLNAEVSYLSPQR
-991 EKFSD
+991 EEFSD
-996 EEQALIARVEAAH
+996 EEKTLIARVEGAH
-1009 QQLSQLQA
+1009 QQLSQLQEA
-1017 VESSFSKED
+1017 ESSFSKED

-1050 DILYYNASEM
+1050 DILYYDASVV

-1086 LTNFKTN
+1086 LTKFKTN
-1093 DVDSFALYNAALFY
+1093 DVDSFALYNAALSY

-1114 ADGNFDE
+1114 ADGTFDE
-1121 KKITSFPYLQNA
+1121 KKIISFPYLQNA

-1140 SSIKTQKIWEK
+1140 SSIKTQKVWSK

-1163 EKEIWYQASKL
+1163 EKVVWHQASKL

-1184 LGENSDWKVI
+1184 LGKNSDWEVI

-1204 TDAISALSNPKDL
+1204 TDAISALLNPNKL
-1217 TEKIRKRLLELP
+1217 SEKIKKRLLKLP
-1229 NISILDT
+1229 NIPVLDT
-1236 QKIQNLIESPVRVN
+1236 QKIQKLKESPVRVK
-1250 VMTNSQKE
+1250 VMPNSQKE
-1258 TIKQINPLQ
+1258 AIKQINPLQ

-1284 NIIYDPERS
+1284 NIIYDPERA

-1312 LDKLDLWLSLKEAL
+1312 LDKLDLWLSLKEVL

-1336 KTYKRVEIA
+1336 KTYKRVRIA
-1345 FEIEGLHDALVAKN
+1345 FEIEGVHDALVAKN

-1373 TLKEQCPIAK
+1373 TLKERCPIAK
-1383 DDAVA
+1383 DDAVV

>member
-11 ISDKYLD
+11 ISEKYLD

-26 LKSFVLLP
+26 LKSLVLLP
-34 IKDDVKK
+34 IKDDIKK
-41 VLIWQ
+41 ILSWEAN
-46 IDLPQKFDEL
+46 LPQKFDEV

-81 KEKRAEI
+81 KEKRTEI
-88 ERRKTEEELQAL
+88 ETRKTEEELQAL
-100 KNEVLFGIQNQSG
+100 KNEVLTGIKIQGKETPQTLASNLSSNQ
-113 ENSGGWDSVSPIK
+113 ENMQADLQAGDVAWDPLQK
-126 DSDQGTQ
+126 SDPQFLSYDKKEKHTQ
-133 ESGENSGGWD
+133 ESEKESHEK
-143 SQSNSEPSSQD
+143 SMAM
-154 QQGNPEGEWEN
+154 
-165 TGHTNSV
+165 
-172 SIGVGTGAAWVWGTV
+172 GVAAGAAGVWATLG
-187 ALDQLVSGSERRTI
+187 LDRVIRGYETRNLV
-201 ISKLGSEKIEGNL
+201 KK
-214 NWVLETMR
+214 
-222 KQKAALEEAEKL
+222 
-234 KGTNNLSPDKIKG
+234 LSPEQIKEQ
-247 KLNWALEAMKKQRDA
+247 LNWALETMKKQRNS
-262 LKTRLC
+262 LESRLSSK
-268 PNQLKVLDKNIKEL
+268 QLKVLDKNIDEL
-282 SAGVSNVDQETGEL
+282 SKGFANFDKETIDL
-296 LKVRDSLGGKI
+296 LKSWDSLGGKI
-307 PSKLLSQ
+307 PNKILFHLG
-314 LKLDPKTLKQIS
+314 LDPKTLKQIS
-326 GLSDQLVK
+326 LLSDQLIGK
-334 ETPERIQEILKENK
+334 SPADIQTILKSNN
-348 ILDVSDDLVK
+348 ILDVGDDLVE
-358 SFSKATSKAELES
+358 SFSKAASKAELES

-381 LSRAIKT
+381 LNRAIKT

-403 IYQYLEDNKEADLI
+403 VYVYLEDNKEADLI
-417 AKVNEIRASNKYTRA
+417 AKVNEMRASNKYTRA

-444 IEALLMFT
+444 IEALLMCT
-452 SLWSVWGPI
+452 SLWSAWWPI
-461 GTLIGFWVGGLTAAA
+461 GTLIGVWVGGLTAAA

-497 FLCQKRS
+497 FLRQKRS

-553 ENGDLSGSSQ
+553 ENGDLWGSSQ

-572 KKKSDFESGLSQE
+572 KKKTEFESGLSQQE
-585 EKQRFDLERKQVEEK
+585 RQRFDLARKQVEEK

-614 GDVVKQIEK
+614 GDVVRKIEN

-636 SRVYQTLKSQNKWN
+636 SRVYQMLKSQNKWN

-667 KEFSPEKVKKLQNLE
+667 KDFSPEKVKKLQNLE

-717 VKAMQD
+717 IKAMQD
-723 WEKLVAWDGFARL
+723 WEKLITWDGFARL
-736 QIPDTDRNTLF
+736 QIPDSNKNVAF
-747 IYNLLHKDFDLSQVE
+747 IENLLRKDFDLSQTQ
-762 YPQIWKEGVAPI
+762 YPQIWKEDVATI
-774 VENGKERRWN
+774 VENRQERRWN

-833 ERNLNKDW
+833 ERKLNKDW

-860 DVKVEQIMKKDFKT
+860 DVKVDQIMKKGFKT

-921 SAFVSKN
+921 SVFVSKN

-958 TMKNGKLETLVLK
+958 TMKNSKLETLVLK

-976 KKMLDAEVSYLSPQR
+976 KKILNAEVSYLSPQR
-991 EKFSD
+991 ENFSD

-1009 QQLSQLQA
+1009 QQLSQLQE

-1050 DILYYNASEM
+1050 DILYYDAGIAWDS
-1060 GTSEI
+1060 GI

-1073 TYFENLYLGIMLS
+1073 TYFENLYLWIMLS
-1086 LTNFKTN
+1086 LTKFKTN

-1114 ADGNFDE
+1114 ADGTFDE
-1121 KKITSFPYLQNA
+1121 AKITSFPYLQKA

-1140 SSIKTQKIWEK
+1140 FSIKTQKVWSK

-1163 EKEIWYQASKL
+1163 EKAIWHQASKL
-1174 ILSTMISESL
+1174 VLSTMISESL
-1184 LGENSDWKVI
+1184 LGKNSDWKI
-1194 TIKVGGNWWD
+1194 DDIKVGGNWLD
-1204 TDAISALSNPKDL
+1204 IDATFALLKPKDL
-1217 TEKIRKRLLELP
+1217 TEKIRKRLLSLP
-1229 NISILDT
+1229 TITVLDT
-1236 QKIQNLIESPVRVN
+1236 QKIQKLTKSSPDVKT
-1250 VMTNSQKE
+1250 MPQSQKE
-1258 TIKQINPLQ
+1258 LIQQINPLQ
-1267 EQIEATSP
+1267 KQIEATSP

-1284 NIIYDPERS
+1284 NIIYDPERA

-1312 LDKLDLWLSLKEAL
+1312 LDKLDLWLSLKESL

-1336 KTYKRVEIA
+1336 KTYKRVRIA

-1373 TLKEQCPIAK
+1373 TLKERCPIAK
-1383 DDAVA
+1383 DDAVV

>member
-11 ISDKYLD
+11 ISEKYLD

-26 LKSFVLLP
+26 LKSLVLLP
-34 IKDDVKK
+34 IKDDIKK
-41 VLIWQ
+41 ILSWEAN
-46 IDLPQKFDEL
+46 LPQKFDEV

-81 KEKRAEI
+81 KEKRTEI
-88 ERRKTEEELQAL
+88 ETRKTEEELQAL
-100 KNEVLFGIQNQSG
+100 KNEILTGVKTHAKETPQILASSSSSNQENMQAVLQAG
-113 ENSGGWDSVSPIK
+113 EVAWDPHQK
-126 DSDQGTQ
+126 SDPQFLSHDKKEKHTQ
-133 ESGENSGGWD
+133 ESEKESPAK
-143 SQSNSEPSSQD
+143 SMAM
-154 QQGNPEGEWEN
+154 
-165 TGHTNSV
+165 
-172 SIGVGTGAAWVWGTV
+172 GVAAGVAGVWATLG
-187 ALDQLVSGSERRTI
+187 LDRVIRGYETRNLV
-201 ISKLGSEKIEGNL
+201 KK
-214 NWVLETMR
+214 
-222 KQKAALEEAEKL
+222 
-234 KGTNNLSPDKIKG
+234 LSPEQIKDQ
-247 KLNWALEAMKKQRDA
+247 LNWALETMKKQRSA
-262 LKTRLC
+262 LESRLSSK
-268 PNQLKVLDKNIKEL
+268 QLKVLDKNIDEL
-282 SAGVSNVDQETGEL
+282 SKGFANFDKEAIDL
-296 LKVRDSLGGKI
+296 LKSWDSLGGKI
-307 PSKLLSQ
+307 PNKILFHLR
-314 LKLDPKTLKQIS
+314 LDPKTLKQIS
-326 GLSDQLVK
+326 LLSDQLIGK
-334 ETPERIQEILKENK
+334 SPADIQTILKSNN
-348 ILDVSDDLVK
+348 ILDVGDDLVE
-358 SFSKATSKAELES
+358 SFSKAASKAELES

-381 LSRAIKT
+381 LNRAIKT

-403 IYQYLEDNKEADLI
+403 VYVYLEDNKEADLI
-417 AKVNEIRASNKYTRA
+417 AKVNEMRASNKYTRA
-432 NVQLGIGVASVA
+432 NVQLGIGVVSVA
-444 IEALLMFT
+444 IEALLMCT
-452 SLWSVWGPI
+452 SLWSAWWPI
-461 GTLIGFWVGGLTAAA
+461 GALIWAWVGGLTAAA

-497 FLCQKRS
+497 FLRQKRS

-553 ENGDLSGSSQ
+553 ENGDLWGSSQ
-563 ILFSYLQSG
+563 HLFSYLQSG
-572 KKKSDFESGLSQE
+572 KKKSDFESGLSQQE
-585 EKQRFDLERKQVEEK
+585 RQRFDLERKQVEEK

-614 GDVVKQIEK
+614 GDVVRKIEK

-650 TDLNFNQN
+650 TNLNFNQN

-682 KTNPELYQE
+682 KTSPELYQE

-703 EDEKD
+703 ADEED

-717 VKAMQD
+717 VKVMQD
-723 WEKLVAWDGFARL
+723 WEKLITWDGFARL
-736 QIPDTDRNTLF
+736 QIPDSNKNVAF
-747 IYNLLHKDFDLSQVE
+747 IENLLRKDFDLSQVQ
-762 YPQIWKEGVAPI
+762 YPQLWKEDIAAI
-774 VENGKERRWN
+774 VENRQERRWN
-784 LNISDD
+784 LNVSDD

-833 ERNLNKDW
+833 ERKLNKDW
-841 LIDGSIDTKLV
+841 LIDGGIDTRLV

-860 DVKVEQIMKKDFKT
+860 DVKVDQIMKKEFKT
-874 STSSIDTPTENIDA
+874 LTSSIDTPTENIDK

-909 TVEKQNEIKNQI
+909 TIEKQNEIKNQI

-928 TQGGKYI
+928 AQGGKYI

-947 AGFWDLQRQFF
+947 AGFWDIQRQFF

-971 SELNE
+971 SELND
-976 KKMLDAEVSYLSPQR
+976 KRVFNAEVSYLSAQR

-996 EEQALIARVEAAH
+996 EEQALIARVEVVH

-1050 DILYYNASEM
+1050 DILYYDASVV

-1093 DVDSFALYNAALFY
+1093 DVDSFALYNAALSY

-1114 ADGNFDE
+1114 ADGTFDE
-1121 KKITSFPYLQNA
+1121 KKIISFPYLQNA

-1140 SSIKTQKIWEK
+1140 SSIKTQKVWSK

-1163 EKEIWYQASKL
+1163 EKVVWHQASKL

-1184 LGENSDWKVI
+1184 LGKNSDWEVI

-1204 TDAISALSNPKDL
+1204 TDAISALLNPNKL
-1217 TEKIRKRLLELP
+1217 SEKIKKRLLKLP
-1229 NISILDT
+1229 NIPVLDT
-1236 QKIQNLIESPVRVN
+1236 QKIQKLKESPVRVK
-1250 VMTNSQKE
+1250 VMPNSQKE
-1258 TIKQINPLQ
+1258 AIKQINPLQ

-1284 NIIYDPERS
+1284 NIIYDPERA

-1312 LDKLDLWLSLKEAL
+1312 LDKLDLWLSLKEVL

-1336 KTYKRVEIA
+1336 KTYKRVRIA

-1373 TLKEQCPIAK
+1373 TLKERCPIAK
-1383 DDAVA
+1383 DDAVV

>member
-11 ISDKYLD
+11 ISEKYLD

-26 LKSFVLLP
+26 LKSLVLLP
-34 IKDDVKK
+34 IKDDIKK
-41 VLIWQ
+41 ILSWEAN
-46 IDLPQKFDEL
+46 LPQKFDEV

-81 KEKRAEI
+81 KEKRTEI
-88 ERRKTEEELQAL
+88 ETRKTEEELQAL
-100 KNEVLFGIQNQSG
+100 KNEILTGVKTHAKETPQILASSSSSNQENMQAVLQAG
-113 ENSGGWDSVSPIK
+113 EVAWDPHQK
-126 DSDQGTQ
+126 SDPQFLSYDKKEKHTQ
-133 ESGENSGGWD
+133 ESEK
-143 SQSNSEPSSQD
+143 ESSAK
-154 QQGNPEGEWEN
+154 
-165 TGHTNSV
+165 SMAM
-172 SIGVGTGAAWVWGTV
+172 GVAAGVAGVWATLG
-187 ALDQLVSGSERRTI
+187 LDRVIRGY
-201 ISKLGSEKIEGNL
+201 
-214 NWVLETMR
+214 ETR
-222 KQKAALEEAEKL
+222 NITK
-234 KGTNNLSPDKIKG
+234 NLSPEQIKDQ
-247 KLNWALEAMKKQRDA
+247 LNWALETMKKQRNA
-262 LKTRLC
+262 LESRLSSK
-268 PNQLKVLDKNIKEL
+268 QLKVLDKNIDEL
-282 SAGVSNVDQETGEL
+282 SKGFANFDKEAIDL
-296 LKVRDSLGGKI
+296 LKSWDSLGGKI
-307 PSKLLSQ
+307 PNKILFHLG
-314 LKLDPKTLKQIS
+314 LDPKTLKQIS
-326 GLSDQLVK
+326 LLSDQLIGK
-334 ETPERIQEILKENK
+334 SPADIQTILKSNN
-348 ILDVSDDLVK
+348 ILDVGDDLVE
-358 SFSKATSKAELES
+358 SFSKAASKAELES

-381 LSRAIKT
+381 LNRAIKT

-403 IYQYLEDNKEADLI
+403 VYVYLEDNKEADLI
-417 AKVNEIRASNKYTRA
+417 AKVNEMRASNKYTRA

-444 IEALLMFT
+444 IEALLMCT
-452 SLWSVWGPI
+452 SLWSAWWPI
-461 GTLIGFWVGGLTAAA
+461 GTLIGVWVGGLTAAA

-497 FLCQKRS
+497 FLRQKRS

-518 NWNTTLNEKLWAPE
+518 RWNTTLNEKLWAPE

-553 ENGDLSGSSQ
+553 ENGDLWGSSQ
-563 ILFSYLQSG
+563 HLFSYLQSG
-572 KKKSDFESGLSQE
+572 KKKSDFESGLSQQE
-585 EKQRFDLERKQVEEK
+585 RQRFDLERKQVEEK

-614 GDVVKQIEK
+614 GDVVRKIEK

-658 LDLYQKEYF
+658 LDFYQKEYF
-667 KEFSPEKVKKLQNLE
+667 KDFSPEKLKKLQNLE
-682 KTNPELYQE
+682 KINPELYQE

-703 EDEKD
+703 ADEED

-717 VKAMQD
+717 VKTMQD
-723 WEKLVAWDGFARL
+723 WGKLIAWDGVVRL
-736 QIPDTDRNTLF
+736 QIPDSNKNVAF
-747 IYNLLHKDFDLSQVE
+747 IENLLRKDFDLSQIQ
-762 YPQIWKEGVAPI
+762 YPQLWKEDVATI
-774 VENGKERRWN
+774 VENRQERRWN

-833 ERNLNKDW
+833 ERKLNKDW
-841 LIDGSIDTKLV
+841 LIDGGIDTRLV

-860 DVKVEQIMKKDFKT
+860 DVKVEQIMKDKFKT
-874 STSSIDTPTENIDA
+874 LTSSIDTPTETIDK
-888 NLQKEFEN
+888 NLQKEFES
-896 KIRAI
+896 KLRSI

-958 TMKNGKLETLVLK
+958 TMKNGKLETLVIK

-976 KKMLDAEVSYLSPQR
+976 KKMLNAEVSYLSPQR

-996 EEQALIARVEAAH
+996 EEQVLIARVDAAH

-1026 ELDMPKEIEV
+1026 ELDMPKEIEL

-1050 DILYYNASEM
+1050 DILYYDASVV

-1073 TYFENLYLGIMLS
+1073 TYFENLYLWIMLS

-1114 ADGNFDE
+1114 ADGTFDE

-1140 SSIKTQKIWEK
+1140 SSIKTQKVWSK

-1163 EKEIWYQASKL
+1163 EKAIWRQASKL
-1174 ILSTMISESL
+1174 ILSTMLSESL
-1184 LGENSDWKVI
+1184 LGKNSDWKI
-1194 TIKVGGNWWD
+1194 AAIKVGGNWGD
-1204 TDAISALSNPKDL
+1204 TDAISALLNPNKL
-1217 TEKIRKRLLELP
+1217 SEKIKKRLLKLP
-1229 NISILDT
+1229 NIPVLDT
-1236 QKIQNLIESPVRVN
+1236 QKIQKLKESPVRVK
-1250 VMTNSQKE
+1250 VMPNSQKE
-1258 TIKQINPLQ
+1258 AIKQINPLQ

-1284 NIIYDPERS
+1284 NIIYDPERA

-1307 SGKFY
+1307 SEKFY
-1312 LDKLDLWLSLKEAL
+1312 LDKLDLWLSLKEVL

-1336 KTYKRVEIA
+1336 KTYKRVRIA

-1359 QGMFWSDTEIISQD
+1359 QGIFWSDTEIISQD
-1373 TLKEQCPIAK
+1373 TLKERCPIAK

-1388 KKIASWLTE
+1388 QKIASWLTE

>member
-1 MVAIE
+1 MATIE

-18 DFKEQLWF
+18 DFKEQLGF
-26 LKSFVLLP
+26 LKSLVLLP
-34 IKDDVKK
+34 IKDDIKK
-41 VLIWQ
+41 ILTGQ
-46 IDLPQKFDEL
+46 AQLPQKFDEV
-56 KEFWWWKNIINF
+56 KEFWWWKDIINF
-68 VTPDIANQ
+68 VTPNIANQ

-81 KEKRAEI
+81 KEKRTEI
-88 ERRKTEEELQAL
+88 ETRKTEQELEQLKQEILSGIKVEIWEGKNSPENQTLASEGLIQESAPQDNPEKSSEKNSWHHSEIIGVWVGAAGVGATKGIDMLNRARERRK
-100 KNEVLFGIQNQSG
+100 
-113 ENSGGWDSVSPIK
+113 
-126 DSDQGTQ
+126 
-133 ESGENSGGWD
+133 
-143 SQSNSEPSSQD
+143 
-154 QQGNPEGEWEN
+154 
-165 TGHTNSV
+165 
-172 SIGVGTGAAWVWGTV
+172 
-187 ALDQLVSGSERRTI
+187 
-201 ISKLGSEKIEGNL
+201 ISK
-214 NWVLETMR
+214 
-222 KQKAALEEAEKL
+222 
-234 KGTNNLSPDKIKG
+234 NLSPDKIKEQ
-247 KLNWALEAMKKQRDA
+247 LNWALETMKKQRDA
-262 LKTRLC
+262 LKARLSSK
-268 PNQLKVLDKNIKEL
+268 QLKVLDKNIDEL
-282 SAGVSNVDQETGEL
+282 SKGFENFDKETIDL
-296 LKVRDSLGGKI
+296 LKSWDSLGGKI
-307 PSKLLSQ
+307 SNKILFHLG
-314 LKLDPKTLKQIS
+314 LDPKTLKQIS
-326 GLSDQLVK
+326 LLSDQLIGK
-334 ETPERIQEILKENK
+334 TPSDIQTILKSNN
-348 ILDVSDDLVK
+348 ILNVGDDLVE
-358 SFSKATSKAELES
+358 SFSKAASKAELDS
-371 MCTLL
+371 MCILL

-403 IYQYLEDNKEADLI
+403 VYQYLEDNKEADLI

-432 NVQLGIGVASVA
+432 NVQLGIGISSVA
-444 IEALLMFT
+444 IEALLMCT
-452 SLWSVWGPI
+452 SLWSAWGPI
-461 GTLIGFWVGGLTAAA
+461 GTLIGVWVGGLTAAA

-497 FLCQKRS
+497 FLRQKRS

-553 ENGDLSGSSQ
+553 ENGDLWGYSQ
-563 ILFSYLQSG
+563 HLFSYLQSG
-572 KKKSDFESGLSQE
+572 KKKSEFELGLSQE

-600 VKQRFDYLKTFFES
+600 VKQRLDYLKIFFES
-614 GDVVKQIEK
+614 GDVVRKIEK

-650 TDLNFNQN
+650 PDLNFNQN
-658 LDLYQKEYF
+658 LNFYQKEYF
-667 KEFSPEKVKKLQNLE
+667 KDFSPEKVKKLQNLE
-682 KTNPELYQE
+682 KINPELYQE

-723 WEKLVAWDGFARL
+723 WEMLVVWDWFVRL
-736 QIPDTDRNTLF
+736 QIPDSNKNVAF
-747 IYNLLHKDFDLSQVE
+747 IENLLRKDFDLSQVQ
-762 YPQIWKEGVAPI
+762 YPPLWKEDVATI
-774 VENGKERRWN
+774 VENRQERRWN

-790 PMQNVLYRLACELYG
+790 SMQNVLYRLACELYG

-819 SEDVANNHGIYFSS
+819 SEDVANNHWIYFSS
-833 ERNLNKDW
+833 ERKLNKDW
-841 LIDGSIDTKLV
+841 LIDGGIDTRLV

-860 DVKVEQIMKKDFKT
+860 DVKVEQIMKREFKT
-874 STSSIDTPTENIDA
+874 STSSIDTPTENIDR
-888 NLQKEFEN
+888 NLQTEFES
-896 KIRAI
+896 KLRSV

-909 TVEKQNEIKNQI
+909 TIEKQNEVKNQI
-921 SAFVSKN
+921 SDFVSKN
-928 TQGGKYI
+928 AQGGKYI

-976 KKMLDAEVSYLSPQR
+976 KKMLNPEVSYLSPQR

-996 EEQALIARVEAAH
+996 EEQALIVRVEAAH
-1009 QQLSQLQA
+1009 QQLSQLQE

-1036 LIADKY
+1036 MIADKY

-1050 DILYYNASEM
+1050 DILYYDASIA
-1060 GTSEI
+1060 GDSEI

-1086 LTNFKTN
+1086 LTKFKTN
-1093 DVDSFALYNAALFY
+1093 DVGSFALYNAALFY

-1114 ADGNFDE
+1114 ADGSFDE
-1121 KKITSFPYLQNA
+1121 AKINSFPYLQKA

-1140 SSIKTQKIWEK
+1140 FSIKTQKVWSK

-1163 EKEIWYQASKL
+1163 EKAIWHQASKL

-1184 LGENSDWKVI
+1184 LGKNSDWKI
-1194 TIKVGGNWWD
+1194 DAIKVGGNWLD
-1204 TDAISALSNPKDL
+1204 IDATFALLKPKDL
-1217 TEKIRKRLLELP
+1217 TEKIRKRLLCVP
-1229 NISILDT
+1229 TIAVLDT
-1236 QKIQNLIESPVRVN
+1236 QKIQNLTKSSPDVKT
-1250 VMTNSQKE
+1250 MPQSQKE
-1258 TIKQINPLQ
+1258 LIQQINPLQ
-1267 EQIEATSP
+1267 KQIEATSP

-1284 NIIYDPERS
+1284 NIIYDPDRS
-1293 VLKSWWHTIKLAEK
+1293 LLKSRWHTIKLAEK

-1336 KTYKRVEIA
+1336 KTYKRVRIA
-1345 FEIEGLHDALVAKN
+1345 FEIEELHNALVAKN
-1359 QGMFWSDTEIISQD
+1359 QGVFWSDTEIISQD
-1373 TLKEQCPIAK
+1373 TLKERCPIAK

>member
-11 ISDKYLD
+11 ISEKYLD

-26 LKSFVLLP
+26 LKSLVLLP
-34 IKDDVKK
+34 IKDDIKK
-41 VLIWQ
+41 ILSWEAN
-46 IDLPQKFDEL
+46 LPQKFDEV

-81 KEKRAEI
+81 KEKRTEI
-88 ERRKTEEELQAL
+88 ETRKTEEELQVL
-100 KNEVLFGIQNQSG
+100 KNEVLTGTKIQVKETPQILASSSSSNQENMQAVLQAG
-113 ENSGGWDSVSPIK
+113 EVAWDPHQK
-126 DSDQGTQ
+126 SDPQFLSHDKKEKHTQ
-133 ESGENSGGWD
+133 ESEKESHEK
-143 SQSNSEPSSQD
+143 SMAM
-154 QQGNPEGEWEN
+154 
-165 TGHTNSV
+165 
-172 SIGVGTGAAWVWGTV
+172 GVAAGAAGVWATLG
-187 ALDQLVSGSERRTI
+187 LDRVIRGY
-201 ISKLGSEKIEGNL
+201 
-214 NWVLETMR
+214 ETR
-222 KQKAALEEAEKL
+222 NITK
-234 KGTNNLSPDKIKG
+234 NLSPEQIKDQ
-247 KLNWALEAMKKQRDA
+247 LNWALETMKKQRNA
-262 LKTRLC
+262 LESRLSSK
-268 PNQLKVLDKNIKEL
+268 QLKVLDKNIDEL
-282 SAGVSNVDQETGEL
+282 SKGFANFDKEAIDL
-296 LKVRDSLGGKI
+296 LKSWDSLGGKI
-307 PSKLLSQ
+307 PNKILFHLR
-314 LKLDPKTLKQIS
+314 LDPKTLKQIS
-326 GLSDQLVK
+326 LLSDQLIGK
-334 ETPERIQEILKENK
+334 SPADIQTILKSNN
-348 ILDVSDDLVK
+348 ILDVGDDLVE
-358 SFSKATSKAELES
+358 SFSKAASKAELES

-381 LSRAIKT
+381 LNRAIKT

-403 IYQYLEDNKEADLI
+403 VYVYLEDNKEADLI

-432 NVQLGIGVASVA
+432 NVQLGIGVVSVA
-444 IEALLMFT
+444 IEALLMCT
-452 SLWSVWGPI
+452 SLWSAWWPI
-461 GTLIGFWVGGLTAAA
+461 GALIWAWVGGLTAAA

-497 FLCQKRS
+497 FLRQKRS

-518 NWNTTLNEKLWAPE
+518 RWNTTLNEKLWAPE

-553 ENGDLSGSSQ
+553 ENGDLWGSSQ
-563 ILFSYLQSG
+563 HLFSYLQSG
-572 KKKSDFESGLSQE
+572 KKKSDFESGLSQQE
-585 EKQRFDLERKQVEEK
+585 RQRFDLERKQVEEK

-614 GDVVKQIEK
+614 GDVVRKIEK

-667 KEFSPEKVKKLQNLE
+667 KDFSPEKLKKLQNLE
-682 KTNPELYQE
+682 KINPELYQE

-703 EDEKD
+703 ADEED

-717 VKAMQD
+717 VKTMQD
-723 WEKLVAWDGFARL
+723 WGKLIAWDGVVRL
-736 QIPDTDRNTLF
+736 QIPDSNKNVAF
-747 IYNLLHKDFDLSQVE
+747 IENLLRKDFDLSQIQ
-762 YPQIWKEGVAPI
+762 YPQLWKEDVATI
-774 VENGKERRWN
+774 VENRQERRWN

-790 PMQNVLYRLACELYG
+790 PMQNVLYRFACELYG

-833 ERNLNKDW
+833 ERKLNKDW
-841 LIDGSIDTKLV
+841 LIDGGIDTRLV

-860 DVKVEQIMKKDFKT
+860 DVKVEQIMKDKFKT
-874 STSSIDTPTENIDA
+874 LTSSIDTLTETIDK
-888 NLQKEFEN
+888 NLQKEFES
-896 KIRAI
+896 KLRSI

-935 ELPYYLLLQAKK
+935 ELSYYLLLQAKK

-958 TMKNGKLETLVLK
+958 TMKNGKLETLVIK

-976 KKMLDAEVSYLSPQR
+976 KKMLNAEVSYLSPQR

-996 EEQALIARVEAAH
+996 EEQVLIARVDAAH

-1026 ELDMPKEIEV
+1026 ELDMPKEIEL

-1050 DILYYNASEM
+1050 DILYYDASVV

-1073 TYFENLYLGIMLS
+1073 TYFENLYLWIMLS

-1114 ADGNFDE
+1114 ADGTFDE

-1140 SSIKTQKIWEK
+1140 SSIKTQKVWSK

-1163 EKEIWYQASKL
+1163 EKAIWRQASKL
-1174 ILSTMISESL
+1174 ILSTMLSESL
-1184 LGENSDWKVI
+1184 LGKNSDWKI
-1194 TIKVGGNWWD
+1194 AAIKVGGNWGD
-1204 TDAISALSNPKDL
+1204 TDAISALLNPNKL
-1217 TEKIRKRLLELP
+1217 SEKIKKRLLKLP
-1229 NISILDT
+1229 NIPVLDT
-1236 QKIQNLIESPVRVN
+1236 QKIQKLKESPVRVK
-1250 VMTNSQKE
+1250 VMPNSQKE
-1258 TIKQINPLQ
+1258 AIKQINPLQ

-1284 NIIYDPERS
+1284 NIIYDPERA

-1307 SGKFY
+1307 SEKFY
-1312 LDKLDLWLSLKEAL
+1312 LDKLDLWLSLKEVL

-1336 KTYKRVEIA
+1336 KTYKRVRIA

-1359 QGMFWSDTEIISQD
+1359 QGIFWSDTEIISQD
-1373 TLKEQCPIAK
+1373 TLKERCPIAK

-1388 KKIASWLTE
+1388 QKIASWLTE

>member
-11 ISDKYLD
+11 ISEKYLD

-26 LKSFVLLP
+26 LKSLVLLP
-34 IKDDVKK
+34 IKDDIKK
-41 VLIWQ
+41 ILSWEAN
-46 IDLPQKFDEL
+46 LPQKFDEV

-76 IFAFM
+76 IFTFM
-81 KEKRAEI
+81 KEKRTEI
-88 ERRKTEEELQAL
+88 ETRKTEEELQAL
-100 KNEVLFGIQNQSG
+100 KNEVLTGIKIQGKETPQTLASNLSSNQ
-113 ENSGGWDSVSPIK
+113 ENMQADLQAGDVAWDPLQK
-126 DSDQGTQ
+126 SDPQFLSYDKKEKHTQ
-133 ESGENSGGWD
+133 ESEKESHEK
-143 SQSNSEPSSQD
+143 SMAM
-154 QQGNPEGEWEN
+154 
-165 TGHTNSV
+165 
-172 SIGVGTGAAWVWGTV
+172 GVAAGAAGVWATLG
-187 ALDQLVSGSERRTI
+187 LDRVIRGYETRNLV
-201 ISKLGSEKIEGNL
+201 KK
-214 NWVLETMR
+214 
-222 KQKAALEEAEKL
+222 
-234 KGTNNLSPDKIKG
+234 LSPEQIKEQ
-247 KLNWALEAMKKQRDA
+247 LNWALETMKKQRNS
-262 LKTRLC
+262 LESRLSSK
-268 PNQLKVLDKNIKEL
+268 QLKVLDKNIDKLSKGFANFDKETI
-282 SAGVSNVDQETGEL
+282 DL
-296 LKVRDSLGGKI
+296 LKSWDSLGGKI
-307 PSKLLSQ
+307 PNKILFHLG
-314 LKLDPKTLKQIS
+314 LDPKTLKQIS
-326 GLSDQLVK
+326 LLSDQLIGK
-334 ETPERIQEILKENK
+334 SPADIQTILKSNN
-348 ILDVSDDLVK
+348 ILDVGDDLVE
-358 SFSKATSKAELES
+358 SFSKAASKAELES

-381 LSRAIKT
+381 LNRAIKT

-403 IYQYLEDNKEADLI
+403 VYVYLEDNKEADLI
-417 AKVNEIRASNKYTRA
+417 AKVNEMRASNKYTRA
-432 NVQLGIGVASVA
+432 NVQLGIGVVSVA
-444 IEALLMFT
+444 IEALLMCT
-452 SLWSVWGPI
+452 SLWSAWWPI
-461 GTLIGFWVGGLTAAA
+461 GALIWAWVGGLTAAA

-497 FLCQKRS
+497 FLRQKRS

-553 ENGDLSGSSQ
+553 ENGDLWGSSQ
-563 ILFSYLQSG
+563 VLFSYLQSG
-572 KKKSDFESGLSQE
+572 KKKADFESGLSQQE
-585 EKQRFDLERKQVEEK
+585 RQRFDLERKQIEEK

-614 GDVVKQIEK
+614 GAVVKQIEK

-650 TDLNFNQN
+650 TNLNFNQN

-667 KEFSPEKVKKLQNLE
+667 KDVNPEKVKKLQNLE
-682 KTNPELYQE
+682 KINPELYQE

-703 EDEKD
+703 ADEED

-723 WEKLVAWDGFARL
+723 WKRLITWDRLVRL
-736 QIPDTDRNTLF
+736 QIPDSNKNVAF
-747 IYNLLHKDFDLSQVE
+747 IENLLRKDFDLSQTH
-762 YPQIWKEGVAPI
+762 YPQLWKEDVATI
-774 VENGKERRWN
+774 VENRQERRWN
-784 LNISDD
+784 LNVSDD

-833 ERNLNKDW
+833 ERKLNKDW
-841 LIDGSIDTKLV
+841 LIDGGIDTRLV

-860 DVKVEQIMKKDFKT
+860 DVKVDQIMKKEFKT

-888 NLQKEFEN
+888 NLQKEFES
-896 KIRAI
+896 KLRSI

-928 TQGGKYI
+928 AQGGKYI

-958 TMKNGKLETLVLK
+958 TMKNGKLETLTLK
-971 SELNE
+971 SELND
-976 KKMLDAEVSYLSPQR
+976 KKVFNAEVSYLSPQR

-996 EEQALIARVEAAH
+996 EEQALIARVEVVH

-1050 DILYYNASEM
+1050 DILYYDASVV

-1073 TYFENLYLGIMLS
+1073 TYFENLYLWIMLS
-1086 LTNFKTN
+1086 LTKFKTN

-1114 ADGNFDE
+1114 ADGTFDE

-1140 SSIKTQKIWEK
+1140 SSIKTQKVWSK
-1151 TIEQLRKSEDPK
+1151 TIEQLRKSEDAK
-1163 EKEIWYQASKL
+1163 EKEIWHQASKL

-1184 LGENSDWKVI
+1184 LGKNSDWKII

-1204 TDAISALSNPKDL
+1204 TDAISALLNPNKL
-1217 TEKIRKRLLELP
+1217 SEKIKKRLLKLP
-1229 NISILDT
+1229 NIPVLDT
-1236 QKIQNLIESPVRVN
+1236 QKIQKLKESPVRVK
-1250 VMTNSQKE
+1250 VMPNSQKE
-1258 TIKQINPLQ
+1258 AIKQINPLQ
-1267 EQIEATSP
+1267 GQIEATSP

-1284 NIIYDPERS
+1284 NIIYDPERA

-1307 SGKFY
+1307 SEKFY
-1312 LDKLDLWLSLKEAL
+1312 LDKLDLWLSLKEVL

-1336 KTYKRVEIA
+1336 KTYKRVRIA

-1359 QGMFWSDTEIISQD
+1359 QGMFWGDTEIISQD
-1373 TLKEQCPIAK
+1373 TLKERCPIAK
-1383 DDAVA
+1383 DDAVV

>member
-11 ISDKYLD
+11 ISEKYLD

-26 LKSFVLLP
+26 LKSLVLLP
-34 IKDDVKK
+34 IKDDIKK
-41 VLIWQ
+41 ILSWETN
-46 IDLPQKFDEL
+46 LPQKFDEV

-76 IFAFM
+76 IFTFM
-81 KEKRAEI
+81 KEKRTEI
-88 ERRKTEEELQAL
+88 ETRKTEEELQAL
-100 KNEVLFGIQNQSG
+100 KNEILTGVKTHAKETPQILASSSSSNQENMQAVLQAG
-113 ENSGGWDSVSPIK
+113 EVAWDPHQK
-126 DSDQGTQ
+126 SDPQFLSHDKKEKHTQ
-133 ESGENSGGWD
+133 ESEKD
-143 SQSNSEPSSQD
+143 SPAKSMAM
-154 QQGNPEGEWEN
+154 
-165 TGHTNSV
+165 
-172 SIGVGTGAAWVWGTV
+172 GVAAGV
-187 ALDQLVSGSERRTI
+187 AGDWATLGLDRVIRGY
-201 ISKLGSEKIEGNL
+201 
-214 NWVLETMR
+214 ETR
-222 KQKAALEEAEKL
+222 NITK
-234 KGTNNLSPDKIKG
+234 NLSPEQIKDQ
-247 KLNWALEAMKKQRDA
+247 LNWALETMKKQRNA
-262 LKTRLC
+262 LESRLSSK
-268 PNQLKVLDKNIKEL
+268 QLKVLDKNIDEL
-282 SAGVSNVDQETGEL
+282 SKGFANFDKEAIDL
-296 LKVRDSLGGKI
+296 LKSWDSLGGKI
-307 PSKLLSQ
+307 PNKILFHLG
-314 LKLDPKTLKQIS
+314 LDPKTLKQIS
-326 GLSDQLVK
+326 LLSDQLIGK
-334 ETPERIQEILKENK
+334 SPAEIQAILKSNN
-348 ILDVSDDLVK
+348 ILNVGDDLVE
-358 SFSKATSKAELES
+358 SFSKAASKAELES

-381 LSRAIKT
+381 LNRAIKT

-403 IYQYLEDNKEADLI
+403 VYVYLEDNKEADLI
-417 AKVNEIRASNKYTRA
+417 AKVNEMRASNKYTRA
-432 NVQLGIGVASVA
+432 NVQLGIGVVSVA
-444 IEALLMFT
+444 IEALLMCT
-452 SLWSVWGPI
+452 SLWSAWWPI
-461 GTLIGFWVGGLTAAA
+461 GALIWAWVGGLTAAA

-497 FLCQKRS
+497 FLRQKRS

-532 LTQKAKSLNDAI
+532 LTQKDKSLNDAI

-553 ENGDLSGSSQ
+553 ENGDLWGSSQ

-572 KKKSDFESGLSQE
+572 KKKADFESGLSQQE
-585 EKQRFDLERKQVEEK
+585 RQIFDLERKQVEEK

-614 GDVVKQIEK
+614 GDVVRKIEK

-650 TDLNFNQN
+650 TNLNFNQN

-667 KEFSPEKVKKLQNLE
+667 KDFSPEKIKKLQNLE

-703 EDEKD
+703 ADEED

-723 WEKLVAWDGFARL
+723 WEKLITWDGFARL
-736 QIPDTDRNTLF
+736 QIPDSNKNVAF
-747 IYNLLHKDFDLSQVE
+747 IENLLRKDFDLSQTQ
-762 YPQIWKEGVAPI
+762 YPQIWKEDVATI
-774 VENGKERRWN
+774 VENRQERRWN
-784 LNISDD
+784 LNVSDD

-833 ERNLNKDW
+833 ERKLNKDW
-841 LIDGSIDTKLV
+841 LIDGGIDTRLV

-860 DVKVEQIMKKDFKT
+860 DVKVDQIMKREFKT
-874 STSSIDTPTENIDA
+874 STSSIDTPTENIDR

-958 TMKNGKLETLVLK
+958 TMKNGKLETLVIK

-976 KKMLDAEVSYLSPQR
+976 KKMLNAEVSYLSPQR

-996 EEQALIARVEAAH
+996 EEQVLIARVDAAH

-1026 ELDMPKEIEV
+1026 ELDMPKEIEL

-1050 DILYYNASEM
+1050 DILYYDASVV

-1073 TYFENLYLGIMLS
+1073 TYFENLYLWIMLS

-1114 ADGNFDE
+1114 ADGTFDE

-1140 SSIKTQKIWEK
+1140 SSIKTQKVWSK

-1163 EKEIWYQASKL
+1163 EKAIWRQASKL
-1174 ILSTMISESL
+1174 ILSTMLSESL
-1184 LGENSDWKVI
+1184 LGKNSDWKI
-1194 TIKVGGNWWD
+1194 AAIKVGGNWWD
-1204 TDAISALSNPKDL
+1204 TDAISALLNPNKL
-1217 TEKIRKRLLELP
+1217 SEKIKKRLLKLP
-1229 NISILDT
+1229 NIPVLDT
-1236 QKIQNLIESPVRVN
+1236 QKIQKLKESPVRVK
-1250 VMTNSQKE
+1250 VMPNSQKE
-1258 TIKQINPLQ
+1258 AIKQINPLQ

-1284 NIIYDPERS
+1284 NIIYDPERA

-1307 SGKFY
+1307 SEKFY
-1312 LDKLDLWLSLKEAL
+1312 LDKLDLWLSLKEVL

-1336 KTYKRVEIA
+1336 KTYKRVRIA

-1359 QGMFWSDTEIISQD
+1359 QGIFWSDTEIISQD
-1373 TLKEQCPIAK
+1373 TLKERCPIAK

-1388 KKIASWLTE
+1388 QKIASWLTE

>member
-11 ISDKYLD
+11 ISEKYLD

-26 LKSFVLLP
+26 LKSLVLLP
-34 IKDDVKK
+34 IKDDIKK
-41 VLIWQ
+41 ILSWEAN
-46 IDLPQKFDEL
+46 LPQKFDEV

-76 IFAFM
+76 IFTFM
-81 KEKRAEI
+81 KEKRTEI
-88 ERRKTEEELQAL
+88 ETRKTEEELQAL
-100 KNEVLFGIQNQSG
+100 KNEVLTGIKIQGKETPQTLASNLSSNQ
-113 ENSGGWDSVSPIK
+113 ENMQADLQAGDVAWDPLQK
-126 DSDQGTQ
+126 SDPQFLSYDKKEKHTQ
-133 ESGENSGGWD
+133 ESEKESHEK
-143 SQSNSEPSSQD
+143 SMAM
-154 QQGNPEGEWEN
+154 
-165 TGHTNSV
+165 
-172 SIGVGTGAAWVWGTV
+172 GVAAGAAGVWATLG
-187 ALDQLVSGSERRTI
+187 LDRVIRGYETRNLV
-201 ISKLGSEKIEGNL
+201 KK
-214 NWVLETMR
+214 
-222 KQKAALEEAEKL
+222 
-234 KGTNNLSPDKIKG
+234 LSPEQIKEQ
-247 KLNWALEAMKKQRDA
+247 LNWALETMKKQRNS
-262 LKTRLC
+262 LESRLSSK
-268 PNQLKVLDKNIKEL
+268 QLKVLDKNIDEL
-282 SAGVSNVDQETGEL
+282 SKGFANFDKETIDL
-296 LKVRDSLGGKI
+296 LKSWDSLGGKI
-307 PSKLLSQ
+307 PNKILFHLG
-314 LKLDPKTLKQIS
+314 LDPKTLKQIS
-326 GLSDQLVK
+326 LLSDQLIGK
-334 ETPERIQEILKENK
+334 SPADIQTILKSNN
-348 ILDVSDDLVK
+348 ILDVGDDLVE
-358 SFSKATSKAELES
+358 SFSKAASKAELES

-381 LSRAIKT
+381 LNRAIKT

-403 IYQYLEDNKEADLI
+403 VYVYLEDNKEADLI
-417 AKVNEIRASNKYTRA
+417 AKVNEMRASNKYTRA
-432 NVQLGIGVASVA
+432 NVQLGIGVVSVA
-444 IEALLMFT
+444 IEALLMCT
-452 SLWSVWGPI
+452 SLWSAWWPI
-461 GTLIGFWVGGLTAAA
+461 GALIWAWVGGLTAAA

-497 FLCQKRS
+497 FLRQKRS

-553 ENGDLSGSSQ
+553 ENGDLWGSSQ
-563 ILFSYLQSG
+563 VLFSYLQSG
-572 KKKSDFESGLSQE
+572 KKKADFESGLSQQE
-585 EKQRFDLERKQVEEK
+585 RQRFDLERKQIEEK

-614 GDVVKQIEK
+614 GDVVRKIEK

-650 TDLNFNQN
+650 TNLNFNQN

-667 KEFSPEKVKKLQNLE
+667 KDVNPEKVKKLQNLE
-682 KTNPELYQE
+682 KINPELYQE

-703 EDEKD
+703 ADEED

-723 WEKLVAWDGFARL
+723 WKRLITWDRLVRL
-736 QIPDTDRNTLF
+736 QIPDSNKNVAF
-747 IYNLLHKDFDLSQVE
+747 IENLLRKDFDLSQTH
-762 YPQIWKEGVAPI
+762 YPQLWKEDVATI
-774 VENGKERRWN
+774 VENRQERRWN
-784 LNISDD
+784 LNVSDD

-833 ERNLNKDW
+833 ERKLNKDW
-841 LIDGSIDTKLV
+841 LIDGGIDTRLV

-860 DVKVEQIMKKDFKT
+860 DVKVDQIMKKEFKT

-888 NLQKEFEN
+888 NLQKEFES
-896 KIRAI
+896 KLRSI

-928 TQGGKYI
+928 AQGGKYI

-958 TMKNGKLETLVLK
+958 TMKNGKLETLTLK
-971 SELNE
+971 SELND
-976 KKMLDAEVSYLSPQR
+976 KKVFNAEVSYLSPQR

-996 EEQALIARVEAAH
+996 EEQALIARVEVVH

-1050 DILYYNASEM
+1050 DILYYDASVV

-1073 TYFENLYLGIMLS
+1073 TYFENLYLWIMLS
-1086 LTNFKTN
+1086 LTKFKTN

-1114 ADGNFDE
+1114 ADGTFDE

-1140 SSIKTQKIWEK
+1140 SSIKTQKVWSK
-1151 TIEQLRKSEDPK
+1151 TIEQLRKSEDAK
-1163 EKEIWYQASKL
+1163 EKEIWHQASKL

-1184 LGENSDWKVI
+1184 LGKNSDWKII

-1204 TDAISALSNPKDL
+1204 TDAISALLNPNKL
-1217 TEKIRKRLLELP
+1217 SEKIKKRLLKLP
-1229 NISILDT
+1229 NIPVLDT
-1236 QKIQNLIESPVRVN
+1236 QKIQKLKESPVRVK
-1250 VMTNSQKE
+1250 VMPNSQKE
-1258 TIKQINPLQ
+1258 AIKQINPLQ
-1267 EQIEATSP
+1267 GQIEATSP

-1284 NIIYDPERS
+1284 NIIYDPERA

-1307 SGKFY
+1307 SEKFY
-1312 LDKLDLWLSLKEAL
+1312 LDKLDLWLSLKEVL

-1336 KTYKRVEIA
+1336 KTYKRVRIA

-1359 QGMFWSDTEIISQD
+1359 QGMFWGDTEIISQD
-1373 TLKEQCPIAK
+1373 TLKERCPIAK
-1383 DDAVA
+1383 DDAVV

>member
-11 ISDKYLD
+11 ISEKYLD

-26 LKSFVLLP
+26 LKSLVLLP
-34 IKDDVKK
+34 IKDDIKK
-41 VLIWQ
+41 ILSWEAN
-46 IDLPQKFDEL
+46 LPQKFDEV

-81 KEKRAEI
+81 KEKRTEI
-88 ERRKTEEELQAL
+88 ETRKTEEELQAL
-100 KNEVLFGIQNQSG
+100 KNEILTGVKTHAKETPQILASSSSSNQENMQAVLQAG
-113 ENSGGWDSVSPIK
+113 EVAWDPHQK
-126 DSDQGTQ
+126 SDPQFLSHDKKEKHTQ
-133 ESGENSGGWD
+133 ESEKESPAK
-143 SQSNSEPSSQD
+143 SMAM
-154 QQGNPEGEWEN
+154 
-165 TGHTNSV
+165 
-172 SIGVGTGAAWVWGTV
+172 GVAAGVAGVWATLG
-187 ALDQLVSGSERRTI
+187 LDRVIRGYETRNLV
-201 ISKLGSEKIEGNL
+201 KK
-214 NWVLETMR
+214 
-222 KQKAALEEAEKL
+222 
-234 KGTNNLSPDKIKG
+234 LSPEQIKDQ
-247 KLNWALEAMKKQRDA
+247 LNWALETMKKQRST
-262 LKTRLC
+262 LESRLSSK
-268 PNQLKVLDKNIKEL
+268 QLKVLDKNIDEL
-282 SAGVSNVDQETGEL
+282 SKGFANFDKEAIDL
-296 LKVRDSLGGKI
+296 LKSWDSLGGKI
-307 PSKLLSQ
+307 PNKILFHLR
-314 LKLDPKTLKQIS
+314 LDPKTLKQIS
-326 GLSDQLVK
+326 LLSDQLIGK
-334 ETPERIQEILKENK
+334 SPADIQTILKSNN
-348 ILDVSDDLVK
+348 ILDVGDDLVE
-358 SFSKATSKAELES
+358 SFSKAASKAELES

-381 LSRAIKT
+381 LNRAIKT

-403 IYQYLEDNKEADLI
+403 VYVYLEDNKEADLI
-417 AKVNEIRASNKYTRA
+417 AKVNEMRASNKYTRA
-432 NVQLGIGVASVA
+432 NVQLGIGVVSVA
-444 IEALLMFT
+444 IEALLMCT
-452 SLWSVWGPI
+452 SLWSAWWPI
-461 GTLIGFWVGGLTAAA
+461 GALIWAWVGGLTAAA

-497 FLCQKRS
+497 FLRQKRS

-518 NWNTTLNEKLWAPE
+518 RWNTTLNETLWAPE

-553 ENGDLSGSSQ
+553 ENGDLWGSSQ

-572 KKKSDFESGLSQE
+572 KKKTEFELGLSQE
-585 EKQRFDLERKQVEEK
+585 EKQRFDLARKQVEEK
-600 VKQRFDYLKTFFES
+600 VKQRFDYLKTFFKS
-614 GDVVKQIEK
+614 GDVVRKIEK

-650 TDLNFNQN
+650 TNLNFNQN

-682 KTNPELYQE
+682 KTSPELYQE

-703 EDEKD
+703 ADEED

-717 VKAMQD
+717 VKVMQD
-723 WEKLVAWDGFARL
+723 WEKLITWDGFARL
-736 QIPDTDRNTLF
+736 QIPDSNKNVAF
-747 IYNLLHKDFDLSQVE
+747 IENLLRKDFDLSQVQ
-762 YPQIWKEGVAPI
+762 YPQLWKEDIAAI
-774 VENGKERRWN
+774 VENRQERRWN
-784 LNISDD
+784 LNVSDD

-833 ERNLNKDW
+833 ERKLNKDW
-841 LIDGSIDTKLV
+841 LIDGGIDTRLV

-860 DVKVEQIMKKDFKT
+860 DVKVDQIMKKEFKT

-888 NLQKEFEN
+888 NLQKEFES
-896 KIRAI
+896 KLRSI

-928 TQGGKYI
+928 AQGGKYI

-958 TMKNGKLETLVLK
+958 TMKNGKLETLTLK
-971 SELNE
+971 SELND
-976 KKMLDAEVSYLSPQR
+976 KKVFNAEVSYLSPQR

-996 EEQALIARVEAAH
+996 EEQALIARVEVVH

-1050 DILYYNASEM
+1050 DILYYDASVV

-1073 TYFENLYLGIMLS
+1073 TYFENLYLWIMLS
-1086 LTNFKTN
+1086 LTKFKTN

-1114 ADGNFDE
+1114 ADGTFDE

-1140 SSIKTQKIWEK
+1140 SSIKTQKVWSK
-1151 TIEQLRKSEDPK
+1151 TIEQLRKSEDAK
-1163 EKEIWYQASKL
+1163 EKEIWHQASKL

-1184 LGENSDWKVI
+1184 LGKNSDWKII

-1204 TDAISALSNPKDL
+1204 TDAISALLNPNKL
-1217 TEKIRKRLLELP
+1217 SEKIKKRLLKLP
-1229 NISILDT
+1229 NIPVLDT
-1236 QKIQNLIESPVRVN
+1236 QKIQKLKESPVRVK
-1250 VMTNSQKE
+1250 VMPNSQKE
-1258 TIKQINPLQ
+1258 AIKQINPLQ
-1267 EQIEATSP
+1267 GQIEATSP

-1284 NIIYDPERS
+1284 NIIYDPERA

-1307 SGKFY
+1307 SEKFY
-1312 LDKLDLWLSLKEAL
+1312 LDKLDLWLSLKEVL

-1336 KTYKRVEIA
+1336 KTYKRVRIA

-1359 QGMFWSDTEIISQD
+1359 QGMFWGDTEIISQD
-1373 TLKEQCPIAK
+1373 TLKERCPIAK
-1383 DDAVA
+1383 DDAVV